1 MLYAERLSGLLWEYL
16 SLNTINAMKNITI
29 IGLTPFEKPDA
40 NLILKLHQAG
50 AFSVLSL
57 GHELATAQE
66 ALDQIDQTDIS
77 SYGIYSSNDKFASLR
92 VSEKVKFAILP
103 FGTLTSNLSNLPI
116 VYQVSSLEEAKEAEQ
131 SGAKGIIIKG
141 NEAGGLVGYES
152 TFVLFQRIIKE
163 INTIPVWVQ
172 GGIGLHTA
180 AAAKALGATGVVLDS
195 QLALFPE
202 SSVPQDV
209 KDLCSKLN
217 GTETKII
224 ANHRVLVR
232 PNSPTLPENVTAEDL
247 KQYFNDLDPSKSYIP
262 MGQDISLATDLYED
276 FKSLKK
282 MIFGFKEA
290 MYGHLKQAKALQV
303 IDENNAL
310 AKQFG
315 LRYPI
320 AQGPMT
326 RVSDVPSF
334 ANAVAEA
341 GALPFVALS
350 LLKGDQA
357 KALVMDTKKL
367 AGEKTWGVGILGFA
381 PQELREEQTSYILEA
396 QPPVVLIAG
405 GRPAQA
411 TVFEKAGIKTF
422 LHVPSPALLD
432 IFLKEGAKNFI
443 FEGRECGGHVGPLS
457 STVLWEKQIERI
469 LKEDHPENI
478 SVFFAGGI
486 HNAFSTAFVSIMAA
500 PLAARGVKVGVLMGT
515 AYLYTQEAV
524 LTGAIQEEF
533 QLQAMQAKD
542 TVLLETAPGHETR
555 CLNTAFA
562 KHFSTEKTKLLAAG
576 MDKKQVWEELEKLNV
591 GRLRIA
597 AKGVD
602 RQGDKLVDIP
612 KSEQLDLGMY
622 MIGQI
627 ATMHDRVISLATL
640 HEDVAVDN
648 FKYIQEASLPEEP
661 LSNEKPLDVAIIGME
676 CIFPGAKNMEEYWRN
691 IILGKDSVTEVPDE
705 RWNKDIYYHPDSD
718 GPDVSHSKWGG
729 FIPKIDFDP
738 LTFGIP
744 PQSLA
749 AIEPTQLLTLLVAK
763 RAMEDAGYGEKQIN
777 RENISVIIGAEG
789 GNDLANSYSFRGYYK
804 QVFGELHDEVK
815 EAFPHTTED
824 SFPGILANVIAGRI
838 TNRLDLGGRNF
849 TVDAACA
856 SSLAAVEL
864 ACQELILGK
873 SDMVLA
879 GGADLHNGINDYLMF
894 SSTHALSRKG
904 RCATFDSEADGIALG
919 EGVAI
924 LVLKRHEDAVRDGD
938 RIYSVIKGV
947 GGSSDGKALG
957 LTAPRKI
964 GQVRA
969 LERAYAQAGIS
980 PASVGLVEAH
990 GTGTV
995 VGDKTE
1001 LSALTN
1007 LFSRSGAIPGQTHLG
1022 SVKTQIGHTKCAA
1035 GLAGLIKAS
1044 LAVYHGVK
1052 PPTLHLQQPNAYYNA
1067 QTSPFAFYAESGLWS
1082 NKNRYAGISA
1092 FGFGGT
1098 NFHTVI
1104 ANHVKQE
1111 DPVILQSWPSELFVF
1126 RGDTYEEAKNQLGQ
1140 ITSLLEI
1147 NDDISLKDIAY
1158 SLTVASEKPIQ
1169 LSIVAD
1175 TAEDLMMKI
1184 ELILSGIETKDT
1196 FTVNKR
1202 AGKVAFLFPGQG
1214 SQRINMARDLF
1225 VVFPAMRKLLEDY
1238 PELEKVVFPS
1248 TTFDPDTLKQQ
1259 KETIKDTRLAQPLL
1273 GIVDLALAKFLQSL
1287 GIVPDMLAGHSY
1299 GELPALCFAGVF
1311 EEEKLVDLSIQRAHA
1326 ILDSVED
1333 GDPGTMLAV
1342 SITQERLHPILE
1354 KVEGCYPVNYNA
1366 PSQCVVA
1373 GSTIAINNLMEVLKQ
1388 EGISAKKLEVA
1399 CAFHSPLV
1407 AKSKGLYDAVLKD
1420 IPFQEMQIP
1429 VWSNTTATKYPTHSS
1444 EIKERLTDHLVQPV
1458 RFVEEIQAMYDDGAR
1473 IFIEVGPGKILTG
1486 LTQSCL
1492 GKDQLTLYVEDNSRN
1507 KFSHLLCMLA
1517 QYLGTGRNFD
1527 LNKLFDGRNARFIQI
1542 DQPDLYKKNPAIWR
1556 VNGQA
1561 AHPTTGTLPANGALP
1576 ILNPLQ
1582 MNNFTNHQAPAT
1594 EQPAAERMLQE
1605 YLNSMKLLIQAQRDV
1620 MLSFLGQN
1628 PQISPAPVYHSP
1640 VTNGTNGA
1648 NGLVTIP
1655 ASQII
1660 TEKPA
1665 VVTQIKQAPTKDI
1678 KTLLLQVV
1686 SEKTGY
1692 PHEMLGMEMD
1702 LEADLSIDSI
1712 KRVEIIGTL
1721 RSELGALTTDSSNED
1736 TVMEQLASIKTL
1748 NGLVSWLTEF
1758 TGASVTSSKTE
1769 TVEIE
1774 KPKNQSSFSLE
1785 ELQKAILDIVSE
1797 KTGYPKEMLGLD
1809 LDMEA
1814 DLSIDSIKRMEII
1827 GDLKTKIGFGQDLE
1841 QADDIMEKL
1850 AAIKTLR
1857 GLASWISELNN
1868 KGGEASHETETT
1880 ISEPE
1885 SKQEQEQA
1893 MLSRLR
1899 FDLTPSDVSAIQ
1911 NTEIIKGKRFAIT
1924 PATIIETLAIKNI
1937 LEKCGAIGE
1946 VIDMENDL
1954 KNFDGLIILD
1964 IFSSEVKNSI
1974 IEYVDLIKK
1983 LDFDKVKWVYLISD
1997 IPAHLQELTD
2007 TRVLRHYQGYPGF
2020 FKSLA
2025 REYEQTSCRLIN
2037 LSTPQDLDQIAEIAL
2052 KEILTTDKPSEV
2064 IYKYDQRHK
2073 VDIIPSPLS
2082 TTLEEAQIQLDQK
2095 SVVLVLGGGQGITA
2109 ELVKHM
2115 SEAYPCTYIL
2125 VGRSADPREEA
2136 SNMKELETMKTK
2148 EEIRAYLIKTAQFN
2162 SPSEIEKETVR
2173 IFKNNQILR
2182 TIRDM
2187 EQLGSTVVYQSLD
2200 LCDEDGLC
2208 DLINNIYE
2216 KYGQLD
2222 GVIHGAGLLE
2232 DKLFKQKTTSSFGR
2246 VFDTKV
2252 KPLRV
2257 LAEQLRE
2264 DCQFVVLFSSIASVY
2279 GNKGQTDYAAAN
2291 SVLDDYA
2298 KALDK
2303 KLKGKVISI
2312 NWGPWKGAGMVS
2324 STLETEYERRGI
2336 SLIPLDQGKEIFLN
2350 EIKYGTESQVLIM
2363 SGNNW

>member
-1 MLYAERLSGLLWEYL
+1 
-16 SLNTINAMKNITI
+16 MKNLTI
-29 IGLTPFEKPDA
+29 IGLTPFEKPDVS
-40 NLILKLHQAG
+40 LMLKLHQAG
-50 AFSVLSL
+50 AFPVLSL
-57 GHELATAQE
+57 GCEPEIAQE
-66 ALDQIDQTDIS
+66 ALDQLDQIDIP
-77 SYGIYSSNDKFASLR
+77 SYGIYSPNDQFGSLQF
-92 VSEKVKFAILP
+92 SEKVNFAILP
-103 FGTLTSNLSNLPI
+103 VGTLINSPSQLSVI
-116 VYQVSSLEEAKEAEQ
+116 YQVCSLEEAIQAEQ
-131 SGAKGIIIKG
+131 LGAMGIIIKG

-152 TFVLFQRIIKE
+152 AFVLFQRVIKE
-163 INTIPVWVQ
+163 IRDIPVWVQ

-180 AAAKALGATGVVLDS
+180 AAVKALGATGIILDS

-202 SSVPQDV
+202 SSVPKEV

-232 PNSPTLPENVTAEDL
+232 PNSPALSDHINSEDL
-247 KQYFNDLDPSKSYIP
+247 RKYFTDLDLTKSYIP
-262 MGQDISLATDLYED
+262 MGQDISLAIDLYED
-276 FKSLKK
+276 FKTLKK
-282 MIFGFKEA
+282 LVFGFRES
-290 MYGHLKQAKALQV
+290 MYGHLKQAKTLQV
-303 IDENNAL
+303 IDENNIL
-310 AKQFG
+310 AKQLG

-326 RVSDVPSF
+326 RVSDVPLF
-334 ANAVAEA
+334 ANSVAEA

-350 LLKGDQA
+350 LLKGNQA

-396 QPPVVLIAG
+396 KPPVVLIAG

-411 TVFEKAGIKTF
+411 KVFEKAGITTF

-457 STVLWEKQIERI
+457 SMVLWEKQIERI

-486 HNAFSTAFVSIMAA
+486 HDAFSTAFVSIMAA

-524 LTGAIQEEF
+524 NDGAIQEEF

-555 CLNTAFA
+555 CLNTVFA
-562 KHFSTEKTKLLAAG
+562 QHFIAEKARLLAAG
-576 MDKKQVWEELEKLNV
+576 MDKKQVWEQLEKLNV

-602 RQGDKLVDIP
+602 RQGDQLVTIP

-622 MIGQI
+622 MIGQV
-627 ATMHDRVISLATL
+627 ATMQNRVMSIADL
-640 HEDVAVDN
+640 HQNVAVDN
-648 FKYIQEASLPEEP
+648 YEYIQNAMLPEAP
-661 LSNEKPLDVAIIGME
+661 SSKEKPLDIAIVGME
-676 CIFPGAKNMEEYWRN
+676 CIFPGAKNLDEYWRN

-705 RWNKDIYYHPDSD
+705 RWNKDLYYDPESD
-718 GPDVSHSKWGG
+718 ASDVSHSKWGG
-729 FIPKIDFDP
+729 FIPKINFDP
-738 LTFGIP
+738 LAFGIP

-763 RAMEDAGYGEKQIN
+763 RAMEDAGYGEKHVN

-804 QVFGELHDEVK
+804 QVFGQLHEEVK

-856 SSLAAVEL
+856 SSLAAIDL
-864 ACQELILGK
+864 ACQELVLGK

-919 EGVAI
+919 EGIAI
-924 LVLKRHEDAVRDGD
+924 LVLKRYEDAVNDGD

-980 PASVGLVEAH
+980 PASVGLIEAH

-1052 PPTLHLQQPNAYYNA
+1052 PPTLHLQKPNAYYNA
-1067 QTSPFAFYAESGLWS
+1067 ETSPFSFYAESGLWAEQ
-1082 NKNRYAGISA
+1082 NRYAGISA

-1104 ANHVKQE
+1104 ANHPKQE
-1111 DPVILQSWPSELFVF
+1111 DSAVLQSWPSELFVF
-1126 RGDTYEEAKNQLGQ
+1126 RGDTYEEALGQLGQ
-1140 ITSLLEI
+1140 IRSLLEI

-1158 SLTVASEKPIQ
+1158 SLIIGSEKPAQ
-1169 LSIVAD
+1169 VSIVAD
-1175 TAEDLMMKI
+1175 TAEDLMIKI
-1184 ELILSGIETKDT
+1184 ELLLSGIESKDT
-1196 FTVNKR
+1196 FIVNKR
-1202 AGKVAFLFPGQG
+1202 EGKVAFLFPGQG

-1225 VVFPAMRKLLEDY
+1225 VVFPSMRNLIDEY

-1248 TTFDPDTLKQQ
+1248 ATFDAEALKKQ
-1259 KETIKDTRLAQPLL
+1259 KDTIKDTRLAQPLL
-1273 GIVDLALAKFLQSL
+1273 GIVDLALAKFLQSM
-1287 GIVPDMLAGHSY
+1287 GITPDMLAGHSY

-1311 EEEKLVDLSIQRAHA
+1311 GEEKLVELSTQRAQA

-1333 GDPGTMLAV
+1333 GDPGTMVAV
-1342 SITQERLHPILE
+1342 NATQENLESILSQ
-1354 KVEGCYPVNYNA
+1354 VEGCYPVNYNT

-1373 GSTIAINNLMEVLKQ
+1373 GTTPAIKKLMEILK
-1388 EGISAKKLEVA
+1388 EKRISAQKLEVA
-1399 CAFHSPLV
+1399 CAFHSPVV
-1407 AKSKGLYDAVLKD
+1407 AKSKELYGNVLKD
-1420 IPFQEMQIP
+1420 VAFEEMQIP
-1429 VWSNTTATKYPTHSS
+1429 VWSNTSASVYPTKES
-1444 EIKERLTDHLVQPV
+1444 EIKERLTNHLVQPV
-1458 RFVEEIQAMYDDGAR
+1458 RFVEELQAMYNDGAR

-1486 LTQSCL
+1486 LTKSCL
-1492 GKDQLTLYVEDNSRN
+1492 DKDQVTLYVEDSSRN
-1507 KFSHLLCMLA
+1507 KLTHLLCMFA
-1517 QYLGTGRNFD
+1517 QYLGTGRNF
-1527 LNKLFDGRNARFIQI
+1527 NVEKLFDGRDAKLIHI
-1542 DQPDLYKKNPAIWR
+1542 DQPELYKKNPAIWR

-1561 AHPTTGTLPANGALP
+1561 ALPTTGTLPANGALP

-1582 MNNFTNHQAPAT
+1582 MNNFTNNQAPAT
-1594 EQPAAERMLQE
+1594 ENQSTAERMLQE
-1605 YLNSMKLLIQAQRDV
+1605 YLNSMKLMIQAQRDV
-1620 MLSFLGQN
+1620 MLSFMGQN
-1628 PQISPAPVYHSP
+1628 PQINPAPVYTSPIPSP
-1640 VTNGTNGA
+1640 VNERLA
-1648 NGLVTIP
+1648 AIP
-1655 ASQII
+1655 ATPVHQ
-1660 TEKPA
+1660 EKPTA
-1665 VVTQIKQAPTKDI
+1665 VLPAQQTPTKDI
-1678 KTLLLQVV
+1678 KSLLLQVV
-1686 SEKTGY
+1686 SDKTGY
-1692 PHEMLGMEMD
+1692 PQEMLGMEMD

-1721 RSELGALTTDSSNED
+1721 RNELGILANGHADED
-1736 TVMEQLASIKTL
+1736 TVMEQLAGIKTL
-1748 NGLVSWLTEF
+1748 NSLVNWLTEY
-1758 TGASVTSSKTE
+1758 TGATAAPEKNGSVQSTTPQASNTSA
-1769 TVEIE
+1769 
-1774 KPKNQSSFSLE
+1774 FSLE

-1809 LDMEA
+1809 LDLEA

-1827 GDLKTKIGFGQDLE
+1827 GDLKTKIGFGEDLE
-1841 QADDIMEKL
+1841 QADDLMEKL
-1850 AAIKTLR
+1850 AAIKTLN
-1857 GLASWISELNN
+1857 GLAVWISEMNGDAEVKEVKN
-1868 KGGEASHETETT
+1868 ETS
-1880 ISEPE
+1880 IAEPE
-1885 SKQEQEQA
+1885 PEQA
-1893 MLSRLR
+1893 LLSRLR
-1899 FDLTPSDVSAIQ
+1899 FDITPTDDSLIQ
-1911 NTEIIKGKRFAIT
+1911 NTEILEGKRFAIT
-1924 PATIIETLAIKNI
+1924 EDNSKQTLVIKNA
-1937 LEKCGAIGE
+1937 LEKYGAIVE
-1946 VIDMENDL
+1946 LVDTEKDL
-1954 KNFDGLIILD
+1954 TSFDGLIMLD
-1964 IFSSEVKNSI
+1964 IFSSSVKHSI
-1974 IEYVDLIKK
+1974 IDHVDLIKR
-1983 LDFDKVKWVYLISD
+1983 LDFDKAKWVYLISD
-1997 IPAHLQELTD
+1997 IPAHLQEITD
-2007 TRVLRHYQGYPGF
+2007 ARVLRHHQGYPGL

-2025 REYEQTSCRLIN
+2025 REFDNTTCRLIS
-2037 LSTPQDLDQIAEIAL
+2037 LSTPQEMDHIAEIAL
-2052 KEILTTDKPSEV
+2052 KEILTTDKPAEI
-2064 IYKYDQRHK
+2064 IYKNDQRHK

-2082 TTLEEAQIQLDQK
+2082 TSLGEANIQLDQK
-2095 SVVLVLGGGQGITA
+2095 SVVLVLGGAQGITS

-2125 VGRSADPREEA
+2125 VGRSADPRNEEH
-2136 SNMKELETMKTK
+2136 SLKEFEKMKTK
-2148 EEIRAYLIKTAQFN
+2148 DEIRSFLIESGKFT
-2162 SPSEIEKETVR
+2162 SPSEIEKETIRV
-2173 IFKNNQILR
+2173 FKNNQILR

-2208 DLINNIYE
+2208 ELINTIYE
-2216 KYGQLD
+2216 KYDRLD

-2257 LAEQLRE
+2257 LAEQLRT

-2298 KALDK
+2298 NALDK

-2336 SLIPLDQGKEIFLN
+2336 SLIPLDQGKETFLN

-2363 SGNNW
+2363 SGSNW

>member
-1 MLYAERLSGLLWEYL
+1 
-16 SLNTINAMKNITI
+16 MKNLTI
-29 IGLTPFEKPDA
+29 IGLTPFEKPDV
-40 NLILKLHQAG
+40 NLMPKLHQAG
-50 AFSVLSL
+50 IFPVLSL
-57 GHELATAQE
+57 GQELTTAQA
-66 ALDQIDQTDIS
+66 ALSQLEETALP
-77 SYGIYSSNDKFASLR
+77 SYGIYVSNEKLSTLQLP
-92 VSEKVKFAILP
+92 EKVRFAILP
-103 FGTLTSNLSNLPI
+103 FGMTVSQHSNLEI
-116 VYQVSSLEEAKEAEQ
+116 IYQITSLEEAKQAEQ

-141 NEAGGLVGYES
+141 NEAGGQIGYES
-152 TFVLFQRIIKE
+152 TFVLFQRIINE
-163 INTIPVWVQ
+163 IKSIPVWVQ

-180 AAAKALGATGVVLDS
+180 SAVKALGATGVVLDS

-202 SSVPQDV
+202 SSVPKDI

-224 ANHRVLVR
+224 ANHRILVR
-232 PNSPTLPENVTAEDL
+232 PNSPSLPDDINAEDL
-247 KQYFNDLDPSKSYIP
+247 KQYFTDLDISKSYIP
-262 MGQDISLATDLYED
+262 MGQDISLATDLYEE
-276 FKSLKK
+276 FRTLKK
-282 MIFGFKEA
+282 LAFGLKEA

-303 IDENNAL
+303 IDQNNPL
-310 AKQFG
+310 AQDLG
-315 LRYPI
+315 LTYPI

-326 RVSDVPSF
+326 RVSDVPGF

-350 LLKGDQA
+350 LLKGNSA
-357 KALVMDTKKL
+357 KSLVMETKEL
-367 AGEKTWGVGILGFA
+367 AGNKTWGVGILGFA
-381 PQELREEQTSYILEA
+381 PQELRDEQTSYILEA

-411 TVFEKAGIKTF
+411 KIFEKAGIKTF

-432 IFLKEGAKNFI
+432 IFLKEGAKSFI

-457 STVLWEKQIERI
+457 SMVLWEKQIERI

-486 HNAFSTAFVSIMAA
+486 HNDFSTAFVSIMAA

-524 LTGAIQEEF
+524 QTGAIQEEF
-533 QLQAMQAKD
+533 QLQAMHAKD

-555 CLNTAFA
+555 CLNTSFA
-562 KHFSTEKTKLLAAG
+562 NHFNSEKAKLLAAG
-576 MDKKQVWEELEKLNV
+576 TDKKEVWEKLEKLNV

-597 AKGVD
+597 AKGIE
-602 RQGDKLVDIP
+602 RQGDQLVNIP
-612 KSEQLDLGMY
+612 KDDQLDLGMY

-627 ATMHDRVISLATL
+627 ATMQNKVLTL
-640 HEDVAVDN
+640 EELHQNVSIGNYE
-648 FKYIQEASLPEEP
+648 YIQNAE
-661 LSNEKPLDVAIIGME
+661 LSEQPTSSEKPLDIAIVGME
-676 CIFPGAKNMEEYWRN
+676 CIFPGAKNLDEFWRN

-705 RWNKDIYYHPDSD
+705 RWNKELYYKPDSD
-718 GPDVSHSKWGG
+718 EADVSHSKWGG

-738 LTFGIP
+738 LAFGIP

-763 RAMEDAGYGEKQIN
+763 RAMEDAGYGEKHIN

-804 QVFGELHDEVK
+804 QVFGELHEEVK

-856 SSLAAVEL
+856 SSLAALDL
-864 ACQELILGK
+864 ACQELVLGK

-919 EGVAI
+919 EGIAI
-924 LVLKRHEDAVRDGD
+924 LVLKRYEDAINDGD

-957 LTAPRKI
+957 LTAPRKV

-969 LERAYAQAGIS
+969 LERAYTQAGIS
-980 PASVGLVEAH
+980 AASVGLVEAH

-1007 LFSRSGAIPGQTHLG
+1007 LFSRSGALPGQTHLG

-1052 PPTLHLQQPNAYYNA
+1052 PPTLHLKNPNAYYNA
-1067 QTSPFAFYAESGLWS
+1067 QTSPFSFHAETGLWTE
-1082 NKNRYAGISA
+1082 KNRYAGISA

-1104 ANHVKQE
+1104 ANHPKK
-1111 DPVILQSWPSELFVF
+1111 DDSIAMQSWPSELFVF
-1126 RGDTYEEAKNQLGQ
+1126 RGDTYEEAKGQ
-1140 ITSLLEI
+1140 SSQIKTLLEI
-1147 NDDISLKDIAY
+1147 NDEVPLKDIAY
-1158 SLTVASEKPIQ
+1158 SLSINSEKPIQ
-1169 LSIVAD
+1169 FSIVAD
-1175 TAEDLMMKI
+1175 TAVDLMMKI
-1184 ELILSGIETKDT
+1184 ELVLLGIETKDT
-1196 FTVNKR
+1196 FTVSKKE
-1202 AGKVAFLFPGQG
+1202 GKVAFTFPGQG

-1225 VVFPAMRKLLEDY
+1225 VVFPAMRQIIDNY
-1238 PELEKVVFPS
+1238 PKLEKVVFPS
-1248 TTFDPDTLKQQ
+1248 TTFNEADLKQQ

-1273 GIVDLALAKFLQSL
+1273 GIVDLALAKFLESL
-1287 GIVPDMLAGHSY
+1287 GIIPDMLAGHSY
-1299 GELPALCFAGVF
+1299 GELPALCFSGVF
-1311 EEEKLVDLSIQRAHA
+1311 SKDKLVDLSIKRAQS
-1326 ILDSVED
+1326 ILDSVEG
-1333 GDPGTMLAV
+1333 GDPGSMLAA
-1342 SITQERLHPILE
+1342 SATHERLQPIIA
-1354 KVEGCYPVNYNA
+1354 KVEGCYPVNFNA
-1366 PSQCVVA
+1366 PTQCVIA
-1373 GSTIAINNLMEVLKQ
+1373 GSTPAINTLLEVLKQ

-1399 CAFHSPLV
+1399 CAFHSPLL
-1407 AKSKGLYDAVLKD
+1407 AKSKGLYADVLKD
-1420 IPFQEMQIP
+1420 VPFQEMQIP
-1429 VWSNTTATKYPTHSS
+1429 VWSNTTAEVYPSNPS
-1444 EIKERLTDHLVQPV
+1444 DIKERLTDHLVQPV
-1458 RFVEEIQAMYDDGAR
+1458 RFVEQMQAMYNDGAR
-1473 IFIEVGPGKILTG
+1473 IFIEVGPGKVLTG
-1486 LTQSCL
+1486 LAKSCIE
-1492 GKDQLTLYVEDNSRN
+1492 KDQLTLYVEDSSRN
-1507 KFSHLLCMLA
+1507 KFTHLLCMLA
-1517 QYLGTGRNFD
+1517 QYLGTGRNF
-1527 LNKLFDGRNARFIQI
+1527 NIEKLFDGRFVQLVDIN
-1542 DQPDLYKKNPAIWR
+1542 QPELYKKSPAIWR

-1561 AHPTTGTLPANGALP
+1561 AHPTTGSLPANGALP
-1576 ILNPLQ
+1576 IINPIP
-1582 MNNFTNHQAPAT
+1582 MNNFINHNTQAPAPEGLST
-1594 EQPAAERMLQE
+1594 AERMLQE
-1605 YLNSMKLLIQAQRDV
+1605 YLNSMKLMIQAQRDV
-1620 MLSFLGQN
+1620 MLSFMGQN
-1628 PQISPAPVYHSP
+1628 PQLNPMPVYNTPMPAPSP
-1640 VTNGTNGA
+1640 ER
-1648 NGLVTIP
+1648 TIP
-1655 ASQII
+1655 VQQVQQA
-1660 TEKPA
+1660 TTVA
-1665 VVTQIKQAPTKDI
+1665 VAATAVAVKAAPTRDI
-1678 KTLLLQVV
+1678 KALLLQVV
-1686 SEKTGY
+1686 SDKTGY
-1692 PHEMLGMEMD
+1692 PQEMLGMEMD

-1721 RSELGALTTDSSNED
+1721 RSELGTLANGNTNED
-1736 TVMEQLASIKTL
+1736 MVMEQLAGIKTL
-1748 NGLVSWLTEF
+1748 SGLVSWLTEF
-1758 TGASVTSSKTE
+1758 SGADATPATPEKNGTSAEATSVPQAKSAL
-1769 TVEIE
+1769 
-1774 KPKNQSSFSLE
+1774 SLE
-1785 ELQKAILDIVSE
+1785 ELQNAILNIVSE

-1809 LDMEA
+1809 LDLEA

-1827 GDLKTKIGFGQDLE
+1827 ADLKNKIGFGENLE

-1857 GLASWISELNN
+1857 GLASWISEMS
-1868 KGGEASHETETT
+1868 GDTTETKNEVKEEVT
-1880 ISEPE
+1880 SEPTNNV
-1885 SKQEQEQA
+1885 
-1893 MLSRLR
+1893 LSRLR
-1899 FDLTPSDVSAIQ
+1899 FDITPTDASSVQ
-1911 NTEIIKGKRFAIT
+1911 NTEVLQGKRFAIT
-1924 PATIIETLAIKNI
+1924 QDDSKQTSAIKAE
-1937 LEKCGAIGE
+1937 LEKHGAIVE
-1946 VIDMENDL
+1946 LVEADKDL
-1954 KNFDGLIILD
+1954 SNVDGLIMLD
-1964 IFSSEVKNSI
+1964 LFSATDKPSI
-1974 IEYVDLIKK
+1974 IDHVDLIKK
-1983 LDFDKVKWVYLISD
+1983 LDFDKAKWVYLISD
-1997 IPAHLQELTD
+1997 IAAHIQEVTD
-2007 TRVLRHYQGYPGF
+2007 VSVLRHHQGYPGL

-2025 REYEQTSCRLIN
+2025 REFDHTTCRFIS
-2037 LSTPQDLDQIAEIAL
+2037 LSTPQEVDQIADITL
-2052 KEILTTDKPSEV
+2052 KEILTNDKPAEV
-2064 IYKYDQRHK
+2064 IYKNEKRHK

-2082 TTLEEAQIQLDQK
+2082 TSLNEAHIQLDQK
-2095 SVVLVLGGGQGITA
+2095 SVVLVLGGAQGITA

-2115 SEAYPCTYIL
+2115 SQAYPCTYIL
-2125 VGRSADPREEA
+2125 VGRSADPRNEA
-2136 SNMKELETMKTK
+2136 SAKEFEGMKTK
-2148 EEIRAYLIKTAQFN
+2148 EEIRAYLIKSGKFT
-2162 SPSEIEKETVR
+2162 SPAEIEKETTKV
-2173 IFKNNQILR
+2173 FKNNQILR

-2187 EQLGSTVVYQSLD
+2187 ESLGNTIIYQSLD
-2200 LCDEDGLC
+2200 LCDEEGLSN
-2208 DLINNIYE
+2208 LISDIYE
-2216 KYGQLD
+2216 KYNRLD

-2257 LAEQLRE
+2257 LAEQLRT

-2298 KALDK
+2298 NALNK
-2303 KLKGKVISI
+2303 RLKGKVISI

-2324 STLETEYERRGI
+2324 STLESEYERRGI
-2336 SLIPLDQGKEIFLN
+2336 SMIPLDEGKEIFLN

>member
-1 MLYAERLSGLLWEYL
+1 
-16 SLNTINAMKNITI
+16 MKNLTI
-29 IGLTPFEKPDA
+29 IGLTPFEKPDV
-40 NLILKLHQAG
+40 NLIPKLHQAG
-50 AFSVLSL
+50 IFPVLSL
-57 GHELATAQE
+57 GQELTNAQA
-66 ALDQIDQTDIS
+66 ALSQLEETDLP
-77 SYGIYSSNDKFASLR
+77 SYGIYVSN
-92 VSEKVKFAILP
+92 EKLSALQLPESVRFAILP
-103 FGTLTSNLSNLPI
+103 FGMKVPQNPELDI
-116 VYQVSSLEEAKEAEQ
+116 IYQVTSLEEARQAEQ
-131 SGAKGIIIKG
+131 SGVKGIIIKG
-141 NEAGGLVGYES
+141 NEAGGQIGYES

-163 INTIPVWVQ
+163 ITSIPVWVQ

-180 AAAKALGATGVVLDS
+180 AAVKALGAAGIVLDS

-202 SSVPQDV
+202 SSVPKDI
-209 KDLCSKLN
+209 KDLSSKLN

-232 PNSPTLPENVTAEDL
+232 PNSPSLPDDINAEDL
-247 KQYFNDLDPSKSYIP
+247 KQYFTDLDISKSYIP
-262 MGQDISLATDLYED
+262 MGQDISLATDLYEE
-276 FKSLKK
+276 FRTLKK
-282 MIFGFKEA
+282 MAFGFKEA

-303 IDENNAL
+303 IDQNNPL
-310 AKQFG
+310 AQELG
-315 LRYPI
+315 LTYPI

-326 RVSDVPSF
+326 RVSDVAGF

-341 GALPFVALS
+341 GALPFIALS
-350 LLKGDQA
+350 LLKGNSA
-357 KALVMDTKKL
+357 KSLVMETKEL
-367 AGEKTWGVGILGFA
+367 AGNKTWGIGILGFA
-381 PQELREEQTSYILEA
+381 PQELRDEQTSYILEA
-396 QPPVVLIAG
+396 QPPAVLIAG

-411 TVFEKAGIKTF
+411 KVFEKAGIKTF

-432 IFLKEGAKNFI
+432 IFLKKGAKNFI

-486 HNAFSTAFVSIMAA
+486 HDDFSTAFVSIMAA

-524 LTGAIQEEF
+524 QTGAIQEEF

-562 KHFSTEKTKLLAAG
+562 NHFNTEKAKLLAAG
-576 MDKKQVWEELEKLNV
+576 TDKKDVWEKLEKLNV

-597 AKGVD
+597 AKGIE
-602 RQGDKLVDIP
+602 RQGDQLVNIP
-612 KSEQLDLGMY
+612 KDDQLDLGMY

-627 ATMHDRVISLATL
+627 ATMQNKVLTL
-640 HEDVAVDN
+640 EELHQNVSIGNYE
-648 FKYIQEASLPEEP
+648 YIQNAELAEQPTS
-661 LSNEKPLDVAIIGME
+661 SEKPLDIAIVGME
-676 CIFPGAKNMEEYWRN
+676 CIFPGAKNLDEFWRN

-705 RWNKDIYYHPDSD
+705 RWNKDLYYKPDSD
-718 GPDVSHSKWGG
+718 EADVSHSKWGG

-738 LTFGIP
+738 LAFGIP

-763 RAMEDAGYGEKQIN
+763 RAMEDAGYGEKHTN

-804 QVFGELHDEVK
+804 QVFGELHEEVK

-856 SSLAAVEL
+856 SSLAAIDL
-864 ACQELILGK
+864 ACQELVLGK

-919 EGVAI
+919 EGIAI
-924 LVLKRHEDAVRDGD
+924 LVLKRYEDAINDGD

-957 LTAPRKI
+957 LTAPRKV

-969 LERAYAQAGIS
+969 LERAYTQAGIS
-980 PASVGLVEAH
+980 AASVGLVEAH

-1007 LFSRSGAIPGQTHLG
+1007 LFSRSGALPGQTHLG

-1052 PPTLHLQQPNAYYNA
+1052 PPTLHLKQPNAYYNA
-1067 QTSPFAFYAESGLWS
+1067 ETSPFSFHAETGLWTE
-1082 NKNRYAGISA
+1082 KNRYAGISA

-1104 ANHVKQE
+1104 ANHPKQ
-1111 DPVILQSWPSELFVF
+1111 DDSIAMQSWPSELFVF
-1126 RGDTYEEAKNQLGQ
+1126 RGDTYEEAKGQ
-1140 ITSLLEI
+1140 SSQIKTLLEI
-1147 NDDISLKDIAY
+1147 NDEIPLKDIAY
-1158 SLTVASEKPIQ
+1158 SLSISSEKPIQ
-1169 LSIVAD
+1169 FSVVAD
-1175 TAEDLMMKI
+1175 NAVDLMMKL
-1184 ELILSGIETKDT
+1184 ELVLLGIETKDT
-1196 FTVNKR
+1196 FTVNKKE
-1202 AGKVAFLFPGQG
+1202 GKVAFTFPGQG

-1225 VVFPAMRKLLEDY
+1225 VVFPTMRKVIDNY

-1248 TTFDPDTLKQQ
+1248 TTFNEADLKQQ

-1273 GIVDLALAKFLQSL
+1273 GIVDLALAKFLESL
-1287 GIVPDMLAGHSY
+1287 GIIPDMLAGHSY
-1299 GELPALCFAGVF
+1299 GELPALCFSGVF
-1311 EEEKLVDLSIQRAHA
+1311 GEDKLVDLSIQRAQS
-1326 ILDSVED
+1326 ILDSVEG
-1333 GDPGTMLAV
+1333 GDPGSMLAA
-1342 SITQERLHPILE
+1342 SATHERLQPIIA
-1354 KVEGCYPVNYNA
+1354 KVEGCYPVNFNA
-1366 PSQCVVA
+1366 PTQCVIA
-1373 GSTIAINNLMEVLKQ
+1373 GSTPAINTLLEVLKQ

-1399 CAFHSPLV
+1399 CAFHSPLL
-1407 AKSKGLYDAVLKD
+1407 AKSKDLYADVLKD
-1420 IPFQEMQIP
+1420 VPFEEMQIP
-1429 VWSNTTATKYPTHSS
+1429 VWSNTTAQVYPSNPS
-1444 EIKERLTDHLVQPV
+1444 DIKERLTDHLVQPV
-1458 RFVEEIQAMYDDGAR
+1458 RFVEQMQAMYNDGAR
-1473 IFIEVGPGKILTG
+1473 IFIEVGPGKVLTG
-1486 LTQSCL
+1486 LAKSCIE
-1492 GKDQLTLYVEDNSRN
+1492 KDQLTLYVEDSSRN
-1507 KFSHLLCMLA
+1507 KFTHLLCMLA
-1517 QYLGTGRNFD
+1517 QYLGTGRNF
-1527 LNKLFDGRNARFIQI
+1527 NIEKLFDGRFVQLVDIN
-1542 DQPDLYKKNPAIWR
+1542 QPELYKKSPAIWR

-1561 AHPTTGTLPANGALP
+1561 AHPTTGSLPANGALP
-1576 ILNPLQ
+1576 IINPIP
-1582 MNNFTNHQAPAT
+1582 MNNFTTHNTQAPAPESLST
-1594 EQPAAERMLQE
+1594 AERMLQE
-1605 YLNSMKLLIQAQRDV
+1605 YLNSMKLMIQAQRDV
-1620 MLSFLGQN
+1620 MLSFMGQN
-1628 PQISPAPVYHSP
+1628 PQVNPMPVYNTPMPAPSP
-1640 VTNGTNGA
+1640 ER
-1648 NGLVTIP
+1648 TIP
-1655 ASQII
+1655 VQQVQQA
-1660 TEKPA
+1660 TTVA
-1665 VVTQIKQAPTKDI
+1665 VTAAAVAVKAAPTRDI
-1678 KTLLLQVV
+1678 KALLLQVV
-1686 SEKTGY
+1686 SDKTGY
-1692 PHEMLGMEMD
+1692 PQEMLGMEMD

-1721 RSELGALTTDSSNED
+1721 RNELGTLAKGNTNED
-1736 TVMEQLASIKTL
+1736 MVMEQLAGIKTL
-1748 NGLVSWLTEF
+1748 SGLVSWLTEF
-1758 TGASVTSSKTE
+1758 SGADAAPATPEKNGTSAEATSTPQAKATL
-1769 TVEIE
+1769 
-1774 KPKNQSSFSLE
+1774 SLE
-1785 ELQKAILDIVSE
+1785 DLQNAILNIVSE

-1809 LDMEA
+1809 LDLEA

-1827 GDLKTKIGFGQDLE
+1827 ADLKNKIGFGKNLE
-1841 QADDIMEKL
+1841 QADDVMEKL

-1857 GLASWISELNN
+1857 GLASWISEMSGDNSEVKN
-1868 KGGEASHETETT
+1868 EVKEETT
-1880 ISEPE
+1880 SE
-1885 SKQEQEQA
+1885 A
-1893 MLSRLR
+1893 TNNVLSRLR
-1899 FDLTPSDVSAIQ
+1899 FDITPTDASSVQ
-1911 NTEIIKGKRFAIT
+1911 NTEVLQGKRFAIT
-1924 PATIIETLAIKNI
+1924 QDDSQQTSAIKAE
-1937 LEKCGAIGE
+1937 LEKHGAIVE
-1946 VIDMENDL
+1946 LVEADKDL
-1954 KNFDGLIILD
+1954 SNVDGLIMLD
-1964 IFSSEVKNSI
+1964 LFSATDKPSI
-1974 IEYVDLIKK
+1974 IDHVDLIKK
-1983 LDFDKVKWVYLISD
+1983 LDFDKAKWVYLISD
-1997 IPAHLQELTD
+1997 IAAHIQEVTD
-2007 TRVLRHYQGYPGF
+2007 VSVLRHHQGYPGL

-2025 REYEQTSCRLIN
+2025 REFDHTTCRLIS
-2037 LSTPQDLDQIAEIAL
+2037 LSTPQEVDQIAEITL
-2052 KEILTTDKPSEV
+2052 KEILTNDKPAEV
-2064 IYKYDQRHK
+2064 IYKNEKRHK

-2082 TTLEEAQIQLDQK
+2082 TSLNEAHIQLDQK
-2095 SVVLVLGGGQGITA
+2095 SVVLVLGGAQGITA

-2115 SEAYPCTYIL
+2115 SQAYPCTYIL
-2125 VGRSADPREEA
+2125 VGRSADPRNEVSA
-2136 SNMKELETMKTK
+2136 KEFEGMKTK
-2148 EEIRAYLIKTAQFN
+2148 EEIRAFLIKSGKFT
-2162 SPSEIEKETVR
+2162 SPAEIEKETTKV
-2173 IFKNNQILR
+2173 FKNNQILR

-2187 EQLGSTVVYQSLD
+2187 EALGNTIIYQSLD
-2200 LCDEDGLC
+2200 LCDEEGLSN
-2208 DLINNIYE
+2208 LISGIYE
-2216 KYGQLD
+2216 KYNRLD

-2257 LAEQLRE
+2257 LAEQLRT

-2298 KALDK
+2298 NALNK
-2303 KLKGKVISI
+2303 RLKGKVISI

-2324 STLETEYERRGI
+2324 STLESEYERRGI
-2336 SLIPLDQGKEIFLN
+2336 SMIPLDEGKEIFLN

>member
-1 MLYAERLSGLLWEYL
+1 
-16 SLNTINAMKNITI
+16 MKNLTI
-29 IGLTPFEKPDA
+29 IGLTPFEKPDVS
-40 NLILKLHQAG
+40 LIPKLHQAG
-50 AFSVLSL
+50 IFPVLSL
-57 GHELATAQE
+57 GQELAAAEE
-66 ALDQIDQTDIS
+66 ALSRLAPSDIPA
-77 SYGIYSSNDKFASLR
+77 YGIHISNPHFSALQFPGN
-92 VSEKVKFAILP
+92 VTFAILP
-103 FGTLTSNLSNLPI
+103 FGMPVHQNSNLDLI
-116 VYQVSSLEEAKEAEQ
+116 YQVTSLEEALQAEQ

-141 NEAGGLVGYES
+141 NEAGGQIGYES
-152 TFVLFQRIIKE
+152 TFVLFQRIIRE
-163 INTIPVWVQ
+163 IKSMPVWVQ

-202 SSVPQDV
+202 SSVPQDI
-209 KDLCSKLN
+209 KDVCSKLN
-217 GTETKII
+217 GTETRII
-224 ANHRVLVR
+224 ADHRVLVR
-232 PNSPTLPENVTAEDL
+232 PNSPSLPDDVTAEDL
-247 KQYFNDLDPSKSYIP
+247 KQYFTDLDISKSYIP
-262 MGQDISLATDLYED
+262 MGQDISLAVDLYEE
-276 FKSLKK
+276 FRTLKK
-282 MIFGFKEA
+282 LAFGLQEA
-290 MYGHLKQAKALQV
+290 MHGHLKQAKALQV
-303 IDENNAL
+303 IDQNNPL
-310 AKQFG
+310 AQELG
-315 LRYPI
+315 LKYPI

-326 RVSDVPSF
+326 RVSDVPGF

-350 LLKGDQA
+350 LLKGNSA
-357 KALVMDTKKL
+357 KSLVMETKEL
-367 AGEKTWGVGILGFA
+367 AGNKTWGVGILGFA
-381 PQELREEQTSYILEA
+381 PQELRDEQTSYILEA
-396 QPPVVLIAG
+396 KPPVVLIAG

-411 TVFEKAGIKTF
+411 KIFEKAGIKTF

-457 STVLWEKQIERI
+457 SMVLWEKQIERI

-486 HNAFSTAFVSIMAA
+486 HNDFSTAFISIMAA

-524 LTGAIQEEF
+524 QTGAIQEEF

-562 KHFSTEKTKLLAAG
+562 NHFNTEKAKLLASG
-576 MDKKQVWEELEKLNV
+576 TDKKEVWEKLEKLNV

-597 AKGVD
+597 AKGIE
-602 RQGDKLVDIP
+602 RQGDQLVNIP
-612 KSEQLDLGMY
+612 KDDQLDLGMY

-627 ATMHDRVISLATL
+627 ATMQNKVLTL
-640 HEDVAVDN
+640 EELHQNVSINNYE
-648 FKYIQEASLPEEP
+648 YIQNAELAELPT
-661 LSNEKPLDVAIIGME
+661 SSEKPLDIAIVGME
-676 CIFPGAKNMEEYWRN
+676 CIFPGAKNLDEFWRN

-705 RWNKDIYYHPDSD
+705 RWNKELYYKPDSD
-718 GPDVSHSKWGG
+718 EADVSHSKWGG

-738 LTFGIP
+738 LAFGIP

-763 RAMEDAGYGEKQIN
+763 RAMEDAGYGEKHIN

-804 QVFGELHDEVK
+804 QVFGELHEEVK

-856 SSLAAVEL
+856 SSLAALDL
-864 ACQELILGK
+864 ACQELVLGK

-919 EGVAI
+919 EGIAI
-924 LVLKRHEDAVRDGD
+924 LVLKRYEDAINDGD

-957 LTAPRKI
+957 LTAPRKV

-969 LERAYAQAGIS
+969 LERAYTQAGIS
-980 PASVGLVEAH
+980 AAAVGLVEAH

-1007 LFSRSGAIPGQTHLG
+1007 LFSRSGALPGQTHLG

-1052 PPTLHLQQPNAYYNA
+1052 PPTLHLKNPNAYYNA
-1067 QTSPFAFYAESGLWS
+1067 QTSPFSFHAETGLWTE
-1082 NKNRYAGISA
+1082 KNRYAGISA

-1104 ANHVKQE
+1104 ANHPKK
-1111 DPVILQSWPSELFVF
+1111 DDSIAMQSWPSELFVF
-1126 RGDTYEEAKNQLGQ
+1126 RGNTYEEAKGQ
-1140 ITSLLEI
+1140 SSQIKTLLEI
-1147 NDDISLKDIAY
+1147 NDEIPLKDIAY
-1158 SLTVASEKPIQ
+1158 SLSINSEKPIQ
-1169 LSIVAD
+1169 FSIVAD
-1175 TAEDLMMKI
+1175 TAVDLMMKI
-1184 ELILSGIETKDT
+1184 ELVLLGIETKDT
-1196 FTVNKR
+1196 FTVSKKE
-1202 AGKVAFLFPGQG
+1202 GKVAFTFPGQG

-1225 VVFPAMRKLLEDY
+1225 VVFPAMRQIIDNY

-1248 TTFDPDTLKQQ
+1248 TKFNEADLKQQ

-1273 GIVDLALAKFLQSL
+1273 GIVDLALAKFLESL
-1287 GIVPDMLAGHSY
+1287 GIIPDMLAGHSY
-1299 GELPALCFAGVF
+1299 GELPALCFSGVF
-1311 EEEKLVDLSIQRAHA
+1311 AENQLVDLSIQRAQS
-1326 ILDSVED
+1326 ILNSVEG
-1333 GDPGTMLAV
+1333 GDPGSMLAA
-1342 SITQERLHPILE
+1342 SATHERLQPIIA
-1354 KVEGCYPVNYNA
+1354 KVEGCYPVNFNA
-1366 PSQCVVA
+1366 PTQCVIA
-1373 GSTIAINNLMEVLKQ
+1373 GSTEAINKLLEVLKQ

-1399 CAFHSPLV
+1399 CAFHSPLL
-1407 AKSKGLYDAVLKD
+1407 AKSKGLYADVLKD
-1420 IPFQEMQIP
+1420 VPFQEMQIP
-1429 VWSNTTATKYPTHSS
+1429 VWSNTTANVYPSNPS
-1444 EIKERLTDHLVQPV
+1444 DIKERLTEHLVQPV
-1458 RFVEEIQAMYDDGAR
+1458 RFVEQMQAMYNDGAR
-1473 IFIEVGPGKILTG
+1473 IFIEVGPGKVLTG
-1486 LTQSCL
+1486 LAKSCL
-1492 GKDQLTLYVEDNSRN
+1492 EKDQLTLYVEDSSRN
-1507 KFSHLLCMLA
+1507 KFTHLLCMLA
-1517 QYLGTGRNFD
+1517 QYLGTGRSFNIE
-1527 LNKLFDGRNARFIQI
+1527 KLFDGRFVQRVDIN
-1542 DQPDLYKKNPAIWR
+1542 QPELYKKSPAIWR

-1561 AHPTTGTLPANGALP
+1561 AHPTTGSLPANGALP
-1576 ILNPLQ
+1576 IINPIP
-1582 MNNFTNHQAPAT
+1582 MNNFTNHNTQAPAPEGLST
-1594 EQPAAERMLQE
+1594 AERMLQE
-1605 YLNSMKLLIQAQRDV
+1605 YLNSMKLMIQAQRDV
-1620 MLSFLGQN
+1620 MLSFMGQN
-1628 PQISPAPVYHSP
+1628 PQVNPMPVYNTSMPAPTP
-1640 VTNGTNGA
+1640 ER
-1648 NGLVTIP
+1648 TIP
-1655 ASQII
+1655 VQ
-1660 TEKPA
+1660 A
-1665 VVTQIKQAPTKDI
+1665 VQQERTVAVAATAVAVKAAPTRDI
-1678 KTLLLQVV
+1678 KALLLQVV
-1686 SEKTGY
+1686 SDKTGY
-1692 PHEMLGMEMD
+1692 PQEMLGMEMD

-1721 RSELGALTTDSSNED
+1721 RGELGTLANGNTNED
-1736 TVMEQLASIKTL
+1736 MVMEQLAAIKTL
-1748 NGLVSWLTEF
+1748 SGLVSWLTEF
-1758 TGASVTSSKTE
+1758 SGAETTTAPEKNGTAAEAVSTPQAKTAL
-1769 TVEIE
+1769 
-1774 KPKNQSSFSLE
+1774 SLE
-1785 ELQKAILDIVSE
+1785 DLQNGILNIVSE

-1809 LDMEA
+1809 LDLEA

-1827 GDLKTKIGFGQDLE
+1827 ADLKNKIGFGENLE
-1841 QADDIMEKL
+1841 QADDVMEKL

-1857 GLASWISELNN
+1857 GLASWISEMS
-1868 KGGEASHETETT
+1868 GDTTETKNEVKEEVT
-1880 ISEPE
+1880 SEPTNNV
-1885 SKQEQEQA
+1885 
-1893 MLSRLR
+1893 LSRLR
-1899 FDLTPSDVSAIQ
+1899 FDITPTDSSSVQ
-1911 NTEIIKGKRFAIT
+1911 NTDVLQGKRFAIT
-1924 PATIIETLAIKNI
+1924 QDDSKQTSAIKTE
-1937 LEKCGAIGE
+1937 LEKHGAIVE
-1946 VIDMENDL
+1946 LVDADKDL
-1954 KNFDGLIILD
+1954 SHVDGLIMLD
-1964 IFSSEVKNSI
+1964 LFSATDKPSI
-1974 IEYVDLIKK
+1974 IDHVDLIKK
-1983 LDFDKVKWVYLISD
+1983 LDFDKAKWVYLISD
-1997 IPAHLQELTD
+1997 IAAHIQEVTD
-2007 TRVLRHYQGYPGF
+2007 VSVLRHHQGYPGL

-2025 REYEQTSCRLIN
+2025 REFDHTTCRFIN
-2037 LSTPQDLDQIAEIAL
+2037 LSTSQEVDRIADITL
-2052 KEILTTDKPSEV
+2052 KEILTNDKPAEV
-2064 IYKYDQRHK
+2064 IYKNEQRHK

-2082 TTLEEAQIQLDQK
+2082 TSLNEAHIQLDQK
-2095 SVVLVLGGGQGITA
+2095 SVVLVLGGAQGITA

-2115 SEAYPCTYIL
+2115 SQAYPCTYIL
-2125 VGRSADPREEA
+2125 VGRSADPRNEA
-2136 SNMKELETMKTK
+2136 SAKEFEGMKTK
-2148 EEIRAYLIKTAQFN
+2148 EEIRAYLIKSGKFT
-2162 SPSEIEKETVR
+2162 SPAEIEKETTKVY
-2173 IFKNNQILR
+2173 KNNQILR

-2187 EQLGSTVVYQSLD
+2187 EALGNTIIYQSLD
-2200 LCDEDGLC
+2200 LCDEEGLSN
-2208 DLINNIYE
+2208 LISSIYE
-2216 KYGQLD
+2216 KYSRLD

-2257 LAEQLRE
+2257 LAEQLRT

-2298 KALDK
+2298 NALNK
-2303 KLKGKVISI
+2303 RLKGKVISI

-2324 STLETEYERRGI
+2324 STLESEYERRGI
-2336 SLIPLDQGKEIFLN
+2336 SMIPLDEGKEIFLN

>member
-1 MLYAERLSGLLWEYL
+1 
-16 SLNTINAMKNITI
+16 MKNLTI
-29 IGLTPFEKPDA
+29 IGLTPFERPDV
-40 NLILKLHQAG
+40 NLMPKMHQAG
-50 AFSVLSL
+50 IFPVLSL
-57 GHELATAQE
+57 GHELSTARE
-66 ALDQIDQTDIS
+66 ALSLLDQSDIP
-77 SYGIYSSNDKFASLR
+77 SYGIHISNEIFLALQFP
-92 VSEKVKFAILP
+92 EKVTFAILP
-103 FGTLTSNLSNLPI
+103 SGMSIKQNSNLDI
-116 VYQVSSLEEAKEAEQ
+116 ICQVTSLEEAKQAEQ

-141 NEAGGLVGYES
+141 NEAGGQIGYES
-152 TFVLFQRIIKE
+152 TFVLFQRIINE
-163 INTIPVWVQ
+163 IKSIPVWVQ

-180 AAAKALGATGVVLDS
+180 AAVKALGAAGIVLDS

-202 SSVPQDV
+202 SSVPKDI

-232 PNSPTLPENVTAEDL
+232 PNSPSLPDDITAEDL
-247 KQYFNDLDPSKSYIP
+247 KKYFTDLDISNSYIP
-262 MGQDISLATDLYED
+262 MGQDISLATDLYEE
-276 FKSLKK
+276 FRTLKK
-282 MIFGFKEA
+282 LAFGLKEA
-290 MYGHLKQAKALQV
+290 MHGHLKQAKALQV
-303 IDENNAL
+303 IDQNNPL
-310 AKQFG
+310 AQELG
-315 LRYPI
+315 LKYPI

-326 RVSDVPSF
+326 RVSDVPGF

-350 LLKGDQA
+350 LLKGNSA
-357 KALVMDTKKL
+357 KSLVMETKEL
-367 AGEKTWGVGILGFA
+367 AGNKTWGVGILGFA
-381 PQELREEQTSYILEA
+381 PQELRDEQTSYILEA

-411 TVFEKAGIKTF
+411 KIFEKAGIKTF

-432 IFLKEGAKNFI
+432 IFLKEGAKSFI

-457 STVLWEKQIERI
+457 SMVLWEKQIERI

-486 HNAFSTAFVSIMAA
+486 HNDFSTAFVSIMAA

-524 LTGAIQEEF
+524 QTGAIQEEF

-555 CLNTAFA
+555 CLNTTFA
-562 KHFSTEKTKLLAAG
+562 NHFNTEKAKLLAAG
-576 MDKKQVWEELEKLNV
+576 TDKKEVWEKLEKLNV

-597 AKGVD
+597 AKGIE
-602 RQGDKLVDIP
+602 RQGDQLVNIP
-612 KSEQLDLGMY
+612 KDDQLDLGMY

-627 ATMHDRVISLATL
+627 ATMHNKVLTL
-640 HEDVAVDN
+640 EELHQNVSIDN
-648 FKYIQEASLPEEP
+648 YEYIQNAELSELPT
-661 LSNEKPLDVAIIGME
+661 SSEKPLDIAIVGME
-676 CIFPGAKNMEEYWRN
+676 CIFPGAKNLDEFWRN

-705 RWNKDIYYHPDSD
+705 RWNKELYYKPDSD
-718 GPDVSHSKWGG
+718 EADVSHSKWGG

-738 LTFGIP
+738 LAFGIP

-763 RAMEDAGYGEKQIN
+763 RAMEDAGYGEKHIN

-804 QVFGELHDEVK
+804 QVFGELHEEVK

-856 SSLAAVEL
+856 SSLAALDL
-864 ACQELILGK
+864 ACQELVLGK

-919 EGVAI
+919 EGIAI
-924 LVLKRHEDAVRDGD
+924 LVLKRYEDAVNDGD

-957 LTAPRKI
+957 LTAPRKV

-969 LERAYAQAGIS
+969 LERAYTQAGIS
-980 PASVGLVEAH
+980 AAAVGLVEAH

-1007 LFSRSGAIPGQTHLG
+1007 LFSRSGALPGQTHLG

-1052 PPTLHLQQPNAYYNA
+1052 PPTLHLKNPNAYYNA
-1067 QTSPFAFYAESGLWS
+1067 QTSPFSFHAETGLWTE
-1082 NKNRYAGISA
+1082 KNRYAGISA

-1104 ANHVKQE
+1104 ANHPKK
-1111 DPVILQSWPSELFVF
+1111 DDSIAMQSWPSELFVF
-1126 RGDTYEEAKNQLGQ
+1126 RGDTYEEAKGQ
-1140 ITSLLEI
+1140 SSQIKTLLEI
-1147 NDDISLKDIAY
+1147 NDEIPLKDIAY
-1158 SLTVASEKPIQ
+1158 SLSISSEKPIQ
-1169 LSIVAD
+1169 FSIVAD
-1175 TAEDLMMKI
+1175 TAVDLMMKI
-1184 ELILSGIETKDT
+1184 ELVLLGIETKDT
-1196 FTVNKR
+1196 FTVSKKE
-1202 AGKVAFLFPGQG
+1202 GKVAFTFPGQG

-1225 VVFPAMRKLLEDY
+1225 VVFPAMRQIIDNY

-1248 TTFDPDTLKQQ
+1248 TTFNEADLKQQ

-1273 GIVDLALAKFLQSL
+1273 GIVDLALAKFLESL
-1287 GIVPDMLAGHSY
+1287 GIIPDMLAGHSY
-1299 GELPALCFAGVF
+1299 GELPALCFSGVF
-1311 EEEKLVDLSIQRAHA
+1311 AEDQLVDLSIQRAQS
-1326 ILDSVED
+1326 ILNSVEG
-1333 GDPGTMLAV
+1333 GDPGSMLAASV
-1342 SITQERLHPILE
+1342 THERLQPIIA
-1354 KVEGCYPVNYNA
+1354 KVEGCYPVNFNA
-1366 PSQCVVA
+1366 PTQCVIA
-1373 GSTIAINNLMEVLKQ
+1373 GSTEAINKLLEVLKQ

-1399 CAFHSPLV
+1399 CAFHSPLL
-1407 AKSKGLYDAVLKD
+1407 AKSKGLYADVLKNV
-1420 IPFQEMQIP
+1420 PFQEMQIP
-1429 VWSNTTATKYPTHSS
+1429 VWSNTTANVYPSNPS
-1444 EIKERLTDHLVQPV
+1444 DIKERLTDHLVQPV
-1458 RFVEEIQAMYDDGAR
+1458 RFVEQMQAMYNDGAR
-1473 IFIEVGPGKILTG
+1473 IFIEVGPGKVLTG
-1486 LTQSCL
+1486 LAKSCIE
-1492 GKDQLTLYVEDNSRN
+1492 KDQLTLYVEDSSRN
-1507 KFSHLLCMLA
+1507 KFTHLLCMLA
-1517 QYLGTGRNFD
+1517 QYLGTGRSFNIE
-1527 LNKLFDGRNARFIQI
+1527 KLFDGRFVQLVDIN
-1542 DQPDLYKKNPAIWR
+1542 QPELYKKSPAIWR

-1561 AHPTTGTLPANGALP
+1561 AHPTTGSLPANGALP
-1576 ILNPLQ
+1576 IINPIP
-1582 MNNFTNHQAPAT
+1582 MNNFTTHNTQAPAPESLST
-1594 EQPAAERMLQE
+1594 AERMLQE
-1605 YLNSMKLLIQAQRDV
+1605 YLNSMKLMIQAQRDV
-1620 MLSFLGQN
+1620 MLSFMGQN
-1628 PQISPAPVYHSP
+1628 PQVNPMPVYNTPMPAPVP
-1640 VTNGTNGA
+1640 ER
-1648 NGLVTIP
+1648 TIP
-1655 ASQII
+1655 VQ
-1660 TEKPA
+1660 A
-1665 VVTQIKQAPTKDI
+1665 VQQERTVAVAATAVAVKAAPTRDI
-1678 KTLLLQVV
+1678 KALLLQVV
-1686 SEKTGY
+1686 SDKTGY
-1692 PHEMLGMEMD
+1692 PQEMLGMEMD

-1721 RSELGALTTDSSNED
+1721 RSELGTLANGNTNED
-1736 TVMEQLASIKTL
+1736 MVMEQLAAIKTL
-1748 NGLVSWLTEF
+1748 SGLVSWLTEF
-1758 TGASVTSSKTE
+1758 SGAEATTAPEKTGIVAEAVSTPQAKSAL
-1769 TVEIE
+1769 
-1774 KPKNQSSFSLE
+1774 SLE
-1785 ELQKAILDIVSE
+1785 NLQNDILNIVSE

-1809 LDMEA
+1809 LDLEA

-1827 GDLKTKIGFGQDLE
+1827 ADLKNKIGFGENLE
-1841 QADDIMEKL
+1841 QADDVMEKL

-1857 GLASWISELNN
+1857 GLASWISEMS
-1868 KGGEASHETETT
+1868 GETNETKNEVKEEVT
-1880 ISEPE
+1880 SEPTNNV
-1885 SKQEQEQA
+1885 
-1893 MLSRLR
+1893 LSRLR
-1899 FDLTPSDVSAIQ
+1899 FDITPTDASSVQ
-1911 NTEIIKGKRFAIT
+1911 NTEVLQGKRFAIT
-1924 PATIIETLAIKNI
+1924 QDDTQQTSAIKTE
-1937 LEKCGAIGE
+1937 LEKHGAIVE
-1946 VIDMENDL
+1946 LVDAD
-1954 KNFDGLIILD
+1954 KNLSHVDGLIMLD
-1964 IFSSEVKNSI
+1964 LFSATDKPSI
-1974 IEYVDLIKK
+1974 IDHVDLIKK
-1983 LDFDKVKWVYLISD
+1983 LDFDKAKWVYLISD
-1997 IPAHLQELTD
+1997 IAAHIQEVTD
-2007 TRVLRHYQGYPGF
+2007 VSVLRHHQGYPGL

-2025 REYEQTSCRLIN
+2025 REFDHTTCRFIS
-2037 LSTPQDLDQIAEIAL
+2037 LSTPQEVDQIADITL
-2052 KEILTTDKPSEV
+2052 KEILTNDKPAEV
-2064 IYKYDQRHK
+2064 IYKNEQRHK

-2082 TTLEEAQIQLDQK
+2082 TSLNEAHIQLDQK
-2095 SVVLVLGGGQGITA
+2095 SVVLVLGGAQGITA

-2115 SEAYPCTYIL
+2115 SQAYPCTYIL
-2125 VGRSADPREEA
+2125 VGRSADPRNEA
-2136 SNMKELETMKTK
+2136 SAKEFEGMKTK
-2148 EEIRAYLIKTAQFN
+2148 EEIRAYLIKSGKFT
-2162 SPSEIEKETVR
+2162 SPAEIEKETTKVY
-2173 IFKNNQILR
+2173 KNNQILR

-2187 EQLGSTVVYQSLD
+2187 EALGNTIIYQSLD
-2200 LCDEDGLC
+2200 LCDEEGLRN
-2208 DLINNIYE
+2208 LISSIYE
-2216 KYGQLD
+2216 KYSRLD

-2257 LAEQLRE
+2257 LAEQLRT

-2298 KALDK
+2298 NALNK
-2303 KLKGKVISI
+2303 RLQGKVISI

-2324 STLETEYERRGI
+2324 STLESEYERRGI
-2336 SLIPLDQGKEIFLN
+2336 SMIPLDEGKEIFLN

>member
-1 MLYAERLSGLLWEYL
+1 M
-16 SLNTINAMKNITI
+16 NNFTI
-29 IGLTPFEKPDA
+29 IGVTPFEKPDI
-40 NLILKLHQAG
+40 NLILKLHQAD
-50 AFSVLSL
+50 AFPVLSI
-57 GHELATAQE
+57 GHDLTAAQKALNE
-66 ALDQIDQTDIS
+66 LDQKDVP
-77 SYGIYSSNDKFASLR
+77 SYGIYCTTDQFASLQIP
-92 VSEKVKFAILP
+92 EKVSFAILP
-103 FGTLTSNLSNLPI
+103 FGTPVNTPHNTSI
-116 VYQVSSLEEAKEAEQ
+116 VYQVNSLEEARLAEQ
-131 SGAKGIIIKG
+131 LGANGIIVKG

-152 TFVLFQRIIKE
+152 TFVLFQRVIKE
-163 INTIPVWVQ
+163 IHTLPVWVQ

-180 AAAKALGATGVVLDS
+180 AALKALGATGVILDS

-202 SSVPQDV
+202 SSIPQEL

-232 PNSPTLPENVTAEDL
+232 PNSPTLPENTTAEDL
-247 KQYFNDLDPSKSYIP
+247 KPYFNNLDISKSYIP

-303 IDENNAL
+303 IDQDNPL

-350 LLKGDQA
+350 LLKGEQA
-357 KALVMDTKKL
+357 KALVMETKKL

-381 PQELREEQTSYILEA
+381 PQVLRDEQTSYILEA
-396 QPPVVLIAG
+396 KPPVVLIAG

-411 TVFEKAGIKTF
+411 KVFEKAGIQTF
-422 LHVPSPALLD
+422 LHVPSSALLD
-432 IFLKEGAKNFI
+432 IFLKEGARNFI

-457 STVLWEKQIERI
+457 SMALWEKQIERI
-469 LKEDHPENI
+469 LKEDHPEKI

-486 HNAFSTAFVSIMAA
+486 HNAFSSAFVSIMAA

-524 LTGAIQEEF
+524 ISGAIQEEF
-533 QLQAMQAKD
+533 QLQALQAKD

-555 CLNTAFA
+555 CLNTAFSQ
-562 KHFSTEKTKLLAAG
+562 HFNNEKTKLLAAG
-576 MDKKQVWEELEKLNV
+576 VDKKEVWEQLEKLNV

-602 RQGDKLVDIP
+602 RQGDKLVSIP

-627 ATMHDRVISLATL
+627 ATMHDRVISLAEL
-640 HEDVAVDN
+640 HHDVAIDN
-648 FKYIQEASLPEEP
+648 NEYIQQATLPEEA
-661 LSNEKPLDVAIIGME
+661 SSTEKPLDVAIIGME
-676 CIFPGAKNMEEYWRN
+676 CIFPGAKNLEEYWRN

-705 RWNKDIYYHPDSD
+705 RWNKDIYYQPDSD

-738 LTFGIP
+738 LAFGIP

-763 RAMEDAGYGEKQIN
+763 RAMEDAGYGEKHVN

-856 SSLAAVEL
+856 SSLAAIDL

-924 LVLKRHEDAVRDGD
+924 LVLKRYEDAVRDGD

-969 LERAYAQAGIS
+969 LERAYTQAGIS
-980 PASVGLVEAH
+980 PSLVGLVEAH

-1007 LFSRSGAIPGQTHLG
+1007 LFSRSGALPGQTHLG

-1052 PPTLHLQQPNAYYNA
+1052 PPTLHLQQPNAYYNVE
-1067 QTSPFAFYAESGLWS
+1067 TSPFAFYAESGLWGQ
-1082 NKNRYAGISA
+1082 KNRYAGISA

-1104 ANHVKQE
+1104 SNHPKEE
-1111 DPVILQSWPSELFVF
+1111 DSVVLQSWPSELFVF
-1126 RGDTYEEAKNQLGQ
+1126 RGDTYEEAKNQFGQ
-1140 ITSLLEI
+1140 IRSLLEI

-1158 SLTVASEKPIQ
+1158 SLAVGSEKPIQ

-1202 AGKVAFLFPGQG
+1202 DGKVAFLFPGQG

-1225 VVFPAMRKLLEDY
+1225 VVFPAMRKLMEDY

-1248 TTFDPDTLKQQ
+1248 ATFDADALKQQ

-1273 GIVDLALAKFLQSL
+1273 GIIDLALAKFLQSL
-1287 GIVPDMLAGHSY
+1287 GIIPDMLAGHSY

-1311 EEEKLVDLSIQRAHA
+1311 EEEKLVELSTQRAQA
-1326 ILDSVED
+1326 ILNSVEG

-1342 SITQERLHPILE
+1342 NTTKEQLQSILA

-1373 GSTIAINNLMEVLKQ
+1373 GRTSAINELREILKQ
-1388 EGISAKKLEVA
+1388 ERISAQKLEVA
-1399 CAFHSPLV
+1399 CAFHSPVV
-1407 AKSKGLYDAVLKD
+1407 AKSKGLYAEVLKD
-1420 IPFQEMQIP
+1420 VPFQEMQIP
-1429 VWSNTTATKYPTHSS
+1429 VWSNTTATTYPTKAS
-1444 EIKERLTDHLVQPV
+1444 EIKDRLTDHLVQPV
-1458 RFVEEIQAMYDDGAR
+1458 KFVEEIQAMYADGAR

-1486 LTQSCL
+1486 LTKSCL
-1492 GKDQLTLYVEDNSRN
+1492 DKDQLTLYVEDSNRN
-1507 KFSHLLCMLA
+1507 KLTHLLCMLA
-1517 QYLGTGRNFD
+1517 QYLSTGRNFNLD
-1527 LNKLFDGRNARFIQI
+1527 QLFDGRNTKFIHI

-1561 AHPTTGTLPANGALP
+1561 AHPTTGTLPSNGALP
-1576 ILNPLQ
+1576 ILTPIH
-1582 MNNFTNHQAPAT
+1582 MNNSTNHQVTTT
-1594 EQPAAERMLQE
+1594 ESQLAAERMLHE

-1628 PQISPAPVYHSP
+1628 PQINPAPVYQSSVPSP
-1640 VTNGTNGA
+1640 VNDR
-1648 NGLVTIP
+1648 LVTIP
-1655 ASQII
+1655 ATPIHQ
-1660 TEKPA
+1660 EKPEP
-1665 VVTQIKQAPTKDI
+1665 VITQTKQAPSKDI
-1678 KTLLLQVV
+1678 KSLLLKVV
-1686 SEKTGY
+1686 SDKTGY

-1721 RSELGALTTDSSNED
+1721 RSELGILTTDHANED
-1736 TVMEQLASIKTL
+1736 TIMEQLAAIKTL
-1748 NGLVSWLTEF
+1748 NGLVAWLTEY
-1758 TGASVTSSKTE
+1758 TGTSADSEKNAVTENPVSK
-1769 TVEIE
+1769 
-1774 KPKNQSSFSLE
+1774 PQNQSVFSLE

-1797 KTGYPKEMLGLD
+1797 KTGYPQEMLGLD

-1827 GDLKTKIGFGQDLE
+1827 ADLKTKIGFGQDLE
-1841 QADDIMEKL
+1841 QADDLMEKM
-1850 AAIKTLR
+1850 AAIKTLK
-1857 GLASWISELNN
+1857 GLANWINEISNTN
-1868 KGGEASHETETT
+1868 VDAETSTNTIVESTT
-1880 ISEPE
+1880 NV
-1885 SKQEQEQA
+1885 
-1893 MLSRLR
+1893 LSRLR
-1899 FDLTPSDVSAIQ
+1899 FELTPSDVSLTQ
-1911 NTEIIKGKRFAIT
+1911 NTEVLKGKRFAIT
-1924 PATIIETLAIKNI
+1924 QDNSKQTLAIKNE
-1937 LEKCGAIGE
+1937 LEKYGAIAE
-1946 VIDMENDL
+1946 LVHIEKDL
-1954 KNFDGLIILD
+1954 THYDGLIILD
-1964 IFSSEVKNSI
+1964 LFSSPIKHSI
-1974 IEYVDLIKK
+1974 IDHVDLIKK
-1983 LDFDKVKWVYLISD
+1983 LDLDKTKWVYLISD
-1997 IPAHLQELTD
+1997 IPAHLEELSD
-2007 TRVLRHYQGYPGF
+2007 ARVLRHYQGYSGL

-2025 REYEQTSCRLIN
+2025 REFEQTTYRLIS
-2037 LSTPQDLDQIAEIAL
+2037 LSTPQETHQIADIAL

-2064 IYKYDQRHK
+2064 VYKQEQRYK

-2082 TTLEEAQIQLDQK
+2082 TSLEEAQIQLDQE
-2095 SVVLVLGGGQGITA
+2095 SVVLVLGGAQGITS
-2109 ELVKHM
+2109 ELSKHM

-2125 VGRSADPREEA
+2125 VGRSADPRDETA
-2136 SNMKELETMKTK
+2136 NLKEVEDMTTK
-2148 EEIRAYLIKTAQFN
+2148 DEIRSYLIKMPEFTSPAQ
-2162 SPSEIEKETVR
+2162 IEKETVR

-2187 EQLGSTVVYQSLD
+2187 ERLGSTVVYQSLD
-2200 LCDEDGLC
+2200 LCDETGLSN
-2208 DLINNIYE
+2208 LLHNIYE
-2216 KYGQLD
+2216 KYDRLD

-2232 DKLFKQKTTSSFGR
+2232 DKLFKQKTTTSFGR

-2257 LAEQLRE
+2257 LAEQLRA

-2298 KALDK
+2298 RALDK

-2324 STLETEYERRGI
+2324 PTLETEYERRGI

-2363 SGNNW
+2363 SGSNW

>member
-1 MLYAERLSGLLWEYL
+1 
-16 SLNTINAMKNITI
+16 MKNLTI
-29 IGLTPFEKPDA
+29 IGLTPFERPDV
-40 NLILKLHQAG
+40 NLMPKMHQAG
-50 AFSVLSL
+50 IFPVLSL
-57 GHELATAQE
+57 GHELSTAEE
-66 ALDQIDQTDIS
+66 ALSLLDQLDIP
-77 SYGIYSSNDKFASLR
+77 SYGIYISNEIFLALQFP
-92 VSEKVKFAILP
+92 EKVTFAILP
-103 FGTLTSNLSNLPI
+103 SGMSINQNSNLNLI
-116 VYQVSSLEEAKEAEQ
+116 CQVTSLEEARQAEQ
-131 SGAKGIIIKG
+131 AGAKGIIIKG
-141 NEAGGLVGYES
+141 NEAGGQIGYES

-163 INTIPVWVQ
+163 IKSIPVWVQ

-180 AAAKALGATGVVLDS
+180 AAVKALGATGVVLDS

-202 SSVPQDV
+202 SSVPQDI
-209 KDLCSKLN
+209 KDLSSKLN

-232 PNSPTLPENVTAEDL
+232 PNSPSLPEDITAEEL
-247 KQYFNDLDPSKSYIP
+247 KSYFTGLDVSKNYIP
-262 MGQDISLATDLYED
+262 MGQDISLAVDLYEE
-276 FKSLKK
+276 FRTLKK
-282 MIFGFKEA
+282 LTFGLKEA

-303 IDENNAL
+303 IDQNNPL
-310 AKQFG
+310 AQELG
-315 LRYPI
+315 LTYPI

-326 RVSDVPSF
+326 RVSDVPGF

-350 LLKGDQA
+350 LLKGNSA
-357 KALVMDTKKL
+357 KSLVMETKEL
-367 AGEKTWGVGILGFA
+367 AGNKTWGVGILGFA
-381 PQELREEQTSYILEA
+381 PQELRDEQTSYILEA
-396 QPPVVLIAG
+396 KPPVVLIAG

-411 TVFEKAGIKTF
+411 KVFEKAGIKTF

-432 IFLKEGAKNFI
+432 IFLKEGAKSFI

-457 STVLWEKQIERI
+457 SMVLWEKQIERI

-486 HNAFSTAFVSIMAA
+486 HNDFSTAFVSIMAA

-524 LTGAIQEEF
+524 QTGAIQEEF

-562 KHFSTEKTKLLAAG
+562 NHFNTEKAKLLAAG
-576 MDKKQVWEELEKLNV
+576 TDKKEVWEKLEKLNV

-597 AKGVD
+597 AKGIE
-602 RQGDKLVDIP
+602 RQGDQLVNIP
-612 KSEQLDLGMY
+612 KDDQLDLGMY

-627 ATMHDRVISLATL
+627 ATMHNKVLTL
-640 HEDVAVDN
+640 EELHQNVSINNYE
-648 FKYIQEASLPEEP
+648 YIQNAELSELPT
-661 LSNEKPLDVAIIGME
+661 SSEKPLDIAIVGME
-676 CIFPGAKNMEEYWRN
+676 CIFPGAKNLDEFWRN
-691 IILGKDSVTEVPDE
+691 IILGKDSVAEVPDE
-705 RWNKDIYYHPDSD
+705 RWNKELYYKPDSD
-718 GPDVSHSKWGG
+718 EADVSHSKWGG

-738 LTFGIP
+738 LAFGIP

-763 RAMEDAGYGEKQIN
+763 RAMEDAGYGEKHIN

-804 QVFGELHDEVK
+804 QVFGELHEEVK

-856 SSLAAVEL
+856 SSLAALDL
-864 ACQELILGK
+864 ACQELVLGK

-919 EGVAI
+919 EGIAI
-924 LVLKRHEDAVRDGD
+924 LVLKRYEDAINDGD

-957 LTAPRKI
+957 LTAPRKV

-969 LERAYAQAGIS
+969 LERAYTQAGIS
-980 PASVGLVEAH
+980 AAAVGLVEAH

-1007 LFSRSGAIPGQTHLG
+1007 LFSRSGALPGQTHLG

-1052 PPTLHLQQPNAYYNA
+1052 PPTLHLKKPNAYYNA
-1067 QTSPFAFYAESGLWS
+1067 QTSPFSFHAETGLWTE
-1082 NKNRYAGISA
+1082 KNRYAGISA

-1104 ANHVKQE
+1104 ANHPKK
-1111 DPVILQSWPSELFVF
+1111 DDSIAMQSWPSELFVF
-1126 RGDTYEEAKNQLGQ
+1126 RGDTYEEAKEQSSQ
-1140 ITSLLEI
+1140 IKTLLEI
-1147 NDDISLKDIAY
+1147 NDEIPLKDIAY
-1158 SLTVASEKPIQ
+1158 SLSIASEKPIQ
-1169 LSIVAD
+1169 FSIVAD
-1175 TAEDLMMKI
+1175 NAVDLMMKL
-1184 ELILSGIETKDT
+1184 ELVLLGIETKDT
-1196 FTVNKR
+1196 FTVNKKE
-1202 AGKVAFLFPGQG
+1202 GKVAFTFPGQG

-1225 VVFPAMRKLLEDY
+1225 VVFPAMRQIIDNY

-1248 TTFDPDTLKQQ
+1248 TTFNEADLKQQ

-1273 GIVDLALAKFLQSL
+1273 GIVDLALAKFLESL
-1287 GIVPDMLAGHSY
+1287 GIIPDMLAGHSY
-1299 GELPALCFAGVF
+1299 GELPALCFSGVF
-1311 EEEKLVDLSIQRAHA
+1311 AEDQLVDLSIQRAQS
-1326 ILDSVED
+1326 ILNSVEG
-1333 GDPGTMLAV
+1333 GDPGSMLAA
-1342 SITQERLHPILE
+1342 SATHERLQPIIA
-1354 KVEGCYPVNYNA
+1354 KVEGCYPVNFNA
-1366 PSQCVVA
+1366 PTQCVIA
-1373 GSTIAINNLMEVLKQ
+1373 GSTEAINKLLEVLKQ

-1399 CAFHSPLV
+1399 CAFHSPLL
-1407 AKSKGLYDAVLKD
+1407 AKSKGLYADVLKD
-1420 IPFQEMQIP
+1420 VPFQEMQIP
-1429 VWSNTTATKYPTHSS
+1429 VWSNTTAEVYPSNPS
-1444 EIKERLTDHLVQPV
+1444 DIKERLTDHLVQPV
-1458 RFVEEIQAMYDDGAR
+1458 RFVEQMQAMYNDGAR
-1473 IFIEVGPGKILTG
+1473 IFIEVGPGKVLTG
-1486 LTQSCL
+1486 LAKSCL
-1492 GKDQLTLYVEDNSRN
+1492 EKDQLTLYVEDSSRN
-1507 KFSHLLCMLA
+1507 KFTHLLCMLA
-1517 QYLGTGRNFD
+1517 QYLGTGRSFNIE
-1527 LNKLFDGRNARFIQI
+1527 KLFDGRFVQRVDIN
-1542 DQPDLYKKNPAIWR
+1542 QPELYKKSPAIWR

-1561 AHPTTGTLPANGALP
+1561 AHPTTGSLPANGALP
-1576 ILNPLQ
+1576 IINPIP
-1582 MNNFTNHQAPAT
+1582 MNNFTTHNTQAPAPEGLST
-1594 EQPAAERMLQE
+1594 AERMLQE
-1605 YLNSMKLLIQAQRDV
+1605 YLNSMKLMIQAQRDV
-1620 MLSFLGQN
+1620 MLSFMGQN
-1628 PQISPAPVYHSP
+1628 PQVNPMPVYNTPMPAPTP
-1640 VTNGTNGA
+1640 ER
-1648 NGLVTIP
+1648 TIP
-1655 ASQII
+1655 VQ
-1660 TEKPA
+1660 A
-1665 VVTQIKQAPTKDI
+1665 VQQERTVAVAATAVAVKAAPTRDI
-1678 KTLLLQVV
+1678 KALLLQVV
-1686 SEKTGY
+1686 SDKTGY
-1692 PHEMLGMEMD
+1692 PQEMLGMEMD

-1721 RSELGALTTDSSNED
+1721 RSELGTLANGNTNED
-1736 TVMEQLASIKTL
+1736 MVMEQLAAIKTL
-1748 NGLVSWLTEF
+1748 SGLVSWLTEF
-1758 TGASVTSSKTE
+1758 SGAEATAAP
-1769 TVEIE
+1769 E
-1774 KPKNQSSFSLE
+1774 KNGTAAEVVSTPQAKSTLSLE
-1785 ELQKAILDIVSE
+1785 DLQNGILNIVSE

-1809 LDMEA
+1809 LDLEA

-1827 GDLKTKIGFGQDLE
+1827 ADLKNKIGFGENLE
-1841 QADDIMEKL
+1841 QADDVMEKL

-1857 GLASWISELNN
+1857 GLASWISEMS
-1868 KGGEASHETETT
+1868 GDTTETKNEVKEEIT
-1880 ISEPE
+1880 SEPTNNV
-1885 SKQEQEQA
+1885 
-1893 MLSRLR
+1893 LSRLR
-1899 FDLTPSDVSAIQ
+1899 FDITPTDASSVQ
-1911 NTEIIKGKRFAIT
+1911 NTEVLQGKRFAIT
-1924 PATIIETLAIKNI
+1924 QDDTQQTSAIKTE
-1937 LEKCGAIGE
+1937 LEKHGAIVE
-1946 VIDMENDL
+1946 LVDADKDL
-1954 KNFDGLIILD
+1954 SHVDGLIMLD
-1964 IFSSEVKNSI
+1964 LFSATDKPSI
-1974 IEYVDLIKK
+1974 IDHVDLIKK
-1983 LDFDKVKWVYLISD
+1983 LDFDKAKWVYLISD
-1997 IPAHLQELTD
+1997 IAAHIQEVTD
-2007 TRVLRHYQGYPGF
+2007 VSVLRHHQGYPGL

-2025 REYEQTSCRLIN
+2025 REFDHTTCRFIS
-2037 LSTPQDLDQIAEIAL
+2037 LSTPQEVDQIADITL
-2052 KEILTTDKPSEV
+2052 KEILTNDKPAEV
-2064 IYKYDQRHK
+2064 IYKNEQRHK

-2082 TTLEEAQIQLDQK
+2082 TSLNEAHIQLDQK
-2095 SVVLVLGGGQGITA
+2095 SVVLVLGGAQGITA

-2115 SEAYPCTYIL
+2115 SQAYPCTYIL
-2125 VGRSADPREEA
+2125 VGRSADPRNEA
-2136 SNMKELETMKTK
+2136 SAKEFEGMKTK
-2148 EEIRAYLIKTAQFN
+2148 EEIRAYLIKSGKFN
-2162 SPSEIEKETVR
+2162 SPAEIEKETTK
-2173 IFKNNQILR
+2173 IYKNNQILR

-2187 EQLGSTVVYQSLD
+2187 EALGNTIIYQSLD
-2200 LCDEDGLC
+2200 LCDEEGLSN
-2208 DLINNIYE
+2208 LISGIYE
-2216 KYGQLD
+2216 KYSRLD

-2257 LAEQLRE
+2257 LAEQLRT

-2298 KALDK
+2298 NALNK
-2303 KLKGKVISI
+2303 RLKGKVISI

-2324 STLETEYERRGI
+2324 STLESEYERRGI
-2336 SLIPLDQGKEIFLN
+2336 SMIPLDEGKEIFLN

>member
-1 MLYAERLSGLLWEYL
+1 
-16 SLNTINAMKNITI
+16 MKNLTI
-29 IGLTPFEKPDA
+29 IGLTPFEKPDVS
-40 NLILKLHQAG
+40 LIIRLHQAG
-50 AFSVLSL
+50 AFPILSL
-57 GHELATAQE
+57 GKEANTAQE
-66 ALDQIDQTDIS
+66 ALNQLDQTDVP
-77 SYGIYSSNDKFASLR
+77 SYGISFSNNELTSLQIP
-92 VSEKVKFAILP
+92 EKVSFAILP
-103 FGTLTSNLSNLPI
+103 SGCSVKVSSDLPV
-116 VYQVSSLEEAKEAEQ
+116 VYQVSSLEEALQAEQ

-163 INTIPVWVQ
+163 IQSIPVWVQ

-180 AAAKALGATGVVLDS
+180 AAVKALGATGIVLDS

-202 SSVPQDV
+202 SSVSQDV
-209 KDLCSKLN
+209 KDICSKLN
-217 GTETKII
+217 GTETKVI

-232 PNSPTLPENVTAEDL
+232 PNSPALPENITAEEL
-247 KQYFNDLDPSKSYIP
+247 QKYFTDLDISKSYIP
-262 MGQDISLATDLYED
+262 MGQDISLAIDLYED
-276 FKSLKK
+276 FKTLKK
-282 MIFGFKEA
+282 LVFGLKEA

-303 IDENNAL
+303 IDKDNAIAQEL
-310 AKQFG
+310 G

-350 LLKGDQA
+350 LLKGESA
-357 KALVMDTKKL
+357 KSLVEETKRL

-396 QPPVVLIAG
+396 KPPVVLIAG

-411 TVFEKAGIKTF
+411 KVFEKAGIKSF

-486 HNAFSTAFVSIMAA
+486 HNAFSTAFVSIMTA

-515 AYLYTQEAV
+515 AYLYTHEAV
-524 LTGAIQEEF
+524 ETGAIQEEF

-562 KHFSTEKTKLLAAG
+562 NHFNTEKAKLLAAG
-576 MDKKQVWEELEKLNV
+576 TDKKEVWEQLEKLNV

-597 AKGVD
+597 AKGIE
-602 RQGDKLVDIP
+602 RQGDKLVNIP
-612 KSEQLDLGMY
+612 KDEQLDLGMY
-622 MIGQI
+622 MIGQV
-627 ATMHDRVISLATL
+627 ATMHNTIISLEDL
-640 HEDVAVDN
+640 HQSVVDN
-648 FKYIQEASLPEEP
+648 YEYVQNAALPEEP
-661 LSNEKPLDVAIIGME
+661 TSTEKPLDIAIVGME
-676 CIFPGAKNMEEYWRN
+676 CIFPGAKNLEEYWRN

-705 RWNKDIYYHPDSD
+705 RWNKDLYYHPDSD

-763 RAMEDAGYGEKQIN
+763 RAMEDAGYGEKHIN
-777 RENISVIIGAEG
+777 RDNISVIIGAEG

-804 QVFGELHDEVK
+804 QVFGELHPEVQ

-856 SSLAAVEL
+856 SSLAAIDL
-864 ACQELILGK
+864 ACQELVLGK

-904 RCATFDSEADGIALG
+904 RCATFDSDADGIALG
-919 EGVAI
+919 EGIAI
-924 LVLKRHEDAVRDGD
+924 LVLKRYEDAVNDGD

-969 LERAYAQAGIS
+969 LERAYNQAGIS
-980 PASVGLVEAH
+980 PAAVGLVEAH

-1007 LFSRSGAIPGQTHLG
+1007 LFSRSGALPGQTHLG

-1052 PPTLHLQQPNAYYNA
+1052 PPTLHLQKPNAYYNS

-1082 NKNRYAGISA
+1082 EKNRYAGISA

-1104 ANHVKQE
+1104 ANHPKQE
-1111 DPVILQSWPSELFVF
+1111 ESIAMQSWPSELFVF
-1126 RGDTYEEAKNQLGQ
+1126 RGNTYEEAKGQ
-1140 ITSLLEI
+1140 SSQIKALLEI
-1147 NDDISLKDIAY
+1147 NDGIALKDIAY
-1158 SLTVASEKPIQ
+1158 SLSISSEKPIQ
-1169 LSIVAD
+1169 FSIVAD
-1175 TAEDLMMKI
+1175 TAEDLMMKL
-1184 ELILSGIETKDT
+1184 ELVLLGIETKDT
-1196 FTVNKR
+1196 FTVNKKE
-1202 AGKVAFLFPGQG
+1202 GKVAFLFPGQG

-1225 VVFPAMRKLLEDY
+1225 VVFPAMRNLIDQY

-1248 TTFDPDTLKQQ
+1248 TTFDEAALKKQ

-1273 GIVDLALAKFLQSL
+1273 GIVDLALAKFLESL
-1287 GIVPDMLAGHSY
+1287 DIVPDMLAGHSY

-1311 EEEKLVDLSIQRAHA
+1311 DEEKLVDLSIKRAQS
-1326 ILDSVED
+1326 ILNSVEG
-1333 GDPGTMLAV
+1333 GDPGSMLAA
-1342 SITQERLHPILE
+1342 SATYERLQPILA
-1354 KVEGCYPVNYNA
+1354 KVEGCYPVNFNA
-1366 PSQCVVA
+1366 PTQCVIA
-1373 GSTIAINNLMEVLKQ
+1373 GSTAAIVKLLEVLKQ

-1399 CAFHSPLV
+1399 CAFHSPLL
-1407 AKSKGLYDAVLKD
+1407 AKSKGLYAEVLKD
-1420 IPFQEMQIP
+1420 VSFGEMQIP
-1429 VWSNTTATKYPTHSS
+1429 VWSNTTATLYPTQPS

-1458 RFVEEIQAMYDDGAR
+1458 RYVEQLQAMYNDGAR
-1473 IFIEVGPGKILTG
+1473 IFIEVGPGKVLTG
-1486 LTQSCL
+1486 LTKSCIE
-1492 GKDQLTLYVEDNSRN
+1492 KDHLSLYAEDNSHN
-1507 KFSHLLCMLA
+1507 KFTHLLCMLA
-1517 QYLGTGRNFD
+1517 QYLGTGRNFNI
-1527 LNKLFDGRNARFIQI
+1527 NKLFDGRHVQLINI
-1542 DQPDLYKKNPAIWR
+1542 DQPELYKKSPAIWR
-1556 VNGQA
+1556 VNGQT
-1561 AHPTTGTLPANGALP
+1561 AHPTTGNLPSNGALP
-1576 ILNPLQ
+1576 ILNPIQ
-1582 MNNFTNHQAPAT
+1582 MNSFTNQQAPAAEGQST
-1594 EQPAAERMLQE
+1594 AERMLQE
-1605 YLNSMKLLIQAQRDV
+1605 YLNSMKLMIQAQRDV
-1620 MLSFLGQN
+1620 MLSFMGQN
-1628 PQISPAPVYHSP
+1628 PQVQPAPVYTTPISAP
-1640 VTNGTNGA
+1640 VA
-1648 NGLVTIP
+1648 QQVAAIP
-1655 ASQII
+1655 AQ
-1660 TEKPA
+1660 PA
-1665 VVTQIKQAPTKDI
+1665 YQQAPVAVAAPVQQAPVRDI
-1678 KTLLLQVV
+1678 KSLLLQVV
-1686 SEKTGY
+1686 SDKTGY
-1692 PHEMLGMEMD
+1692 PQEMLGMEMD

-1721 RSELGALTTDSSNED
+1721 RSELGSLANGNANED
-1736 TVMEQLASIKTL
+1736 TVMEQLAGIKTL
-1748 NGLVSWLTEF
+1748 SGLVSWLTEF
-1758 TGASVTSSKTE
+1758 TGTPGTAAPEKNGPVAEPAAST
-1769 TVEIE
+1769 
-1774 KPKNQSSFSLE
+1774 PQAQAGFSLE
-1785 ELQKAILDIVSE
+1785 DLQNAILNIVSE

-1809 LDMEA
+1809 LDLEA

-1827 GDLKTKIGFGQDLE
+1827 ADLKTKIGFGENLE

-1857 GLASWISELNN
+1857 GLAGWISEMNGETSEIPAEAKEANAPEGANN
-1868 KGGEASHETETT
+1868 V
-1880 ISEPE
+1880 
-1885 SKQEQEQA
+1885 
-1893 MLSRLR
+1893 LSRLR
-1899 FDLTPSDVSAIQ
+1899 FDITPTDASLVQ
-1911 NTEIIKGKRFAIT
+1911 NTEVLQGKRFAIT
-1924 PATIIETLAIKNI
+1924 QDNSKQTSAIKAE
-1937 LEKCGAIGE
+1937 LEKHGAIVE
-1946 VIDMENDL
+1946 LVDAEKDL
-1954 KNFDGLIILD
+1954 SNFDGLIMLD
-1964 IFSSEVKNSI
+1964 IFSSSDKPSI
-1974 IEYVDLIKK
+1974 IDHVDLIKK
-1983 LDFDKVKWVYLISD
+1983 LDFEKAKWVYLISD
-1997 IPAHLQELTD
+1997 ISANLQEISD
-2007 TRVLRHYQGYPGF
+2007 ARILRHHQGYPGL

-2025 REYEQTSCRLIN
+2025 REFDNTICRLIS
-2037 LSTPQDLDQIAEIAL
+2037 LSTPQEMDQIAEITL
-2052 KEILTTDKPSEV
+2052 KEILTNDKPAEV
-2064 IYKYDQRHK
+2064 IYKNEKRHK

-2082 TTLEEAQIQLDQK
+2082 TSLEEAHIQLDSS

-2115 SEAYPCTYIL
+2115 SQAYPCTYIL

-2136 SNMKELETMKTK
+2136 ENLKEFENMKSK
-2148 EEIRAYLIKTAQFN
+2148 EEIRAYLIKSGQFTSPAQ
-2162 SPSEIEKETVR
+2162 IEKETVR

-2187 EQLGSTVVYQSLD
+2187 EDLGNTIIYKSLD
-2200 LCDEDGLC
+2200 LCDEEGLST
-2208 DLINNIYE
+2208 LISSIYE
-2216 KYGQLD
+2216 KYDRLD

-2257 LAEQLRE
+2257 LAEQLRS

-2298 KALDK
+2298 NALNK
-2303 KLKGKVISI
+2303 RLKGKVLSI

-2336 SLIPLDQGKEIFLN
+2336 SMIPLDEGKEIFLN

>member
-1 MLYAERLSGLLWEYL
+1 
-16 SLNTINAMKNITI
+16 MKNLTI
-29 IGLTPFEKPDA
+29 IGLTPFERPDV
-40 NLILKLHQAG
+40 NLMPKMHQAG
-50 AFSVLSL
+50 IFPVLSL
-57 GHELATAQE
+57 GHELSTAEE
-66 ALDQIDQTDIS
+66 ALSLLDQLDIP
-77 SYGIYSSNDKFASLR
+77 SYGIYISNEIFLALQFP
-92 VSEKVKFAILP
+92 EKVTFAILP
-103 FGTLTSNLSNLPI
+103 SGMSINQNSNLNLI
-116 VYQVSSLEEAKEAEQ
+116 CQVTSLEEARQAEQ
-131 SGAKGIIIKG
+131 AGAKGIIIKG
-141 NEAGGLVGYES
+141 NEAGGQIGYES

-163 INTIPVWVQ
+163 IKSIPVWVQ

-180 AAAKALGATGVVLDS
+180 AAVKALGATGVVLDS

-202 SSVPQDV
+202 SSVPQDI
-209 KDLCSKLN
+209 KDLSSKLN

-232 PNSPTLPENVTAEDL
+232 PNSPSLPEDITAEEL
-247 KQYFNDLDPSKSYIP
+247 KSYFTGLDVSKNYIP
-262 MGQDISLATDLYED
+262 MGQDISLAVDLYEE
-276 FKSLKK
+276 FRTLKK
-282 MIFGFKEA
+282 LTFGLKEA

-303 IDENNAL
+303 IDQNNPL
-310 AKQFG
+310 AQELG
-315 LRYPI
+315 LTYPI

-326 RVSDVPSF
+326 RVSDVPGF

-350 LLKGDQA
+350 LLKGNSA
-357 KALVMDTKKL
+357 KSLVMETKEL
-367 AGEKTWGVGILGFA
+367 AGNKTWGVGILGFA
-381 PQELREEQTSYILEA
+381 PQELRDEQTSYILEA
-396 QPPVVLIAG
+396 KPPVVLIAG

-411 TVFEKAGIKTF
+411 KVFEKAGIKTF

-432 IFLKEGAKNFI
+432 IFLKEGAKSFI

-457 STVLWEKQIERI
+457 SMVLWEKQIERI

-486 HNAFSTAFVSIMAA
+486 HNDFSTAFVSIMAA

-524 LTGAIQEEF
+524 QTGAIQEEF

-562 KHFSTEKTKLLAAG
+562 NHFNTEKAKLLAART
-576 MDKKQVWEELEKLNV
+576 DKKEVWEKLEKLNV

-597 AKGVD
+597 AKGIE
-602 RQGDKLVDIP
+602 RQGDQLVNIP
-612 KSEQLDLGMY
+612 KDDQLDLGMY

-627 ATMHDRVISLATL
+627 ATMHNKVLTL
-640 HEDVAVDN
+640 EELHQNVSINNYE
-648 FKYIQEASLPEEP
+648 YIQNAELSELPT
-661 LSNEKPLDVAIIGME
+661 SSEKPLDIAIVGME
-676 CIFPGAKNMEEYWRN
+676 CIFPGAKNLDEFWRN

-705 RWNKDIYYHPDSD
+705 RWNKELYYKPDSD
-718 GPDVSHSKWGG
+718 EADVSHSKWGG

-738 LTFGIP
+738 LAFGIP

-763 RAMEDAGYGEKQIN
+763 RAMEDAGYGEKHIN

-804 QVFGELHDEVK
+804 QVFGELHEEVK

-856 SSLAAVEL
+856 SSLAALDL
-864 ACQELILGK
+864 ACQELVLGK

-919 EGVAI
+919 EGIAI
-924 LVLKRHEDAVRDGD
+924 LVLKRYEDAINDGD

-957 LTAPRKI
+957 LTAPRKV

-969 LERAYAQAGIS
+969 LERAYTQAGIS
-980 PASVGLVEAH
+980 AAAVGLVEAH

-1007 LFSRSGAIPGQTHLG
+1007 LFSRSGALPGQTHLG

-1052 PPTLHLQQPNAYYNA
+1052 PPTLHLKKPNAYYNV
-1067 QTSPFAFYAESGLWS
+1067 QTSPFSFHAETGLWTE
-1082 NKNRYAGISA
+1082 KNRYAGISA

-1104 ANHVKQE
+1104 ANHPKK
-1111 DPVILQSWPSELFVF
+1111 DDSIAMQSWPSELFVF
-1126 RGDTYEEAKNQLGQ
+1126 RGDTYEEAKEQSSQ
-1140 ITSLLEI
+1140 IKTLLEI
-1147 NDDISLKDIAY
+1147 NDEIPLKDIAY
-1158 SLTVASEKPIQ
+1158 SLSIASEKPIQ
-1169 LSIVAD
+1169 FSIVAD
-1175 TAEDLMMKI
+1175 NAVDLMMKL
-1184 ELILSGIETKDT
+1184 ELVLLGIETKDT
-1196 FTVNKR
+1196 FTVNKKE
-1202 AGKVAFLFPGQG
+1202 GKVAFTFPGQG

-1225 VVFPAMRKLLEDY
+1225 VVFPAMRQIIDNY

-1248 TTFDPDTLKQQ
+1248 TTFNEADLKQQ

-1273 GIVDLALAKFLQSL
+1273 GIVDLALAKFLESL
-1287 GIVPDMLAGHSY
+1287 GIIPDMLAGHSY
-1299 GELPALCFAGVF
+1299 GELPALCFSGVF
-1311 EEEKLVDLSIQRAHA
+1311 AEDQLVDLSIQRAQS
-1326 ILDSVED
+1326 ILNSVEG
-1333 GDPGTMLAV
+1333 GDPGSMLAA
-1342 SITQERLHPILE
+1342 SATHERLQPIIA
-1354 KVEGCYPVNYNA
+1354 KVEGCYPVNFNA
-1366 PSQCVVA
+1366 PTQCVIA
-1373 GSTIAINNLMEVLKQ
+1373 GSTEAINKLLEVLKQ

-1399 CAFHSPLV
+1399 CAFHSPLL
-1407 AKSKGLYDAVLKD
+1407 AKSKDLYADVLKD
-1420 IPFQEMQIP
+1420 VPFQEMQIP
-1429 VWSNTTATKYPTHSS
+1429 VWSNTTAEVYPSNPS
-1444 EIKERLTDHLVQPV
+1444 DIKERLTDHLVQPV
-1458 RFVEEIQAMYDDGAR
+1458 RFVEQIQAMYNDGAR
-1473 IFIEVGPGKILTG
+1473 IFIEVGPGKVLTG
-1486 LTQSCL
+1486 LAKSCL
-1492 GKDQLTLYVEDNSRN
+1492 EKDQLTLYVEDSSRN
-1507 KFSHLLCMLA
+1507 KFTHLLCMLA
-1517 QYLGTGRNFD
+1517 QYLGTGRSFNIE
-1527 LNKLFDGRNARFIQI
+1527 KLFDGRFVQRVDIN
-1542 DQPDLYKKNPAIWR
+1542 QPELYKKSPAIWR

-1561 AHPTTGTLPANGALP
+1561 AHPTTGSLPANGALP
-1576 ILNPLQ
+1576 IINPIP
-1582 MNNFTNHQAPAT
+1582 MNNFTTHNTQAPAPEGLST
-1594 EQPAAERMLQE
+1594 AERMLQE
-1605 YLNSMKLLIQAQRDV
+1605 YLNSMKLMIQAQRDV
-1620 MLSFLGQN
+1620 MLSFMGQN
-1628 PQISPAPVYHSP
+1628 PQVNPMPVYNTPMPAPTP
-1640 VTNGTNGA
+1640 ER
-1648 NGLVTIP
+1648 TIP
-1655 ASQII
+1655 VQ
-1660 TEKPA
+1660 A
-1665 VVTQIKQAPTKDI
+1665 VQQERTVAVAATAVAVKAAPTRDI
-1678 KTLLLQVV
+1678 KALLLQVV
-1686 SEKTGY
+1686 SDKTGY
-1692 PHEMLGMEMD
+1692 PQEMLGMEMD

-1721 RSELGALTTDSSNED
+1721 RSELGTLANGNTNED
-1736 TVMEQLASIKTL
+1736 MVMEQLAAIKTL
-1748 NGLVSWLTEF
+1748 SGLVSWLTEF
-1758 TGASVTSSKTE
+1758 SGAE
-1769 TVEIE
+1769 TTTAPE
-1774 KPKNQSSFSLE
+1774 KNGTAAEVVSTPQAKSTLSLE
-1785 ELQKAILDIVSE
+1785 DLQNGILNIVSE

-1809 LDMEA
+1809 LDLEA

-1827 GDLKTKIGFGQDLE
+1827 ADLKNKIGFGENLE
-1841 QADDIMEKL
+1841 QADDVMEKL

-1857 GLASWISELNN
+1857 GLASWISEMS
-1868 KGGEASHETETT
+1868 GDTTETKNEVKEEIT
-1880 ISEPE
+1880 SEPTNNV
-1885 SKQEQEQA
+1885 
-1893 MLSRLR
+1893 LSRLR
-1899 FDLTPSDVSAIQ
+1899 FDITPTDASSVQ
-1911 NTEIIKGKRFAIT
+1911 NTDVLQGKRFAIT
-1924 PATIIETLAIKNI
+1924 QDDSKQTSAIKTE
-1937 LEKCGAIGE
+1937 LEKHGAIVE
-1946 VIDMENDL
+1946 LVDADKDL
-1954 KNFDGLIILD
+1954 SHVDGLIMLD
-1964 IFSSEVKNSI
+1964 LFSATDKPSI
-1974 IEYVDLIKK
+1974 IDHVDLIKK
-1983 LDFDKVKWVYLISD
+1983 LDFDKAKWVYLISD
-1997 IPAHLQELTD
+1997 IAAHIQEVTD
-2007 TRVLRHYQGYPGF
+2007 VSVLRHHQGYPGL

-2025 REYEQTSCRLIN
+2025 REFDHTTCRLIS
-2037 LSTPQDLDQIAEIAL
+2037 LSTPQEVDQIADITL
-2052 KEILTTDKPSEV
+2052 KEILTNDKPAEV
-2064 IYKYDQRHK
+2064 IYKNETRHK

-2082 TTLEEAQIQLDQK
+2082 TSLNEAHIQLDQK
-2095 SVVLVLGGGQGITA
+2095 SVILVLGGAQGITA

-2115 SEAYPCTYIL
+2115 SQAYPCTYIL
-2125 VGRSADPREEA
+2125 VGRSADPRNEA
-2136 SNMKELETMKTK
+2136 SAKEFEGMKTK
-2148 EEIRAYLIKTAQFN
+2148 EEIRAYLIKSGKFT
-2162 SPSEIEKETVR
+2162 SPAEIEKETTK
-2173 IFKNNQILR
+2173 IYKNNQILR

-2187 EQLGSTVVYQSLD
+2187 EALGNTIIYQSLD
-2200 LCDEDGLC
+2200 LCDEEGLSN
-2208 DLINNIYE
+2208 LISSIYE
-2216 KYGQLD
+2216 KYSRLD

-2257 LAEQLRE
+2257 LAEQLRT

-2298 KALDK
+2298 NALNK
-2303 KLKGKVISI
+2303 RLKGKVISI

-2324 STLETEYERRGI
+2324 STLESEYERRGI
-2336 SLIPLDQGKEIFLN
+2336 SMIPLDEGKEIFLN

>member
-1 MLYAERLSGLLWEYL
+1 MHD
-16 SLNTINAMKNITI
+16 MKNLTI
-29 IGLTPFEKPDA
+29 IGLTPFEKPDVS
-40 NLILKLHQAG
+40 LIIRLHQAG
-50 AFSVLSL
+50 AFPILSL
-57 GHELATAQE
+57 GKEANTAQE
-66 ALDQIDQTDIS
+66 ALNQLDQTDVP
-77 SYGIYSSNDKFASLR
+77 SYGISFSNNELTSLQIP
-92 VSEKVKFAILP
+92 EKVSFAILP
-103 FGTLTSNLSNLPI
+103 SGCSVKVSSDLPV
-116 VYQVSSLEEAKEAEQ
+116 VYQVSSLEEALQAEQ

-163 INTIPVWVQ
+163 IQSIPVWVQ

-180 AAAKALGATGVVLDS
+180 AAVKALGATGIVLDS

-202 SSVPQDV
+202 SSVSQDV
-209 KDLCSKLN
+209 KDICSKLN
-217 GTETKII
+217 GTETKVI

-232 PNSPTLPENVTAEDL
+232 PNSPALPENITAEEL
-247 KQYFNDLDPSKSYIP
+247 QKYFTDLDISKSYIP
-262 MGQDISLATDLYED
+262 MGQDISLAIDLYED
-276 FKSLKK
+276 FKTLKK
-282 MIFGFKEA
+282 LVFGLKEA

-303 IDENNAL
+303 IDKDNAIAQEL
-310 AKQFG
+310 G

-350 LLKGDQA
+350 LLKGESA
-357 KALVMDTKKL
+357 KSLVEETKRL

-396 QPPVVLIAG
+396 KPPVVLIAG

-411 TVFEKAGIKTF
+411 KVFEKAGIKSF

-486 HNAFSTAFVSIMAA
+486 HNAFSTAFVSIMTA

-515 AYLYTQEAV
+515 AYLYTHEAV
-524 LTGAIQEEF
+524 ETGAIQEEF

-562 KHFSTEKTKLLAAG
+562 NHFNTEKAKLLAAG
-576 MDKKQVWEELEKLNV
+576 TDKKEVWEQLEKLNV

-597 AKGVD
+597 AKGIE
-602 RQGDKLVDIP
+602 RQGDKLVNIP
-612 KSEQLDLGMY
+612 KDEQLDLGMY
-622 MIGQI
+622 MIGQV
-627 ATMHDRVISLATL
+627 ATMHNTIISLEDL
-640 HEDVAVDN
+640 HQSVVDN
-648 FKYIQEASLPEEP
+648 YEYVQNAALPEEP
-661 LSNEKPLDVAIIGME
+661 TSTEKPLDIAIVGME
-676 CIFPGAKNMEEYWRN
+676 CIFPGAKNLEEYWRN

-705 RWNKDIYYHPDSD
+705 RWNKDLYYHPDSD

-763 RAMEDAGYGEKQIN
+763 RAMEDAGYGEKHIN
-777 RENISVIIGAEG
+777 RDNISVIIGAEG

-804 QVFGELHDEVK
+804 QVFGELHPEVQ

-856 SSLAAVEL
+856 SSLAAIDL
-864 ACQELILGK
+864 ACQELVLGK

-904 RCATFDSEADGIALG
+904 RCATFDSDADGIALG
-919 EGVAI
+919 EGIAI
-924 LVLKRHEDAVRDGD
+924 LVLKRYEDAVNDGD

-969 LERAYAQAGIS
+969 LERAYNQAGIS
-980 PASVGLVEAH
+980 PAAVGLVEAH

-1007 LFSRSGAIPGQTHLG
+1007 LFSRSGALPGQTHLG

-1052 PPTLHLQQPNAYYNA
+1052 PPTLHLQKPNAYYNS

-1082 NKNRYAGISA
+1082 EKNRYAGISA

-1104 ANHVKQE
+1104 ANHPKQE
-1111 DPVILQSWPSELFVF
+1111 ESIAMQSWPSELFVF
-1126 RGDTYEEAKNQLGQ
+1126 RGNTYEEAKGQ
-1140 ITSLLEI
+1140 SSQIKALLEI
-1147 NDDISLKDIAY
+1147 NDGIALKDIAY
-1158 SLTVASEKPIQ
+1158 SLSISSEKPIQ
-1169 LSIVAD
+1169 FSIVAD
-1175 TAEDLMMKI
+1175 TAEDLMMKL
-1184 ELILSGIETKDT
+1184 ELVLLGIETKDT
-1196 FTVNKR
+1196 FTVNKKE
-1202 AGKVAFLFPGQG
+1202 GKVAFLFPGQG

-1225 VVFPAMRKLLEDY
+1225 VVFPAMRNLIDQY

-1248 TTFDPDTLKQQ
+1248 TTFDEAALKKQ

-1273 GIVDLALAKFLQSL
+1273 GIVDLALAKFLESL
-1287 GIVPDMLAGHSY
+1287 DIVPDMLAGHSY

-1311 EEEKLVDLSIQRAHA
+1311 DEEKLVDLSIKRAQS
-1326 ILDSVED
+1326 ILNSVEG
-1333 GDPGTMLAV
+1333 GDPGSMLAA
-1342 SITQERLHPILE
+1342 SATYERLQPILA
-1354 KVEGCYPVNYNA
+1354 KVEGCYPVNFNA
-1366 PSQCVVA
+1366 PTQCVIA
-1373 GSTIAINNLMEVLKQ
+1373 GSTAAIVKLLEVLKQ

-1399 CAFHSPLV
+1399 CAFHSPLL
-1407 AKSKGLYDAVLKD
+1407 AKSKGLYAEVLKD
-1420 IPFQEMQIP
+1420 VSFGEMQIP
-1429 VWSNTTATKYPTHSS
+1429 VWSNTTATLYPTQPS

-1458 RFVEEIQAMYDDGAR
+1458 RYVEQLQAMYNDGAR
-1473 IFIEVGPGKILTG
+1473 IFIEVGPGKVLTG
-1486 LTQSCL
+1486 LTKSCIE
-1492 GKDQLTLYVEDNSRN
+1492 KDHLSLYAEDNSHN
-1507 KFSHLLCMLA
+1507 KFTHLLCMLA
-1517 QYLGTGRNFD
+1517 QYLGTGRNFNI
-1527 LNKLFDGRNARFIQI
+1527 NKLFDGRHVQLINI
-1542 DQPDLYKKNPAIWR
+1542 DQPELYKKSPAIWR
-1556 VNGQA
+1556 VNGQT
-1561 AHPTTGTLPANGALP
+1561 AHPTTGNLPSNGALP
-1576 ILNPLQ
+1576 ILNPIQ
-1582 MNNFTNHQAPAT
+1582 MNSFTNQQAPAAEGQST
-1594 EQPAAERMLQE
+1594 AERMLQE
-1605 YLNSMKLLIQAQRDV
+1605 YLNSMKLMIQAQRDV
-1620 MLSFLGQN
+1620 MLSFMGQN
-1628 PQISPAPVYHSP
+1628 PQVQPAPVYTTPISAP
-1640 VTNGTNGA
+1640 VA
-1648 NGLVTIP
+1648 QQVAAIP
-1655 ASQII
+1655 AQ
-1660 TEKPA
+1660 PA
-1665 VVTQIKQAPTKDI
+1665 YQQAPVAVAAPVQQAPVRDI
-1678 KTLLLQVV
+1678 KSLLLQVV
-1686 SEKTGY
+1686 SDKTGY
-1692 PHEMLGMEMD
+1692 PQEMLGMEMD

-1721 RSELGALTTDSSNED
+1721 RSELGSLANGNANED
-1736 TVMEQLASIKTL
+1736 TVMEQLAGIKTL
-1748 NGLVSWLTEF
+1748 SGLVSWLTEF
-1758 TGASVTSSKTE
+1758 TGTPGTAAPEKNGPVAEPAAST
-1769 TVEIE
+1769 
-1774 KPKNQSSFSLE
+1774 PQAQAGFSLE
-1785 ELQKAILDIVSE
+1785 DLQNAILNIVSE

-1809 LDMEA
+1809 LDLEA

-1827 GDLKTKIGFGQDLE
+1827 ADLKTKIGFGENLE

-1857 GLASWISELNN
+1857 GLAGWISEMNGETSEIPAEAKEANAPEGANN
-1868 KGGEASHETETT
+1868 V
-1880 ISEPE
+1880 
-1885 SKQEQEQA
+1885 
-1893 MLSRLR
+1893 LSRLR
-1899 FDLTPSDVSAIQ
+1899 FDITPTDASLVQ
-1911 NTEIIKGKRFAIT
+1911 NTEVLQGKRFAIT
-1924 PATIIETLAIKNI
+1924 QDNSKQTSAIKAE
-1937 LEKCGAIGE
+1937 LEKHGAIVE
-1946 VIDMENDL
+1946 LVDAEKDL
-1954 KNFDGLIILD
+1954 SNFDGLIMLD
-1964 IFSSEVKNSI
+1964 IFSSSDKPSI
-1974 IEYVDLIKK
+1974 IDHVDLIKK
-1983 LDFDKVKWVYLISD
+1983 LDFEKAKWVYLISD
-1997 IPAHLQELTD
+1997 ISANLQEISD
-2007 TRVLRHYQGYPGF
+2007 ARILRHHQGYPGL

-2025 REYEQTSCRLIN
+2025 REFDNTICRLIS
-2037 LSTPQDLDQIAEIAL
+2037 LSTPQEMDQIAEITL
-2052 KEILTTDKPSEV
+2052 KEILTNDKPAEV
-2064 IYKYDQRHK
+2064 IYKNEKRHK

-2082 TTLEEAQIQLDQK
+2082 TSLEEAHIQLDSS

-2115 SEAYPCTYIL
+2115 SQAYPCTYIL

-2136 SNMKELETMKTK
+2136 ENLKEFENMKSK
-2148 EEIRAYLIKTAQFN
+2148 EEIRAYLIKSGQFTSPAQ
-2162 SPSEIEKETVR
+2162 IEKETVR

-2187 EQLGSTVVYQSLD
+2187 EDLGNTIIYKSLD
-2200 LCDEDGLC
+2200 LCDEEGLST
-2208 DLINNIYE
+2208 LISSIYE
-2216 KYGQLD
+2216 KYDRLD

-2257 LAEQLRE
+2257 LAEQLRS

-2298 KALDK
+2298 NALNK
-2303 KLKGKVISI
+2303 RLKGKVLSI

-2336 SLIPLDQGKEIFLN
+2336 SMIPLDEGKEIFLN

>member
-1 MLYAERLSGLLWEYL
+1 
-16 SLNTINAMKNITI
+16 MKNLTI
-29 IGLTPFEKPDA
+29 IGLTPFEKPDV
-40 NLILKLHQAG
+40 NLISKLHEAG
-50 AFSVLSL
+50 AFPVLSL
-57 GHELATAQE
+57 GHELVTAQE
-66 ALDQIDQTDIS
+66 SLSLLDKADIPY
-77 SYGIYSSNDKFASLR
+77 YGIHISNARLKSLTFSDKVQF
-92 VSEKVKFAILP
+92 VILP
-103 FGTLTSNLSNLPI
+103 IQISVNPSWNQSVI
-116 VYQVSSLEEAKEAEQ
+116 YQVNSLDDAKKAEQ
-131 SGAKGIIIKG
+131 LGATGIIIKG

-152 TFVLFQRIIKE
+152 TFVLFQRVIKE
-163 INTIPVWVQ
+163 IKSIPVWVQ

-180 AAAKALGATGVVLDS
+180 AAAKSLGATGIVLDS

-202 SSVPQDV
+202 TSVPKEI
-209 KDLCSKLN
+209 KDLSSKLN

-232 PNSPTLPENVTAEDL
+232 PNSPTLPENITAEEL
-247 KQYFNDLDPSKSYIP
+247 MEYFTDLDINKSYIP
-262 MGQDISLATDLYED
+262 MGQDISLAIDLYED
-276 FKSLKK
+276 FKNLKK
-282 MIFGFKEA
+282 LVFGFKEA
-290 MYGHLKQAKALQV
+290 MYGHLKQAKALQ
-303 IDENNAL
+303 IINKENIL
-310 AKQFG
+310 AKD
-315 LRYPI
+315 LNLKYPI

-326 RVSDVPSF
+326 RVSDVPAF

-350 LLKGDQA
+350 LLKGNAA
-357 KALVMDTKKL
+357 KSLVFDTKNL

-381 PQELREEQTSYILEA
+381 PQELRDEQTSYILEA
-396 QPPVVLIAG
+396 KPPVVLIAG

-411 TVFEKAGIKTF
+411 KVFEKAGIKTF

-432 IFLKEGAKNFI
+432 IFLKEGATNFI

-457 STVLWEKQIERI
+457 SMVLWEKQIERI

-486 HNAFSTAFVSIMAA
+486 HNDFSTAFVSIMAA
-500 PLAARGVKVGVLMGT
+500 PLAARGVKVGVLIGT

-524 LTGAIQEEF
+524 SCGAIQEGF
-533 QLQAMQAKD
+533 QLQALQAKE

-555 CLNTAFA
+555 CLDTSFA
-562 KHFSTEKTKLLAAG
+562 QYFNEEKAKLIAAG
-576 MDKKQVWEELEKLNV
+576 TDKKEVWEQLEKLNV

-597 AKGVD
+597 AKGVE
-602 RQGDKLVDIP
+602 RQGDQLVNIP
-612 KSEQLDLGMY
+612 KEDQLDLGMY
-622 MIGQI
+622 MIGQV
-627 ATMHDRVISLATL
+627 ATMHDKVISLDEL
-640 HEDVAVDN
+640 HENVSIN
-648 FKYIQEASLPEEP
+648 NQKYIQEAE
-661 LSNEKPLDVAIIGME
+661 LSEAPISVEKPLDIAIVGME
-676 CIFPGAKNMEEYWRN
+676 CIFPDAKNLDEYWRN
-691 IILGKDSVTEVPDE
+691 IVLGKDSVTEVPDE
-705 RWNKDIYYHPDSD
+705 RWNKELYYKPDSNEA
-718 GPDVSHSKWGG
+718 DVSHSKWGG

-738 LTFGIP
+738 LEFGIP

-763 RAMEDAGYGEKQIN
+763 RAMENAGYDEKHTS

-789 GNDLANSYSFRGYYK
+789 GNDLANSYSFRGFYK
-804 QVFGELHDEVK
+804 QVFGELHEEVK

-838 TNRLDLGGRNF
+838 TNRLDLGGRNY

-856 SSLAAVEL
+856 SSLAALEL
-864 ACQELILGK
+864 ACQELVLGK

-924 LVLKRHEDAVRDGD
+924 LVLKRYEDAVKDGD

-969 LERAYAQAGIS
+969 LERAYTQAGIS

-1007 LFSRSGAIPGQTHLG
+1007 LFSRSGALPGQTHLG

-1082 NKNRYAGISA
+1082 EENRYAGISA

-1104 ANHVKQE
+1104 ANHSKE
-1111 DPVILQSWPSELFVF
+1111 DDSAVLQSWPSELFVF
-1126 RGDTYEEAKNQLGQ
+1126 RGDTYEEAKIQLNQ
-1140 ITSLLEI
+1140 IKSLLEV
-1147 NDDISLKDIAY
+1147 NDSIALKDIAY
-1158 SLTVASEKPIQ
+1158 SLATSSEKQVQ

-1175 TAEDLMMKI
+1175 TAEHLMMNI
-1184 ELILSGIETKDT
+1184 ELALSGIESKDT
-1196 FTVNKR
+1196 FTVNKKE
-1202 AGKVAFLFPGQG
+1202 GKVAFLFPGQG

-1225 VVFPAMRKLLEDY
+1225 VAFPEMRKLIDSY
-1238 PELEKVVFPS
+1238 PELEKVIFPS
-1248 TTFDPDTLKQQ
+1248 KTFNEVDLKQQ

-1273 GIVDLALAKFLQSL
+1273 GIVDLALAKFLQSI

-1311 EEEKLVDLSIQRAHA
+1311 EEEKLVDLSIKRAQS
-1326 ILDSVED
+1326 ILNSVEG
-1333 GDPGTMLAV
+1333 GDPGSMIAV
-1342 SITQERLHPILE
+1342 SSTRENLQPILAQ
-1354 KVEGCYPVNYNA
+1354 VEGCYPVNYNA
-1366 PSQCVVA
+1366 PTQCVVA
-1373 GSTIAINNLMEVLKQ
+1373 GSTEAINKLMEVLKQ
-1388 EGISAKKLEVA
+1388 ERISAKKLEVA
-1399 CAFHSPLV
+1399 CAFHSPLL
-1407 AKSKGLYDAVLKD
+1407 AKSKGLYQTVLENVL
-1420 IPFQEMQIP
+1420 FNEMQIP
-1429 VWSNTTATKYPTHSS
+1429 VWSNTTAEIYPTNVSD
-1444 EIKERLTDHLVQPV
+1444 IKERLTDHLVQPV
-1458 RFVEEIQAMYDDGAR
+1458 RFVEEVQAMYNDGAR
-1473 IFIEVGPGKILTG
+1473 IFIEVGPGKVLTG
-1486 LTQSCL
+1486 LTKSCL
-1492 GKDQLTLYVEDNSRN
+1492 EKDQLTLFVEDNNTN
-1507 KFSHLLCMLA
+1507 KLTHLLSTLA
-1517 QYLGTGRNFD
+1517 QYLGTGRSFNIA
-1527 LNKLFDGRNARFIQI
+1527 KLFDGRNAKSIQI
-1542 DQPDLYKKNPAIWR
+1542 DQPELYKKSPAIWR
-1556 VNGQA
+1556 VNGQT
-1561 AHPTTGTLPANGALP
+1561 AHPTTGSLPVNGALP
-1576 ILNPLQ
+1576 IINPLQ
-1582 MNNFTNHQAPAT
+1582 MNNFTQNTQTPVAENQT
-1594 EQPAAERMLQE
+1594 NAERMLQE
-1605 YLNSMKLLIQAQRDV
+1605 YLNSMKMMIQAQRDV

-1628 PQISPAPVYHSP
+1628 PQVHQAPVYQAPIQNPPTQNIPTP
-1640 VTNGTNGA
+1640 VVSTSTNDGA
-1648 NGLVTIP
+1648 EKTVVIP
-1655 ASQII
+1655 A
-1660 TEKPA
+1660 K
-1665 VVTQIKQAPTKDI
+1665 KAPTKDI

-1686 SEKTGY
+1686 SDKTGY

-1721 RSELGALTTDSSNED
+1721 KAELGSFSSSTANED
-1736 TVMEQLASIKTL
+1736 TIMEQLAGIKTL
-1748 NGLVSWLTEF
+1748 NGLVSWLTEYSG
-1758 TGASVTSSKTE
+1758 TSNTTEKVGVTEIQASNSQA
-1769 TVEIE
+1769 
-1774 KPKNQSSFSLE
+1774 QSGFSLE
-1785 ELQKAILDIVSE
+1785 ELQTAILNIVSD

-1809 LDMEA
+1809 LDLEA

-1827 GDLKTKIGFGQDLE
+1827 GDMKTKIGFGGDME
-1841 QADDIMEKL
+1841 QADDLMEKL
-1850 AAIKTLR
+1850 AAIKTLN
-1857 GLASWISELNN
+1857 GLASWI
-1868 KGGEASHETETT
+1868 HEMSGNAY
-1880 ISEPE
+1880 SEPE
-1885 SKQEQEQA
+1885 QSS
-1893 MLSRLR
+1893 LSRLR
-1899 FDLTPSDVSAIQ
+1899 FDLTPTNVSLIE
-1911 NTEIIKGKRFAIT
+1911 NNEILQGKRFAIT
-1924 PATIIETLAIKNI
+1924 QNESSQTLAIKNE
-1937 LEKCGAIGE
+1937 LEKHGAISE
-1946 VIDMENDL
+1946 LVDTDKDL
-1954 KNFDGLIILD
+1954 SDFDGLIILD
-1964 IFSSEVKNSI
+1964 LFSSSVKHNI
-1974 IEYVDLIKK
+1974 IDHVDMIKK
-1983 LDFDKVKWVYLISD
+1983 MDLDKAKWIYLISD
-1997 IPAHLQELTD
+1997 TPAHVQELTD
-2007 TRVLRHYQGYPGF
+2007 TTLLRHYKGHPGL

-2025 REYEQTSCRLIN
+2025 REFEQTNCRLIS
-2037 LSTPQDLDQIAEIAL
+2037 LTSPQQIDQIAEIAL
-2052 KEILTTDKPSEV
+2052 KEILSTDKPSEV
-2064 IYKYDQRHK
+2064 IYKNDQRHK

-2082 TTLEEAQIQLDQK
+2082 TGLSEAQIQLDK
-2095 SVVLVLGGGQGITA
+2095 DSVVLVLGGAQGITS
-2109 ELVKHM
+2109 ELAKHM
-2115 SEAYPCTYIL
+2115 SQTYPCTYIL
-2125 VGRSADPREEA
+2125 VGRSEDPRNQA
-2136 SNMKELETMKTK
+2136 VHKELEVMKTK
-2148 EEIRAYLIKTAQFN
+2148 EEIRAYLIKSGTFT
-2162 SPSEIEKETVR
+2162 SPAEIEKETIK

-2187 EQLGSTVVYQSLD
+2187 EQLGNTIVYQSLD
-2200 LCDEDGLC
+2200 LCDENGLSE
-2208 DLINNIYE
+2208 LINNIYE
-2216 KYGQLD
+2216 KHNRLD

-2257 LAEQLRE
+2257 LAEQLRT

-2298 KALDK
+2298 NALNK

-2324 STLETEYERRGI
+2324 PTLETEYERRGI
-2336 SLIPLDQGKEIFLN
+2336 SLIPLEQGKEIFLN

-2363 SGNNW
+2363 SGTNW

>member
-1 MLYAERLSGLLWEYL
+1 
-16 SLNTINAMKNITI
+16 MKNLTI
-29 IGLTPFEKPDA
+29 IGLTPFEKPDVS
-40 NLILKLHQAG
+40 LMLKLHQAG
-50 AFSVLSL
+50 AFPILSL
-57 GHELATAQE
+57 GHDSTEAQE
-66 ALDQIDQTDIS
+66 ALNQLNQTDIP
-77 SYGIYSSNDKFASLR
+77 SYGIYLPNDQFISLQIP
-92 VSEKVKFAILP
+92 EKVKFAILP
-103 FGTLTSNLSNLPI
+103 SGTSMDVMPDLPT
-116 VYQVSSLEEAKEAEQ
+116 VYQVSSLDEARLAEQ
-131 SGAKGIIIKG
+131 SGAQGIIIKG

-152 TFVLFQRIIKE
+152 TFVLFQRVIREIKSV
-163 INTIPVWVQ
+163 PVWVQ
-172 GGIGLHTA
+172 GGVGLHTA
-180 AAAKALGATGVVLDS
+180 AAVKALGAAGVVLDS
-195 QLALFPE
+195 QLSLFPE
-202 SSVPQDV
+202 SSVPQEI

-232 PNSPTLPENVTAEDL
+232 PNSPVLPENVSSKEL
-247 KQYFNDLDPSKSYIP
+247 RQYFSGFDLSKNYIP
-262 MGQDISLATDLYED
+262 MGQDISLAVDLYED
-276 FKSLKK
+276 FKTLKK
-282 MIFGFKEA
+282 MVFGFKEA

-303 IDENNAL
+303 ISEDNIM
-310 AKQFG
+310 AKQLG

-326 RVSDVPSF
+326 RVSDVPLF
-334 ANAVAEA
+334 ANAVADA

-350 LLKGDQA
+350 LLKGKQA
-357 KALVMDTKKL
+357 KDLVMETKKL

-396 QPPVVLIAG
+396 KPPVVLIAG

-411 TVFEKAGIKTF
+411 KIFEKAGITTF

-432 IFLKEGAKNFI
+432 IFLKEGATHFI

-457 STVLWEKQIERI
+457 SMVLWEKQIERI

-500 PLAARGVKVGVLMGT
+500 PLAARGVKVGVLIGT
-515 AYLYTQEAV
+515 AYLYTEEAV
-524 LTGAIQEEF
+524 RTGAIQEEF
-533 QLQAMQAKD
+533 QAQAMQAKD

-562 KHFSTEKTKLLAAG
+562 RHFTTEKSKLLAAG
-576 MDKKQVWEELEKLNV
+576 VDKKEIWEQLEKLNV

-597 AKGVD
+597 AKGID
-602 RQGDKLVDIP
+602 RQGDKLVNIP
-612 KSEQLDLGMY
+612 KNEQLDLGMY
-622 MIGQI
+622 MIGQV
-627 ATMHDRVISLATL
+627 ATMQNRVISLAAL
-640 HEDVAVDN
+640 HQNVSIDN
-648 FKYIQEASLPEEP
+648 YEYIQQAALPEEP
-661 LSNEKPLDVAIIGME
+661 VSVEKPLDVAIIGME
-676 CIFPGAKNMEEYWRN
+676 CIFPGAKNLEEYWRN
-691 IILGKDSVTEVPDE
+691 IILGKDNVTEVPDE
-705 RWNKDIYYHPDSD
+705 RWNKELYYHPDSD

-738 LTFGIP
+738 LAFGIP

-763 RAMEDAGYGEKQIN
+763 RAMEDAGYGEKNFN
-777 RENISVIIGAEG
+777 RENVSVIIGAEG

-804 QVFGELHDEVK
+804 QVFGELHEEVK

-838 TNRLDLGGRNF
+838 TNRLDLGGRNY

-856 SSLAAVEL
+856 SSLAAIDL
-864 ACQELILGK
+864 ACQELVLGK

-904 RCATFDSEADGIALG
+904 RCATFDGEADGIALG

-924 LVLKRHEDAVRDGD
+924 LVLKRYEDALHDGD

-969 LERAYAQAGIS
+969 LERAYTQAGIS
-980 PASVGLVEAH
+980 PAAVGLVEAH

-1007 LFSRSGAIPGQTHLG
+1007 LFSRSGAIPAQTHLG

-1052 PPTLHLQQPNAYYNA
+1052 PPTLHLKQPNTYYNT

-1082 NKNRYAGISA
+1082 EKNRYAGISA

-1104 ANHVKQE
+1104 ANHPKQ
-1111 DPVILQSWPSELFVF
+1111 DDSAVLQSWPSELFVF

-1140 ITSLLEI
+1140 IKSLLET
-1147 NDDISLKDIAY
+1147 NDEIPLKNIAY
-1158 SLTVASEKPIQ
+1158 SLAVGSEKPVQ
-1169 LSIVAD
+1169 LSIVGD
-1175 TAEDLMMKI
+1175 TVEDLMMKI
-1184 ELILSGIETKDT
+1184 ELVLLGIETKDT
-1196 FTVNKR
+1196 FTVNKKE
-1202 AGKVAFLFPGQG
+1202 GKVAFLFPGQG

-1225 VVFPAMRKLLEDY
+1225 VAFPSMRNLIDSY

-1248 TTFDPDTLKQQ
+1248 AVFNEAALKQQ

-1273 GIVDLALAKFLQSL
+1273 GIVDMALAKFLKSL
-1287 GIVPDMLAGHSY
+1287 DIVPDMLAGHSY

-1311 EEEKLVDLSIQRAHA
+1311 GEDQLVDLSIKRAQS
-1326 ILDSVED
+1326 ILDSVD
-1333 GDPGTMLAV
+1333 GGDPGSMVAV
-1342 SITQERLHPILE
+1342 STTKELLQPVLD

-1366 PSQCVVA
+1366 PGQCVVA
-1373 GSTIAINNLMEVLKQ
+1373 GSTKAINTLMEVLKQ
-1388 EGISAKKLEVA
+1388 ERISAKKLEVA
-1399 CAFHSPLV
+1399 CAFHSPLL
-1407 AKSKGLYDAVLKD
+1407 AKSKGLYETVLKD

-1429 VWSNTTATKYPTHSS
+1429 VWSNTTAETYPAAPS

-1458 RFVEEIQAMYDDGAR
+1458 RYVEEIQAMYNEGAR

-1486 LTQSCL
+1486 LTNSCL
-1492 GKDQLTLYVEDNSRN
+1492 DKDQLTLYVEDSSRN
-1507 KFSHLLCMLA
+1507 KMSHFLCMLA
-1517 QYLGTGRNFD
+1517 QYLGTGRNFSIE
-1527 LNKLFDGRNARFIQI
+1527 KLFDGRHVKLIHI
-1542 DQPDLYKKNPAIWR
+1542 DQPELYKKNPAIWR
-1556 VNGQA
+1556 VNGQT
-1561 AHPTTGTLPANGALP
+1561 AHPTTGALPANGALP
-1576 ILNPLQ
+1576 ILNPIA
-1582 MNNFTNHQAPAT
+1582 MNNFTNNHQTPAA
-1594 EQPAAERMLQE
+1594 EHQPAERMLQE
-1605 YLNSMKLLIQAQRDV
+1605 YLNTMKQLIQAQRDV

-1628 PQISPAPVYHSP
+1628 PQISPAPVYVSAVPAP
-1640 VTNGTNGA
+1640 VNERVA
-1648 NGLVTIP
+1648 AVP
-1655 ASQII
+1655 VQAAVQ
-1660 TEKPA
+1660 EKPVA
-1665 VVTQIKQAPTKDI
+1665 IPVKQAPVKDI

-1686 SEKTGY
+1686 SDKTGY

-1721 RSELGALTTDSSNED
+1721 RSELGAFTSDQGNED
-1736 TVMEQLASIKTL
+1736 TVMEQLAGIKTL
-1748 NGLVSWLTEF
+1748 SGLVSWLTECM
-1758 TGASVTSSKTE
+1758 GANTASEKTE
-1769 TVEIE
+1769 AVEITA
-1774 KPKNQSSFSLE
+1774 PKSQKKAGFTLE
-1785 ELQKAILDIVSE
+1785 ELQQAILNIVSE

-1809 LDMEA
+1809 LDLEA

-1827 GDLKTKIGFGQDLE
+1827 ADLKTKIGFGENLD
-1841 QADDIMEKL
+1841 QADDVMEKM
-1850 AAIKTLR
+1850 AAIKTLN
-1857 GLASWISELNN
+1857 GLASWINEMSGN
-1868 KGGEASHETETT
+1868 TDTP
-1880 ISEPE
+1880 EPV
-1885 SKQEQEQA
+1885 QNL
-1893 MLSRLR
+1893 LSRLR
-1899 FDLTPSDVSAIQ
+1899 FDLTPTDVSPGQ
-1911 NTEIIKGKRFAIT
+1911 NTEILNGKRFAIT
-1924 PATIIETLAIKNI
+1924 QDNSRQTLAIKNA
-1937 LEKCGAIGE
+1937 LEKFGAVAE
-1946 VIDMENDL
+1946 LVDAEKDL
-1954 KNFDGLIILD
+1954 KDFDGLIILD
-1964 IFSSEVKNSI
+1964 LFSSAVKHSI
-1974 IEYVDLIKK
+1974 IDHVDLIKK
-1983 LDFDKVKWVYLISD
+1983 MDLDKAKWIYLISD
-1997 IPAHLQELTD
+1997 IPAHVQELKD
-2007 TRVLRHYQGYPGF
+2007 TTLLRHYKGHPGL

-2025 REYEQTSCRLIN
+2025 REFEQTSCRLISLN
-2037 LSTPQDLDQIAEIAL
+2037 TPQEVDQIAEIAL

-2064 IYKYDQRHK
+2064 IYKNDQRHR

-2082 TTLEEAQIQLDQK
+2082 TSLQEAHIQLDQK
-2095 SVVLVLGGGQGITA
+2095 SVVLVLGGAQGITS

-2115 SEAYPCTYIL
+2115 SGTYPCTYIL
-2125 VGRSADPREEA
+2125 VGRSADPRDEVSRLKEA
-2136 SNMKELETMKTK
+2136 EAMKTK
-2148 EEIRAYLIKTAQFN
+2148 EEIRSYLIKSGTFT
-2162 SPSEIEKETVR
+2162 SPAEIEKETVR
-2173 IFKNNQILR
+2173 VFKNNQILR

-2187 EQLGSTVVYQSLD
+2187 EQLGSKVVYQSLD
-2200 LCDEDGLC
+2200 LCDEEGLS
-2208 DLINNIYE
+2208 DLIQNIYE
-2216 KYGQLD
+2216 TYGRLD

-2232 DKLFKQKTTSSFGR
+2232 DKLFKQKTSSSFER

-2257 LAEQLRE
+2257 LAEQLRA

-2298 KALDK
+2298 KALNK

-2363 SGNNW
+2363 SGSNW

>member
-1 MLYAERLSGLLWEYL
+1 
-16 SLNTINAMKNITI
+16 MKNLTI
-29 IGLTPFEKPDA
+29 IGLTPFEKPDV
-40 NLILKLHQAG
+40 NLMPKLHQAG
-50 AFSVLSL
+50 AFPVLSL
-57 GHELATAQE
+57 GHNLANAQE
-66 ALDQIDQTDIS
+66 ALNQLDQTALFT
-77 SYGIYSSNDKFASLR
+77 YGIYFPNDKLLSLEIP
-92 VSEKVKFAILP
+92 EKVSVIILP
-103 FGTLTSNLSNLPI
+103 FGSPAPTAPHLSI
-116 VYQVSSLEEAKEAEQ
+116 VYQVSTMEEAKQAEQ
-131 SGAKGIIIKG
+131 LNAKGIIIKG
-141 NEAGGLVGYES
+141 NEAGGVVGYES

-163 INTIPVWVQ
+163 IQSIPVWVQ

-180 AAAKALGATGVVLDS
+180 AAAKSLGATGIVLDS

-202 SSVPQDV
+202 SAVPQDF
-209 KDLCSKLN
+209 KTLCGKLN

-232 PNSPTLPENVTAEDL
+232 PNSPALSDQVDTTELRAYFTDL
-247 KQYFNDLDPSKSYIP
+247 NPAMSYIP
-262 MGQDISLATDLYED
+262 MGQDISLAIDLYED
-276 FKSLKK
+276 FRTLKK
-282 MIFGFKEA
+282 LVFGFKEA
-290 MYGHLKQAKALQV
+290 MYGHLKQAKALQP
-303 IDENNAL
+303 IDRDNEL
-310 AKQFG
+310 AKQLG

-326 RVSDVPSF
+326 RVSDVPAF

-350 LLKGDQA
+350 LIRGEQA
-357 KALVMDTKKL
+357 KTLVMETKQL
-367 AGEKTWGVGILGFA
+367 AGNKAWGVGILGFA
-381 PQELREEQTSYILEA
+381 PQELREEQTAYILEA
-396 QPPVVLIAG
+396 KPPVVLIAG

-411 TVFEKAGIKTF
+411 KVFEKAGITTF

-432 IFLKEGAKNFI
+432 MFLKEGAKNFI

-469 LKEDHPENI
+469 LKEDHPEQI

-486 HNAFSTAFVSIMAA
+486 HDAFSSAFVSIMAA

-524 LTGAIQEEF
+524 STGAIQEEF
-533 QLQAMQAKD
+533 QRQAMQAKD

-562 KHFSTEKTKLLAAG
+562 QHFNQEKSKLLAAG
-576 MDKKQVWEELEKLNV
+576 VDKKEVWEKLEKLNV

-602 RQGDKLVDIP
+602 RQGDKLVTIP
-612 KSEQLDLGMY
+612 KSKQLDLGMY

-627 ATMHDRVISLATL
+627 ATMHDRVISLESL
-640 HEDVAVDN
+640 HQYVSIDN
-648 FKYIQEASLPEEP
+648 QQYIQNALLPEEP
-661 LSNEKPLDVAIIGME
+661 LSSEKPLDVAIVGMD
-676 CIFPGAKNMEEYWRN
+676 CIFPGAKNLEEYWRN

-705 RWNKDIYYHPDSD
+705 RWNKELYYKPDSD

-738 LTFGIP
+738 LAFGIP

-804 QVFGELHDEVK
+804 QVFGELHEEVK
-815 EAFPHTTED
+815 EALPHTTED

-856 SSLAAVEL
+856 SSLAAIDL

-904 RCATFDSEADGIALG
+904 RCATFDSDADGIALG

-924 LVLKRHEDAVRDGD
+924 LVLKRYEDAIRDGD

-969 LERAYAQAGIS
+969 LERAYNQAGIS
-980 PASVGLVEAH
+980 AASVGLVEAH

-1007 LFSRSGAIPGQTHLG
+1007 LFSRSGALPAQTHLG

-1044 LAVYHGVK
+1044 LAVFHGVK

-1067 QTSPFAFYAESGLWS
+1067 QTSPFAFHAKTGLWCE
-1082 NKNRYAGISA
+1082 KRRYAGISA

-1098 NFHTVI
+1098 NFHAVI
-1104 ANHVKQE
+1104 ANHPQE
-1111 DPVILQSWPSELFVF
+1111 DRTIALQSWPSELFVF
-1126 RGDTYEEAKNQLGQ
+1126 RGDSYDEAKGQLGQ
-1140 ITSLLEI
+1140 VKALLDI
-1147 NDDISLKDIAY
+1147 NDSLPLKDIAY
-1158 SLTVASEKPIQ
+1158 SLAVASEKTIQ

-1184 ELILSGIETKDT
+1184 ELVLSGIESKDT
-1196 FTVNKR
+1196 FIVNKR
-1202 AGKVAFLFPGQG
+1202 EGKTAFLFPGQG

-1225 VVFPAMRKLLEDY
+1225 VVFPEMRKLISQY
-1238 PELEKVVFPS
+1238 PELEKVLFPS
-1248 TTFDPDTLKQQ
+1248 TRFDADSLKQQ

-1273 GIVDLALAKFLQSL
+1273 GIVDLALAKFLHSL

-1311 EEEKLVDLSIQRAHA
+1311 DEDQLVELSSKRAQS
-1326 ILDSVED
+1326 ILDSVEN
-1333 GDPGTMLAV
+1333 GDPGTMVAV
-1342 SITQERLHPILE
+1342 NADAERLKILLGR
-1354 KVEGCYPVNYNA
+1354 VEGVYPVNYNA
-1366 PSQCVVA
+1366 PTQCVVA
-1373 GSTIAINNLMEVLKQ
+1373 GSTAAIGKLMELLKQ
-1388 EGISAKKLEVA
+1388 ERVSAKKLEVA

-1407 AKSKGLYDAVLKD
+1407 AKSKQLYANVLKD
-1420 IPFQEMQIP
+1420 VPFQEMRLP
-1429 VWSNTTATKYPTHSS
+1429 VWSNTTTSLYPTSAS
-1444 EIKERLTDHLVQPV
+1444 EIKARLTEHLVQPV
-1458 RFVEEIQAMYDDGAR
+1458 RFVEELQAMYADGAR
-1473 IFIEVGPGKILTG
+1473 IFIEVGPGKVLTG
-1486 LTQSCL
+1486 LTKSCL
-1492 GKDQLTLYVEDNSRN
+1492 EQDQITLYVEDSNRN
-1507 KFSHLLCMLA
+1507 KLTHLLCMLA
-1517 QYLGTGRNFD
+1517 QYLGTGRNFAID
-1527 LNKLFDGRNARFIQI
+1527 KLFEGRQVQPIQL
-1542 DQPDLYKKNPAIWR
+1542 DQPNLYKKNPTIWR

-1561 AHPTTGTLPANGALP
+1561 AHPTTGSLPVNGALP
-1576 ILNPLQ
+1576 IISPIKMSNLNNPI
-1582 MNNFTNHQAPAT
+1582 AAT
-1594 EQPAAERMLQE
+1594 TEAQPAAERMLQE
-1605 YLNSMKLLIQAQRDV
+1605 YLNSMKMLIQAQRDV
-1620 MLSFLGQN
+1620 MLSFLGQT
-1628 PQISPAPVYHSP
+1628 PQVAPMPIYSSPTPNVTVDLSSP
-1640 VTNGTNGA
+1640 
-1648 NGLVTIP
+1648 
-1655 ASQII
+1655 I
-1660 TEKPA
+1660 TVQPTLSENSTVATA
-1665 VVTQIKQAPTKDI
+1665 VQTPMKDI

-1686 SEKTGY
+1686 SDKTGY

-1721 RSELGALTTDSSNED
+1721 RTELGTLKFDHTNED
-1736 TVMEQLASIKTL
+1736 MIMEQLAAIKTL

-1758 TGASVTSSKTE
+1758 SGTTTESATSIQTAVSPPT
-1769 TVEIE
+1769 TS
-1774 KPKNQSSFSLE
+1774 NQSALSLA
-1785 ELQKAILDIVSE
+1785 ELQTAILDIVSE

-1809 LDMEA
+1809 LDLEA

-1827 GDLKTKIGFGQDLE
+1827 AELKTKIGFGKDLE
-1841 QADDIMEKL
+1841 HAEDLMETL
-1850 AAIKTLR
+1850 AAIKTLN
-1857 GLASWISELNN
+1857 GLASWISEV
-1868 KGGEASHETETT
+1868 SETA
-1880 ISEPE
+1880 PE
-1885 SKQEQEQA
+1885 QRL
-1893 MLSRLR
+1893 LSRLR
-1899 FDLTPSDVSAIQ
+1899 FDLTPADAASAQ
-1911 NTEIIKGKRFAIT
+1911 DTEILQGKRFAIA
-1924 PATIIETLAIKNI
+1924 PDHGQQTLAIKTM
-1937 LEKCGAIGE
+1937 LEKHGAIAE
-1946 VIDMENDL
+1946 LVNPEQDL
-1954 KNFDGLIILD
+1954 AVFDGLIITD
-1964 IFSSEVKNSI
+1964 TYSAAIKHNI
-1974 IEYVDLIKK
+1974 IDQVDLIKK
-1983 LDFDKVKWVYLISD
+1983 MDLDRAKWVYLISD
-1997 IPAHLQELTD
+1997 IPAHVEKTND
-2007 TRVLRHYQGYPGF
+2007 THALRHYQGYPGL

-2025 REYEQTSCRLIN
+2025 REFEQTNCRLIS
-2037 LSTPQDLDQIAEIAL
+2037 LSTPQETDQIAEIAL
-2052 KEILTTDKPSEV
+2052 KEILTTDKTVEV
-2064 IYKYDQRHK
+2064 IYKNEQRHT

-2082 TTLEEAQIQLDQK
+2082 TGSEEVQIQLDEK

-2115 SEAYPCTYIL
+2115 SASYPCTYIL
-2125 VGRSADPREEA
+2125 VGRSADPRKDTPIP
-2136 SNMKELETMKTK
+2136 KELETMTSK
-2148 EEIRAYLIKTAQFN
+2148 EQIRAHLIQSGLFHAPAQ
-2162 SPSEIEKETVR
+2162 IEKETLR
-2173 IFKNNQILR
+2173 IYKNNQILR

-2187 EQLGSTVVYQSLD
+2187 ERLGNTVIYESLD
-2200 LCDEDGLC
+2200 LCDEAGLTA
-2208 DLINNIYE
+2208 LLHQIYE
-2216 KYGQLD
+2216 QYGQLD

-2257 LAEQLRE
+2257 LAEQLRS

-2298 KALDK
+2298 NVLNKR
-2303 KLKGKVISI
+2303 LKGKVISI

-2324 STLETEYERRGI
+2324 QTLETEYERRGI
-2336 SLIPLDQGKEIFLN
+2336 SLIPLDEGKEIFLN
-2350 EIKYGTESQVLIM
+2350 EIRYGTESQVLIM

>member
-1 MLYAERLSGLLWEYL
+1 
-16 SLNTINAMKNITI
+16 MKNLTI
-29 IGLTPFEKPDA
+29 FGLTPFEKPDA
-40 NLILKLHQAG
+40 TLVLAIHQAG
-50 AFSVLSL
+50 AFPILSL
-57 GHELATAQE
+57 GHELTTAQQ
-66 ALDQIDQTDIS
+66 ALNQLEQADIPS
-77 SYGIYSSNDKFASLR
+77 FGICFSNNKLTSLQL
-92 VSEKVKFAILP
+92 SEKVKFVILP
-103 FGTLTSNLSNLPI
+103 FGTTVNSISDLSI
-116 VYQVSSLEEAKEAEQ
+116 IYQVTSLKEAREAEK

-152 TFVLFQRIIKE
+152 TFILFQRIIKE
-163 INTIPVWVQ
+163 IKSIPVWVQ

-202 SSVPQDV
+202 SSVPKDT

-232 PNSPTLPENVTAEDL
+232 PNSPALPENIAAEDL
-247 KQYFNDLDPSKSYIP
+247 KKYFTDLDITKSYIP

-276 FKSLKK
+276 FKNLKK
-282 MIFGFKEA
+282 MVFGFKEA
-290 MYGHLKQAKALQV
+290 MYGHLRQAKALQV
-303 IDENNAL
+303 IDQDNIL
-310 AKQFG
+310 AKELG
-315 LRYPI
+315 LKYPI

-326 RVSDVPSF
+326 RVSDVPAF

-350 LLKGDQA
+350 LLKGNAA
-357 KALVMDTKKL
+357 KSLVFDTKNL

-396 QPPVVLIAG
+396 KPPVVLIAG

-411 TVFEKAGIKTF
+411 KVFEKAGIKTF

-432 IFLKEGAKNFI
+432 IFLKEGATNFI

-486 HNAFSTAFVSIMAA
+486 HNDFSTAFISIMAA
-500 PLAARGVKVGVLMGT
+500 PLAARGVKVGVLIGT
-515 AYLYTQEAV
+515 AYLYTKEAV
-524 LTGAIQEEF
+524 SCCAIQEEF
-533 QLQAMQAKD
+533 QVQALQAEE

-555 CLNTAFA
+555 CLDTAFA
-562 KHFSTEKTKLLAAG
+562 QHFNNEKAKLIAAG
-576 MDKKQVWEELEKLNV
+576 TDKKEVWEQLEKLNV

-597 AKGVD
+597 AKGVE
-602 RQGDKLVDIP
+602 RQGDQLVTIP
-612 KSEQLDLGMY
+612 KEEQLDLGMY
-622 MIGQI
+622 MIGQV
-627 ATMHDRVISLATL
+627 ATMHDKVISLDEL
-640 HEDVAVDN
+640 HENVSIN
-648 FKYIQEASLPEEP
+648 NQKYIQEAE
-661 LSNEKPLDVAIIGME
+661 LSEAPISVEKPLDIAIIGME
-676 CIFPGAKNMEEYWRN
+676 CIFPDAKNLEEYWRN

-705 RWNKDIYYHPDSD
+705 RWNKELYYHPDSNES
-718 GPDVSHSKWGG
+718 DVSHSKWGG

-738 LTFGIP
+738 LEFGIP

-763 RAMEDAGYGEKQIN
+763 RAMENAGYDEKHTN

-789 GNDLANSYSFRGYYK
+789 GNDLANSYSFRGFYK
-804 QVFGELHDEVK
+804 QVFGELHEEVK

-838 TNRLDLGGRNF
+838 TNRLDLGGRNY

-856 SSLAAVEL
+856 SSLAALEL
-864 ACQELILGK
+864 ACQELILNK

-924 LVLKRHEDAVRDGD
+924 LVLKRYDDAVRDGD

-969 LERAYAQAGIS
+969 LERAYTQAGIS

-1007 LFSRSGAIPGQTHLG
+1007 LFSRSGALPGQTHLG

-1052 PPTLHLQQPNAYYNA
+1052 PPTLHLQKPNAYYNA

-1082 NKNRYAGISA
+1082 DKNRYAGISA

-1104 ANHVKQE
+1104 ANHPKQ
-1111 DPVILQSWPSELFVF
+1111 DDSAVLQSWPSELFVF
-1126 RGDTYEEAKNQLGQ
+1126 RGDTYEEAKIQLNQ
-1140 ITSLLEI
+1140 IKSLLEV
-1147 NDDISLKDIAY
+1147 NDSIALKDIAY
-1158 SLTVASEKPIQ
+1158 SLATSSEKQVQ

-1175 TAEDLMMKI
+1175 TTEHLMMNI
-1184 ELILSGIETKDT
+1184 ELALSGIESKDT
-1196 FTVNKR
+1196 FTVNKKE
-1202 AGKVAFLFPGQG
+1202 GKVAFLFPGQG

-1225 VVFPAMRKLLEDY
+1225 VAFPEMRKLIDSY
-1238 PELEKVVFPS
+1238 PELEKVIFPS
-1248 TTFDPDTLKQQ
+1248 KTFDEATLTQQ

-1273 GIVDLALAKFLQSL
+1273 GIVDLALAKLLQSI

-1311 EEEKLVDLSIQRAHA
+1311 EEEKLVDLSIKRAQS
-1326 ILDSVED
+1326 ILDSVEG
-1333 GDPGTMLAV
+1333 GDPGTMIAV
-1342 SITQERLHPILE
+1342 SSTRENLQPILDT
-1354 KVEGCYPVNYNA
+1354 VEGCYPVNYNA
-1366 PSQCVVA
+1366 PTQCVVA
-1373 GSTIAINNLMEVLKQ
+1373 GTTDAINKLMEILKQ
-1388 EGISAKKLEVA
+1388 ERISAKKLEVA
-1399 CAFHSPLV
+1399 CAFHSPLL
-1407 AKSKGLYDAVLKD
+1407 AKSKDFYETVLQD
-1420 IPFQEMQIP
+1420 IPFEEMQIP
-1429 VWSNTTATKYPTHSS
+1429 VWSNTTATTYPTAVS
-1444 EIKERLTDHLVQPV
+1444 EIKERLTDHLIQPV
-1458 RFVEEIQAMYDDGAR
+1458 RFVEELQAMYEDGAR
-1473 IFIEVGPGKILTG
+1473 IFIEVGPGKVLAG
-1486 LTQSCL
+1486 LAKSCL
-1492 GKDQLTLYVEDNSRN
+1492 DKEHLTLSVEDTNGN
-1507 KFSHLLCMLA
+1507 KLTYLLSMLA
-1517 QYLGTGRNFD
+1517 QYLGTGRNF
-1527 LNKLFDGRNARFIQI
+1527 NIAKLFDGRNVQLIQI
-1542 DQPDLYKKNPAIWR
+1542 DQPELYKKNPAIWR

-1561 AHPTTGTLPANGALP
+1561 AHPTTGTMPANGALP
-1576 ILNPLQ
+1576 IINPLQ
-1582 MNNFTNHQAPAT
+1582 MNNFTNN
-1594 EQPAAERMLQE
+1594 QPPVIETQSNTERMLQE
-1605 YLNSMKLLIQAQRDV
+1605 YLDSMKMMIQAQRDV
-1620 MLSFLGQN
+1620 MLTFLGQN
-1628 PQISPAPVYHSP
+1628 PQVSPAPVYVSSVPTHSNGHAPIISAPNNDGAEKMVIIP
-1640 VTNGTNGA
+1640 VK
-1648 NGLVTIP
+1648 
-1655 ASQII
+1655 
-1660 TEKPA
+1660 E
-1665 VVTQIKQAPTKDI
+1665 APTKNI

-1686 SEKTGY
+1686 SDKTGY

-1721 RSELGALTTDSSNED
+1721 KSELGSFSSNNANED
-1736 TVMEQLASIKTL
+1736 TIMEQLASIKTL
-1748 NGLVSWLTEF
+1748 NGLVSWLTEYS
-1758 TGASVTSSKTE
+1758 GASNTSEKAVVTE
-1769 TVEIE
+1769 T
-1774 KPKNQSSFSLE
+1774 PTSTPQNQTGFSLQ
-1785 ELQKAILDIVSE
+1785 ELQTAILDIVSD

-1809 LDMEA
+1809 LDLEA

-1827 GDLKTKIGFGQDLE
+1827 GELKTKIGFGEDLE
-1841 QADDIMEKL
+1841 QADDLMEKL
-1850 AAIKTLR
+1850 AAIKTLN
-1857 GLASWISELNN
+1857 GLASWINEMSGNN
-1868 KGGEASHETETT
+1868 TP
-1880 ISEPE
+1880 EPI
-1885 SKQEQEQA
+1885 QNL
-1893 MLSRLR
+1893 LSRLR
-1899 FDLTPSDVSAIQ
+1899 FDLTPTDVSLIE
-1911 NTEIIKGKRFAIT
+1911 NSEILQGKRFAIT
-1924 PATIIETLAIKNI
+1924 QDNSNQTLAIKNA
-1937 LEKCGAIGE
+1937 LEKHGAIAE
-1946 VIDMENDL
+1946 LVDADKDL
-1954 KNFDGLIILD
+1954 TNFDGLIILD
-1964 IFSSEVKNSI
+1964 LFSSPVKQNI
-1974 IEYVDLIKK
+1974 IDHVDLIKR
-1983 LDFDKVKWVYLISD
+1983 LDLDKAQWIYLISD
-1997 IPAHLQELTD
+1997 IPAHVQELTD
-2007 TRVLRHYQGYPGF
+2007 TTLLRHYKGHPGL

-2025 REYEQTSCRLIN
+2025 REFENTNCRLISLN
-2037 LSTPQDLDQIAEIAL
+2037 SPQQVDQIADIIL

-2064 IYKYDQRHK
+2064 IYKNDQRHK

-2082 TTLEEAQIQLDQK
+2082 TGLSEAQIQLDK
-2095 SVVLVLGGGQGITA
+2095 DSVVLVLGGAQGITS
-2109 ELVKHM
+2109 ELAKHM
-2115 SEAYPCTYIL
+2115 SQAYPCTYIL
-2125 VGRSADPREEA
+2125 VGRSADPRNQA
-2136 SNMKELETMKTK
+2136 IHKELEVMKTK
-2148 EEIRAYLIKTAQFN
+2148 EEIRAYLIKSGTFT
-2162 SPSEIEKETVR
+2162 SPSEIEKETIKV
-2173 IFKNNQILR
+2173 FKNNQILR

-2187 EQLGSTVVYQSLD
+2187 EQMGNTIIYQSLD
-2200 LCDEDGLC
+2200 LCDENGLSE
-2208 DLINNIYE
+2208 LINSIYE
-2216 KYGQLD
+2216 KYNRLD

-2257 LAEQLRE
+2257 LAEKLRT

-2298 KALDK
+2298 NALNK

-2336 SLIPLDQGKEIFLN
+2336 SLIPLEQGKEIFLN

-2363 SGNNW
+2363 SGSNW

>member
-1 MLYAERLSGLLWEYL
+1 
-16 SLNTINAMKNITI
+16 MKNLTI
-29 IGLTPFEKPDA
+29 IGLTPFERPDV
-40 NLILKLHQAG
+40 NLMPKMHQAG
-50 AFSVLSL
+50 IFPVVSL
-57 GHELATAQE
+57 GHELSTARE
-66 ALDQIDQTDIS
+66 ALSLLDQSDIP
-77 SYGIYSSNDKFASLR
+77 SYGIHMSDEIFLALQFP
-92 VSEKVKFAILP
+92 EKVTFAILP
-103 FGTLTSNLSNLPI
+103 SGMSVEQNSNLNI
-116 VYQVSSLEEAKEAEQ
+116 IYQVTSLEEARQAEQ
-131 SGAKGIIIKG
+131 SGAKGIIVKG
-141 NEAGGLVGYES
+141 NEAGGQIGYES
-152 TFVLFQRIIKE
+152 TFVLFQRIISE
-163 INTIPVWVQ
+163 IKSIPVWVQ

-180 AAAKALGATGVVLDS
+180 AAVKALGAAGVVLDS

-202 SSVPQDV
+202 SSVPKDI
-209 KDLCSKLN
+209 KDLSSKLN

-232 PNSPTLPENVTAEDL
+232 PNSPSLPDDITAEDL
-247 KQYFNDLDPSKSYIP
+247 KSYFTGFDISKSYIP
-262 MGQDISLATDLYED
+262 MGQDISLATDLYEE
-276 FKSLKK
+276 FRTLKK
-282 MIFGFKEA
+282 LAFGLKEA

-303 IDENNAL
+303 IDQNNSL
-310 AKQFG
+310 AQELG
-315 LRYPI
+315 LKYPI

-326 RVSDVPSF
+326 RVSDVPGF

-350 LLKGDQA
+350 LLKGNSA
-357 KALVMDTKKL
+357 KSLVMETKEL
-367 AGEKTWGVGILGFA
+367 AGNKTWGVGILGFA
-381 PQELREEQTSYILEA
+381 PQELRDEQTSYILEA

-411 TVFEKAGIKTF
+411 KVFEKAGIKTF

-457 STVLWEKQIERI
+457 SMVLWEKQIERI

-486 HNAFSTAFVSIMAA
+486 HNDFSTAFVSIMAA

-524 LTGAIQEEF
+524 QTGAIQEEF
-533 QLQAMQAKD
+533 QVQAMQAKD

-562 KHFSTEKTKLLAAG
+562 NYFNTEKAKLLAAG
-576 MDKKQVWEELEKLNV
+576 TDKKEVWEKLEKLNV

-597 AKGVD
+597 AKGIE
-602 RQGDKLVDIP
+602 RQGDQLVNIP
-612 KSEQLDLGMY
+612 KDDQLDLGMY

-627 ATMHDRVISLATL
+627 ATMHNKVLTL
-640 HEDVAVDN
+640 EELHQNVSINNYE
-648 FKYIQEASLPEEP
+648 YIQNAE
-661 LSNEKPLDVAIIGME
+661 LSEQPTSSEKPLDIAIVGME
-676 CIFPGAKNMEEYWRN
+676 CIFPGAKNLDEFWRN

-705 RWNKDIYYHPDSD
+705 RWNKDLYYKPDSD
-718 GPDVSHSKWGG
+718 EADVSHSKWGG

-738 LTFGIP
+738 LAFGIP

-763 RAMEDAGYGEKQIN
+763 RAMEDAGYGEKNIN

-804 QVFGELHDEVK
+804 QVFGELHEEVK

-856 SSLAAVEL
+856 SSLAAIDL
-864 ACQELILGK
+864 ACQELVLGK

-919 EGVAI
+919 EGIAI
-924 LVLKRHEDAVRDGD
+924 LVLKRYEDAINDGD

-957 LTAPRKI
+957 LTAPRKV

-969 LERAYAQAGIS
+969 LERAYTQAGIS
-980 PASVGLVEAH
+980 AASVGLVEAH

-995 VGDKTE
+995 VGDRTE

-1007 LFSRSGAIPGQTHLG
+1007 LFSRSGALPGQTHLG

-1052 PPTLHLQQPNAYYNA
+1052 PPTLHLKQPNAYYNA
-1067 QTSPFAFYAESGLWS
+1067 QTSPFSFHAETGLWTE
-1082 NKNRYAGISA
+1082 KNRYAGISA

-1104 ANHVKQE
+1104 ANHPKQ
-1111 DPVILQSWPSELFVF
+1111 DNSIAMQSWPSELFVF
-1126 RGDTYEEAKNQLGQ
+1126 RGDTYEEAKGQ
-1140 ITSLLEI
+1140 SSQIKTLLEI
-1147 NDDISLKDIAY
+1147 NDEIPLKDIAY
-1158 SLTVASEKPIQ
+1158 SLSISSEKPIQ
-1169 LSIVAD
+1169 FSIVAD
-1175 TAEDLMMKI
+1175 TAVDLMMKI
-1184 ELILSGIETKDT
+1184 ELVLVGIETKDT
-1196 FTVNKR
+1196 FTVSKKE
-1202 AGKVAFLFPGQG
+1202 GKVAFTFPGQG

-1225 VVFPAMRKLLEDY
+1225 VVFPAMRKVIDNY

-1248 TTFDPDTLKQQ
+1248 TTFNEADLKQQ

-1273 GIVDLALAKFLQSL
+1273 GIVDLALAKFLESL
-1287 GIVPDMLAGHSY
+1287 GIIPDMLAGHSY
-1299 GELPALCFAGVF
+1299 GELPALCFSGVF
-1311 EEEKLVDLSIQRAHA
+1311 GEDKLVDLSIQRAQS
-1326 ILDSVED
+1326 ILNSVEG
-1333 GDPGTMLAV
+1333 GDPGSMLAA
-1342 SITQERLHPILE
+1342 SATHERLQPIIA
-1354 KVEGCYPVNYNA
+1354 KVEGCYPVNFNA
-1366 PSQCVVA
+1366 PTQCVIA
-1373 GSTIAINNLMEVLKQ
+1373 GTTDAINKLLEVLKQ

-1399 CAFHSPLV
+1399 CAFHSPLL
-1407 AKSKGLYDAVLKD
+1407 AKSKELYAEVLKD
-1420 IPFQEMQIP
+1420 VPFHEMQIP
-1429 VWSNTTATKYPTHSS
+1429 VWSNTTAQVYPSKPS
-1444 EIKERLTDHLVQPV
+1444 DIKERLTEHLVQPV
-1458 RFVEEIQAMYDDGAR
+1458 RFVEQMQAMYNDGAR
-1473 IFIEVGPGKILTG
+1473 IFIEVGPGKVLTG
-1486 LTQSCL
+1486 LAKSCIE
-1492 GKDQLTLYVEDNSRN
+1492 KDQLTLYVEDSSRN
-1507 KFSHLLCMLA
+1507 KFTHLLCMLA
-1517 QYLGTGRNFD
+1517 QYLGTGRSFNIE
-1527 LNKLFDGRNARFIQI
+1527 KLFDGRFVQLVDIN
-1542 DQPDLYKKNPAIWR
+1542 QPELYKKSPAIWR

-1561 AHPTTGTLPANGALP
+1561 AHPTTGSLPANGALP
-1576 ILNPLQ
+1576 IINPIP
-1582 MNNFTNHQAPAT
+1582 MNNFTTHNTQAPAPESLST
-1594 EQPAAERMLQE
+1594 AERMLQE
-1605 YLNSMKLLIQAQRDV
+1605 YLNSMKLMIQAQRDV
-1620 MLSFLGQN
+1620 MLSFMGQN
-1628 PQISPAPVYHSP
+1628 PQVNPLPVYNTPMPAPGP
-1640 VTNGTNGA
+1640 ER
-1648 NGLVTIP
+1648 TIP
-1655 ASQII
+1655 VQQVQQTA
-1660 TEKPA
+1660 TVA
-1665 VVTQIKQAPTKDI
+1665 VAATAVAVKAAPTRDI
-1678 KTLLLQVV
+1678 KALLLQVV
-1686 SEKTGY
+1686 SDKTGY
-1692 PHEMLGMEMD
+1692 PQEMLGMEMD

-1721 RSELGALTTDSSNED
+1721 RNELGTLAKGNTNED
-1736 TVMEQLASIKTL
+1736 MVMEQLAGIKTL
-1748 NGLVSWLTEF
+1748 SGLVSWLTEF
-1758 TGASVTSSKTE
+1758 SGADTAAATPEKNGTAPEVASKPQA
-1769 TVEIE
+1769 
-1774 KPKNQSSFSLE
+1774 KSALSLE
-1785 ELQKAILDIVSE
+1785 DLQNAILNIVSE

-1809 LDMEA
+1809 LDLEA

-1827 GDLKTKIGFGQDLE
+1827 ADLKNKIGFGENLE
-1841 QADDIMEKL
+1841 QADDVMEKL

-1857 GLASWISELNN
+1857 GLASWISEMS
-1868 KGGEASHETETT
+1868 GETNETKNEVKEEVT
-1880 ISEPE
+1880 SEPTNNV
-1885 SKQEQEQA
+1885 
-1893 MLSRLR
+1893 LSRLR
-1899 FDLTPSDVSAIQ
+1899 FDITPTDASSVQ
-1911 NTEIIKGKRFAIT
+1911 NTDILQGKRFAIT
-1924 PATIIETLAIKNI
+1924 QDDTQQTSAIKNE
-1937 LEKCGAIGE
+1937 LEKHGAIVE
-1946 VIDMENDL
+1946 LVNADKDL
-1954 KNFDGLIILD
+1954 SNVDGLIMLD
-1964 IFSSEVKNSI
+1964 LFSATDKPSI
-1974 IEYVDLIKK
+1974 IDHVDLIKK
-1983 LDFDKVKWVYLISD
+1983 LDFDKAKWVYLISD
-1997 IPAHLQELTD
+1997 IAAHIQEIND
-2007 TRVLRHYQGYPGF
+2007 VSVLRHHQGYPGL

-2025 REYEQTSCRLIN
+2025 REFDHTTCRLIS
-2037 LSTPQDLDQIAEIAL
+2037 LSTPQEVDQIADITL
-2052 KEILTTDKPSEV
+2052 KEILTNDKPAEV
-2064 IYKYDQRHK
+2064 IYKNEKRHK

-2082 TTLEEAQIQLDQK
+2082 TSLNEAHIQLDQK
-2095 SVVLVLGGGQGITA
+2095 SVVLVLGGAQGITA

-2115 SEAYPCTYIL
+2115 SQAYPCTYIL
-2125 VGRSADPREEA
+2125 VGRSADPRNEA
-2136 SNMKELETMKTK
+2136 SAKEFEGMKTK
-2148 EEIRAYLIKTAQFN
+2148 EEIRAYLIKSGKFT
-2162 SPSEIEKETVR
+2162 SPAEIEKETTK

-2187 EQLGSTVVYQSLD
+2187 EALGNTIIYQSLD
-2200 LCDEDGLC
+2200 LCDEEGLSN
-2208 DLINNIYE
+2208 LISSIYE
-2216 KYGQLD
+2216 KYNRLD

-2257 LAEQLRE
+2257 LAEQLRT

-2298 KALDK
+2298 NALNK
-2303 KLKGKVISI
+2303 RLQGKVISI

-2324 STLETEYERRGI
+2324 STLESEYERRGI
-2336 SLIPLDQGKEIFLN
+2336 SMIPLDEGKEIFLN

>member
-1 MLYAERLSGLLWEYL
+1 
-16 SLNTINAMKNITI
+16 MKNLTI
-29 IGLTPFEKPDA
+29 IGLTPFERPDV
-40 NLILKLHQAG
+40 NLMPKMHQAG
-50 AFSVLSL
+50 IFPVLSL
-57 GHELATAQE
+57 GHELSTAEE
-66 ALDQIDQTDIS
+66 ALSLLDQLDIP
-77 SYGIYSSNDKFASLR
+77 SYGIYISNEIFLALQFP
-92 VSEKVKFAILP
+92 EKVTFAILP
-103 FGTLTSNLSNLPI
+103 SGMSINQNSNLNLI
-116 VYQVSSLEEAKEAEQ
+116 CQVTSLEEARQAEQ
-131 SGAKGIIIKG
+131 AGAKGIIIKG
-141 NEAGGLVGYES
+141 NEAGGQIGYES

-163 INTIPVWVQ
+163 IKSIPVWVQ

-180 AAAKALGATGVVLDS
+180 AAVKALGATGVVLDS

-202 SSVPQDV
+202 SSVPRDI
-209 KDLCSKLN
+209 KDLSSKLN

-232 PNSPTLPENVTAEDL
+232 PNSPSLPEDITAEEL
-247 KQYFNDLDPSKSYIP
+247 KSYFTGLDVSKNYIP
-262 MGQDISLATDLYED
+262 MGQDISLAVDLYEE
-276 FKSLKK
+276 FRTLKK
-282 MIFGFKEA
+282 LTFGLKEA

-303 IDENNAL
+303 IDQNNPL
-310 AKQFG
+310 AQELG
-315 LRYPI
+315 LTYPI

-326 RVSDVPSF
+326 RVSDVPGF

-350 LLKGDQA
+350 LLKGNSA
-357 KALVMDTKKL
+357 KSLVMETKEL
-367 AGEKTWGVGILGFA
+367 AGNKTWGVGILGFA
-381 PQELREEQTSYILEA
+381 PQELRDEQTSYILEA
-396 QPPVVLIAG
+396 KPPVVLIAG

-411 TVFEKAGIKTF
+411 KVFEKAGIKTF

-432 IFLKEGAKNFI
+432 IFLKEGAKSFI

-457 STVLWEKQIERI
+457 SMVLWEKQIERI

-486 HNAFSTAFVSIMAA
+486 HNDFSTAFVSIMAA

-524 LTGAIQEEF
+524 QTGAIQEEF

-562 KHFSTEKTKLLAAG
+562 NHFNTEKAKLLAAG
-576 MDKKQVWEELEKLNV
+576 TDKKEVWEKLEKLNV

-597 AKGVD
+597 AKGIE
-602 RQGDKLVDIP
+602 RQGDQLVNIP
-612 KSEQLDLGMY
+612 KDDQLDLGMY

-627 ATMHDRVISLATL
+627 ATMHNKVLTL
-640 HEDVAVDN
+640 EELHQNVSINNYE
-648 FKYIQEASLPEEP
+648 YIQNAELSELPT
-661 LSNEKPLDVAIIGME
+661 SSEKPLDIAIVGME
-676 CIFPGAKNMEEYWRN
+676 CIFPGAKNLDEFWRN

-705 RWNKDIYYHPDSD
+705 RWNKELYYKPDSD
-718 GPDVSHSKWGG
+718 EADVSHSKWGG

-738 LTFGIP
+738 LAFGIP

-763 RAMEDAGYGEKQIN
+763 RAMEDAGYGEKHIN

-804 QVFGELHDEVK
+804 QVFGELHEEVK

-856 SSLAAVEL
+856 SSLAALDL
-864 ACQELILGK
+864 ACQELVLGK

-919 EGVAI
+919 EGIAI
-924 LVLKRHEDAVRDGD
+924 LVLKRYEDAINDGD

-957 LTAPRKI
+957 LTAPRKV

-969 LERAYAQAGIS
+969 LERAYTQAGIS
-980 PASVGLVEAH
+980 AAAVGLVEAH

-1007 LFSRSGAIPGQTHLG
+1007 LFSRSGALPGQTHLG

-1052 PPTLHLQQPNAYYNA
+1052 PPTLHLKKPNAYYNA
-1067 QTSPFAFYAESGLWS
+1067 QTSPFSFHAETGLWTE
-1082 NKNRYAGISA
+1082 KNRYAGISA

-1104 ANHVKQE
+1104 ANHPKK
-1111 DPVILQSWPSELFVF
+1111 DDSIAMQSWPSELFVF
-1126 RGDTYEEAKNQLGQ
+1126 RGDTYEEAKEQSSQ
-1140 ITSLLEI
+1140 IKTLLEI
-1147 NDDISLKDIAY
+1147 NDEIPLKDIAY
-1158 SLTVASEKPIQ
+1158 SLSIASEKPIQ
-1169 LSIVAD
+1169 FSIVAD
-1175 TAEDLMMKI
+1175 NAVDLMMKL
-1184 ELILSGIETKDT
+1184 ELVLLGIETKDT
-1196 FTVNKR
+1196 FTVNKKE
-1202 AGKVAFLFPGQG
+1202 GKVAFTFPGQG

-1225 VVFPAMRKLLEDY
+1225 VVFPAMRQIIDNY

-1248 TTFDPDTLKQQ
+1248 TTFNEADLKQQ

-1273 GIVDLALAKFLQSL
+1273 GIVDLALAKFLESL
-1287 GIVPDMLAGHSY
+1287 GIIPDMLAGHSY
-1299 GELPALCFAGVF
+1299 GELPALCFSGVF
-1311 EEEKLVDLSIQRAHA
+1311 AEDQLVDLSIQRAQS
-1326 ILDSVED
+1326 ILNSVEG
-1333 GDPGTMLAV
+1333 GDPGSMLAA
-1342 SITQERLHPILE
+1342 SATHERLQPIIA
-1354 KVEGCYPVNYNA
+1354 KVEGCYPVNFNA
-1366 PSQCVVA
+1366 PTQCVIA
-1373 GSTIAINNLMEVLKQ
+1373 GSTEAINKLLEVLKQ

-1399 CAFHSPLV
+1399 CAFHSPLL
-1407 AKSKGLYDAVLKD
+1407 AKSKDLYADVLKD
-1420 IPFQEMQIP
+1420 VPFQEMQIP
-1429 VWSNTTATKYPTHSS
+1429 VWSNTTANVYPSNPS
-1444 EIKERLTDHLVQPV
+1444 DIKERLTDHLVQPV
-1458 RFVEEIQAMYDDGAR
+1458 RFVEQMQAMYNDGAR
-1473 IFIEVGPGKILTG
+1473 IFIEVGPGKVLTG
-1486 LTQSCL
+1486 LAKSCL
-1492 GKDQLTLYVEDNSRN
+1492 EKDQLTLYVEDSSRN
-1507 KFSHLLCMLA
+1507 KFTHLLCMLA
-1517 QYLGTGRNFD
+1517 QYLGTGRSFNIE
-1527 LNKLFDGRNARFIQI
+1527 KLFDGRFVQRVDIN
-1542 DQPDLYKKNPAIWR
+1542 QPELYKKSPAIWR

-1561 AHPTTGTLPANGALP
+1561 AHPTTGSLPANGALP
-1576 ILNPLQ
+1576 IINPIP
-1582 MNNFTNHQAPAT
+1582 MNNFTTHNTQAPAPEGLST
-1594 EQPAAERMLQE
+1594 AERMLQE
-1605 YLNSMKLLIQAQRDV
+1605 YLNSMKLMIQAQRDV
-1620 MLSFLGQN
+1620 MLSFMGQN
-1628 PQISPAPVYHSP
+1628 PQVNPMPVYNTPMPAPTP
-1640 VTNGTNGA
+1640 ER
-1648 NGLVTIP
+1648 TIP
-1655 ASQII
+1655 VQ
-1660 TEKPA
+1660 A
-1665 VVTQIKQAPTKDI
+1665 VQQERTVAVAATAVAVKAAPTRDI
-1678 KTLLLQVV
+1678 KALLLQVV
-1686 SEKTGY
+1686 SDKTGY
-1692 PHEMLGMEMD
+1692 PQEMLGMEMD

-1721 RSELGALTTDSSNED
+1721 RSELGTLANGNTNED
-1736 TVMEQLASIKTL
+1736 MVMEQLAAIKTL
-1748 NGLVSWLTEF
+1748 SGLVSWLTEF
-1758 TGASVTSSKTE
+1758 SGAE
-1769 TVEIE
+1769 TTTAHE
-1774 KPKNQSSFSLE
+1774 KNGTAAEVVSTPQAKSTLSLE
-1785 ELQKAILDIVSE
+1785 DLQNGILNIVSE

-1809 LDMEA
+1809 LDLEA

-1827 GDLKTKIGFGQDLE
+1827 ADLKNKIGFGENLE
-1841 QADDIMEKL
+1841 QADDVMEKL

-1857 GLASWISELNN
+1857 GLASWISEMS
-1868 KGGEASHETETT
+1868 GDTTETKNEVKEEIT
-1880 ISEPE
+1880 SEPTNNV
-1885 SKQEQEQA
+1885 
-1893 MLSRLR
+1893 LSRLR
-1899 FDLTPSDVSAIQ
+1899 FDITPTDASSVQ
-1911 NTEIIKGKRFAIT
+1911 NTDVLQGKRFAIT
-1924 PATIIETLAIKNI
+1924 QDDSKQTSAIKTE
-1937 LEKCGAIGE
+1937 LEKHGAIVE
-1946 VIDMENDL
+1946 LVDADKDL
-1954 KNFDGLIILD
+1954 SHVDGLIMLD
-1964 IFSSEVKNSI
+1964 LFSATDKPSI
-1974 IEYVDLIKK
+1974 IDHVDLIKK
-1983 LDFDKVKWVYLISD
+1983 LDFDKAKWVYLISD
-1997 IPAHLQELTD
+1997 IAAHIQEITD
-2007 TRVLRHYQGYPGF
+2007 VSVLRHHQGYSGL

-2025 REYEQTSCRLIN
+2025 REFDHTTCRFISLN
-2037 LSTPQDLDQIAEIAL
+2037 TPQEVDQIADITL
-2052 KEILTTDKPSEV
+2052 KEILTNDKPAEV
-2064 IYKYDQRHK
+2064 IYKNEQRHK

-2082 TTLEEAQIQLDQK
+2082 TSLNEAHIQLDQK
-2095 SVVLVLGGGQGITA
+2095 SVVLVLGGAQGITA

-2115 SEAYPCTYIL
+2115 SQAYPCTYIL
-2125 VGRSADPREEA
+2125 VGRSADPRNEVSA
-2136 SNMKELETMKTK
+2136 KEFEGMKTK
-2148 EEIRAYLIKTAQFN
+2148 EEIRAYLIKSGKFT
-2162 SPSEIEKETVR
+2162 SPAEIEKETTK
-2173 IFKNNQILR
+2173 IYKNNQILR

-2187 EQLGSTVVYQSLD
+2187 EALGNTIIYQSLD
-2200 LCDEDGLC
+2200 LCDEEGLSN
-2208 DLINNIYE
+2208 LISSIYE
-2216 KYGQLD
+2216 KYNRLD

-2257 LAEQLRE
+2257 LAEQLRT

-2298 KALDK
+2298 NALNK
-2303 KLKGKVISI
+2303 RLKGKVISI

-2324 STLETEYERRGI
+2324 STLESEYERRGI
-2336 SLIPLDQGKEIFLN
+2336 SMIPLDEGKEIFLN

>member
-1 MLYAERLSGLLWEYL
+1 
-16 SLNTINAMKNITI
+16 MKNLTI
-29 IGLTPFEKPDA
+29 FGLTPFEKPDA
-40 NLILKLHQAG
+40 NLMLAMQQAG
-50 AFSVLSL
+50 AFPILSL
-57 GHELATAQE
+57 GHQLTTAQQ
-66 ALDQIDQTDIS
+66 ALNQLEQADIP
-77 SYGIYSSNDKFASLR
+77 SYGICFSNDKLTSLQL
-92 VSEKVKFAILP
+92 SEKVTFAILP
-103 FGTLTSNLSNLPI
+103 FGSRFNSNSEVSI
-116 VYQVSSLEEAKEAEQ
+116 IYQVTSLQEAKKAEQ

-152 TFVLFQRIIKE
+152 TFILFQRIIKE
-163 INTIPVWVQ
+163 IKNIPVWVQ

-180 AAAKALGATGVVLDS
+180 AAVKALGATGIVLDS

-202 SSVPQDV
+202 SSVPKDI

-232 PNSPTLPENVTAEDL
+232 PNSPALPENITAEDL
-247 KQYFNDLDPSKSYIP
+247 RKHFTDLNITKSYIP

-276 FKSLKK
+276 FKNLKK
-282 MIFGFKEA
+282 MVFGFKEA
-290 MYGHLKQAKALQV
+290 MYGHLKQAKVLQV
-303 IDENNAL
+303 INQDNIL
-310 AKQFG
+310 AKDLG
-315 LRYPI
+315 LKYPI

-350 LLKGDQA
+350 LLKGQQA

-396 QPPVVLIAG
+396 KPPVVLIAG

-411 TVFEKAGIKTF
+411 KIFEKAGIKTF

-432 IFLKEGAKNFI
+432 IFLKEGATNFI

-469 LKEDHPENI
+469 LKEEHPENI

-486 HNAFSTAFVSIMAA
+486 HNDFSTAFVSIMAA
-500 PLAARGVKVGVLMGT
+500 PLAARGVKVGVLIGT

-524 LTGAIQEEF
+524 TCGAIQEEF
-533 QLQAMQAKD
+533 QVQALQAEE

-555 CLNTAFA
+555 CLDTAFA
-562 KHFSTEKTKLLAAG
+562 QHFNNEKAKLIAAG
-576 MDKKQVWEELEKLNV
+576 TDKKEVWEKLEKLNV

-597 AKGVD
+597 AKGVE
-602 RQGDKLVDIP
+602 RQGDQLVTIP
-612 KSEQLDLGMY
+612 KEEQLDLGMY
-622 MIGQI
+622 MIGQV
-627 ATMHDRVISLATL
+627 ATMHEKVITL
-640 HEDVAVDN
+640 DELHQNVSIDN
-648 FKYIQEASLPEEP
+648 HQYIQNAALPEEP
-661 LSNEKPLDVAIIGME
+661 TSNEKALDIAIVGME
-676 CIFPGAKNMEEYWRN
+676 CIFPDAKNLEEYWRN

-705 RWNKDIYYHPDSD
+705 RWNKELYYHPDSNES
-718 GPDVSHSKWGG
+718 DVSHSKWGG

-738 LTFGIP
+738 LEFGIP

-763 RAMEDAGYGEKQIN
+763 RAMENAGYGDKHTN

-789 GNDLANSYSFRGYYK
+789 GNDLANSYSFRGFYK
-804 QVFGELHDEVK
+804 QVFGELHQEVK

-856 SSLAAVEL
+856 SSLAALEL
-864 ACQELILGK
+864 ACQELILNK

-904 RCATFDSEADGIALG
+904 RCATFDSDADGIALG

-924 LVLKRHEDAVRDGD
+924 IVLKRYDDAVRDGD

-1007 LFSRSGAIPGQTHLG
+1007 LFSRSGALPGQTHLG

-1052 PPTLHLQQPNAYYNA
+1052 PPTLHLQHPNAYYNA

-1082 NKNRYAGISA
+1082 EKNRYAGISA

-1098 NFHTVI
+1098 NFHAVI
-1104 ANHVKQE
+1104 ANHPKQ
-1111 DPVILQSWPSELFVF
+1111 DDSAVLQSWPSELFVF
-1126 RGDTYEEAKNQLGQ
+1126 RGETYDEAKIQLNQ
-1140 ITSLLEI
+1140 IKSLLEV
-1147 NDDISLKDIAY
+1147 NDTISLKNIAY
-1158 SLTVASEKPIQ
+1158 SLAVSSEKQVQ

-1175 TAEDLMMKI
+1175 TTEHLMMNI
-1184 ELILSGIETKDT
+1184 ELALSGIESKDT
-1196 FTVNKR
+1196 FTINKR
-1202 AGKVAFLFPGQG
+1202 DGKVAFLFPGQG

-1225 VVFPAMRKLLEDY
+1225 VAFPEMRKLINSY

-1248 TTFDPDTLKQQ
+1248 TTFNEATLKQQ

-1273 GIVDLALAKFLQSL
+1273 GIVDLALAKLLQSI

-1311 EEEKLVDLSIQRAHA
+1311 EEEKLVDLSIKRAQS
-1326 ILDSVED
+1326 ILDSVEG
-1333 GDPGTMLAV
+1333 GDPGTMIAV
-1342 SITQERLHPILE
+1342 SSTRENLQPILDT
-1354 KVEGCYPVNYNA
+1354 VEGCYPVNYNA
-1366 PSQCVVA
+1366 PTQCVVA
-1373 GSTIAINNLMEVLKQ
+1373 GSTEAINKLMEILKQ
-1388 EGISAKKLEVA
+1388 ERISAKKLEVA
-1399 CAFHSPLV
+1399 CAFHSPLL
-1407 AKSKGLYDAVLKD
+1407 AKSKRLYETVLQGVS
-1420 IPFQEMQIP
+1420 FEEMQIP
-1429 VWSNTTATKYPTHSS
+1429 VWSNTTATTYPTAVS
-1444 EIKERLTDHLVQPV
+1444 EIKERLTNHLVQPV
-1458 RFVEEIQAMYDDGAR
+1458 RFVEELQAMYEDGAR
-1473 IFIEVGPGKILTG
+1473 IFIEVGPGKVLAG
-1486 LTQSCL
+1486 LTKSCL
-1492 GKDQLTLYVEDNSRN
+1492 DKEHVTLSVEDSNGN
-1507 KFSHLLCMLA
+1507 KLTYLLSMLA
-1517 QYLGTGRNFD
+1517 QYLGTGRNF
-1527 LNKLFDGRNARFIQI
+1527 NIAKLFEGRNVQVIQI
-1542 DQPDLYKKNPAIWR
+1542 DQPELYKKSPAIWR

-1576 ILNPLQ
+1576 IITPIQ
-1582 MNNFTNHQAPAT
+1582 MNNFTNNQAPVIET
-1594 EQPAAERMLQE
+1594 QSNTERMLQE
-1605 YLNSMKLLIQAQRDV
+1605 YLNSMQLMIQAQRDV
-1620 MLSFLGQN
+1620 MLTFLGQN
-1628 PQISPAPVYHSP
+1628 PQVSPSPVYVSQVPAHSNSHAPIISAPLNDGVEKTIIIP
-1640 VTNGTNGA
+1640 V
-1648 NGLVTIP
+1648 
-1655 ASQII
+1655 
-1660 TEKPA
+1660 
-1665 VVTQIKQAPTKDI
+1665 KQAPTKDI

-1686 SEKTGY
+1686 SDKTGY

-1721 RSELGALTTDSSNED
+1721 KSELGSFSSNSTNED
-1736 TVMEQLASIKTL
+1736 TIMEQLASIKTL
-1748 NGLVSWLTEF
+1748 NGLVSWLTEYS
-1758 TGASVTSSKTE
+1758 GASNTSEKVTPVE
-1769 TVEIE
+1769 TTASTAQN
-1774 KPKNQSSFSLE
+1774 KSAFSLE
-1785 ELQKAILDIVSE
+1785 ELQTAILDIVSE

-1809 LDMEA
+1809 LDLEA

-1827 GDLKTKIGFGQDLE
+1827 GELKTKIGFGEDLE
-1841 QADDIMEKL
+1841 QADDLMEKL
-1850 AAIKTLR
+1850 AAIKTLS
-1857 GLASWISELNN
+1857 GLASWINEMSGNN
-1868 KGGEASHETETT
+1868 TP
-1880 ISEPE
+1880 EPI
-1885 SKQEQEQA
+1885 QNL
-1893 MLSRLR
+1893 LSRLR
-1899 FDLTPSDVSAIQ
+1899 FDLTPTDVSLIE
-1911 NTEIIKGKRFAIT
+1911 NNEILQGKRFAIT
-1924 PATIIETLAIKNI
+1924 QDNSNQNLAIKNA
-1937 LEKCGAIGE
+1937 LEKHGAIAE
-1946 VIDMENDL
+1946 LVDTDKDL
-1954 KNFDGLIILD
+1954 TNFDGLIILD
-1964 IFSSEVKNSI
+1964 LFSSAVKQNI
-1974 IEYVDLIKK
+1974 IDHVDLIKR
-1983 LDFDKVKWVYLISD
+1983 LDLDKTQWIYLISD
-1997 IPAHLQELTD
+1997 IPAHVQELTD
-2007 TRVLRHYQGYPGF
+2007 TTLLRHYKGYPGF

-2025 REYEQTSCRLIN
+2025 REFENTNCRLISLN
-2037 LSTPQDLDQIAEIAL
+2037 SPQQVDQIADIIL

-2064 IYKYDQRHK
+2064 IYKNDQRHK
-2073 VDIIPSPLS
+2073 INIIPSPLATGLS
-2082 TTLEEAQIQLDQK
+2082 EAHIQLDK
-2095 SVVLVLGGGQGITA
+2095 DSVVLVLGGAQGITS
-2109 ELVKHM
+2109 ELAKHM
-2115 SEAYPCTYIL
+2115 SQAYPCTYIL
-2125 VGRSADPREEA
+2125 VGRSEDPRNQA
-2136 SNMKELETMKTK
+2136 TNKELEAFKSK
-2148 EEIRAYLIKTAQFN
+2148 EEIRAYLIKSGTFT
-2162 SPSEIEKETVR
+2162 SPSEIEKETIKV
-2173 IFKNNQILR
+2173 FKNNQILR

-2187 EQLGSTVVYQSLD
+2187 EQMGNTIVYQSLD
-2200 LCDEDGLC
+2200 LCDEDRLSE
-2208 DLINNIYE
+2208 LINSIYE
-2216 KYGQLD
+2216 KYNRLD

-2257 LAEQLRE
+2257 LAEKLRT

-2298 KALDK
+2298 NALNK

-2336 SLIPLDQGKEIFLN
+2336 SLIPLEQGKEIFLN

>member
-1 MLYAERLSGLLWEYL
+1 MCYHI
-16 SLNTINAMKNITI
+16 SLPILFQIINVMKNVTI
-29 IGLTPFEKPDA
+29 IGLTPFEKPDV
-40 NLILKLHQAG
+40 NLMLALHQAG
-50 AFSVLSL
+50 AFPILSL
-57 GHELATAQE
+57 GHELAIAQE
-66 ALDQIDQTDIS
+66 ALDQINNTNIP
-77 SYGIYSSNDKFASLR
+77 SYGVYFPNDSLI
-92 VSEKVKFAILP
+92 SLQIPEKVTVAILP
-103 FGTLTSNLSNLPI
+103 FGTSMNLLPNLPVI
-116 VYQVSSLEEAKEAEQ
+116 YQVCSLEEALKAEQ
-131 SGAKGIIIKG
+131 SGATGIIIKG

-163 INTIPVWVQ
+163 IHSIPVWLQ

-180 AAAKALGATGVVLDS
+180 AAAKALGATGIVLDS

-202 SSVPQDV
+202 SSVS
-209 KDLCSKLN
+209 KEIKELCSKLN

-232 PNSPTLPENVTAEDL
+232 PNSPTLSENITTEEL
-247 KQYFNDLDPSKSYIP
+247 REYFKDLDINKSYIP
-262 MGQDISLATDLYED
+262 MGQDISLAIDFYED
-276 FKSLKK
+276 FKNLKK
-282 MIFGFKEA
+282 LVFGFKEA
-290 MYGHLKQAKALQV
+290 MYGHLRQAKALQI
-303 IDENNAL
+303 IDENNIL
-310 AKQFG
+310 AKDLG
-315 LRYPI
+315 LKYPI

-326 RVSDVPSF
+326 RVSDVPEF

-350 LLKGDQA
+350 LLKGNQA
-357 KALVMDTKKL
+357 KSLVFDTKNL

-381 PQELREEQTSYILEA
+381 PQELRDEQTSYILEA
-396 QPPVVLIAG
+396 KPPVVLIAG

-411 TVFEKAGIKTF
+411 KVFEKAGIKTF

-432 IFLKEGAKNFI
+432 IFLKEGATNFI

-486 HNAFSTAFVSIMAA
+486 HNDFSTAFVSIMAA

-524 LTGAIQEEF
+524 EYGAIQEEF
-533 QLQAMQAKD
+533 QLQAMQAKE

-555 CLNTAFA
+555 CLDTAFA
-562 KHFSTEKTKLLAAG
+562 KYFNEEKAKLIAAG
-576 MDKKQVWEELEKLNV
+576 TDKKEVWEKLEKLNV

-597 AKGVD
+597 AKGVE
-602 RQGDKLVDIP
+602 RQGDQLINIP
-612 KSEQLDLGMY
+612 KEDQLDLGMY

-627 ATMHDRVISLATL
+627 ATMHDKVISLNEL
-640 HEDVAVDN
+640 HENVSIN
-648 FKYIQEASLPEEP
+648 NQKYIQEAEPSEEP
-661 LSNEKPLDVAIIGME
+661 VSVEKPLDIAIIGME
-676 CIFPGAKNMEEYWRN
+676 CIFPDAKNLEEYWKN

-705 RWNKDIYYHPDSD
+705 RWNKELYYHPDSNEAD
-718 GPDVSHSKWGG
+718 ISHSKWGG

-738 LTFGIP
+738 LEFGIP

-763 RAMEDAGYGEKQIN
+763 RAMEDAGYDKHAN

-789 GNDLANSYSFRGYYK
+789 GNDLANSYSFRGFYK
-804 QVFGELHDEVK
+804 QVFGELHEEVK

-838 TNRLDLGGRNF
+838 TNRLDLGGRNY

-856 SSLAAVEL
+856 SSLAALEL
-864 ACQELILGK
+864 ACQELVLGK

-904 RCATFDSEADGIALG
+904 RCATFDNEADGIALG

-924 LVLKRHEDAVRDGD
+924 LVLKRYEDAIKDGD

-969 LERAYAQAGIS
+969 LERAYSQAGIS
-980 PASVGLVEAH
+980 PSSVGLVEAH

-1007 LFSRSGAIPGQTHLG
+1007 LFSRAGALPGQTHLG

-1052 PPTLHLQQPNAYYNA
+1052 PPTLHLQQPNAYYKA
-1067 QTSPFAFYAESGLWS
+1067 ETSPFAFNSETGLWAD
-1082 NKNRYAGISA
+1082 KNRYAGISA

-1104 ANHVKQE
+1104 ANHPKE
-1111 DPVILQSWPSELFVF
+1111 DDSAVLQSWPSELFVF
-1126 RGDTYEEAKNQLGQ
+1126 RGDTYEEAKIQLNQ
-1140 ITSLLEI
+1140 IKSLLEI
-1147 NDDISLKDIAY
+1147 NDSIALKDIAY
-1158 SLTVASEKPIQ
+1158 SLAIHSEKQVQ

-1175 TAEDLMMKI
+1175 TAEHLMMNI
-1184 ELILSGIETKDT
+1184 ELALSGIESKNT
-1196 FTVNKR
+1196 FTINKKE
-1202 AGKVAFLFPGQG
+1202 GKVAFLFPGQG

-1225 VVFPAMRKLLEDY
+1225 VAFPEMRKLIDSY
-1238 PELEKVVFPS
+1238 PELEKVIFPS
-1248 TTFDPDTLKQQ
+1248 KTFDELTLKQQ

-1273 GIVDLALAKFLQSL
+1273 GIVDLALAKFLQSI

-1311 EEEKLVDLSIQRAHA
+1311 EEEKLVDLSIQRAKS
-1326 ILDSVED
+1326 ILNSVEG
-1333 GDPGTMLAV
+1333 GDPGSMIAV
-1342 SITQERLHPILE
+1342 SSTRENLQPILE
-1354 KVEGCYPVNYNA
+1354 QVEGCYPVNYNA
-1366 PSQCVVA
+1366 PTQCVVA
-1373 GSTIAINNLMEVLKQ
+1373 GSTEAINTLMEILKQ
-1388 EGISAKKLEVA
+1388 EKISAKKLEVA
-1399 CAFHSPLV
+1399 CAFHSPLL
-1407 AKSKGLYDAVLKD
+1407 AKSKGLYESVLKD
-1420 IPFQEMQIP
+1420 VPFNEMQIP
-1429 VWSNTTATKYPTHSS
+1429 VWSNTTAEIYPANVSD
-1444 EIKERLTDHLVQPV
+1444 IKERLTDHLVQPV
-1458 RFVEEIQAMYDDGAR
+1458 RFVEELQAMYNDGAR
-1473 IFIEVGPGKILTG
+1473 IFIEVGPGKVLTG
-1486 LTQSCL
+1486 LTKSCL
-1492 GKDQLTLYVEDNSRN
+1492 EKDHLTLFVEDNNSN
-1507 KFSHLLCMLA
+1507 KLTLLLSTLA
-1517 QYLGTGRNFD
+1517 QYLGTGRSFNIA
-1527 LNKLFDGRNARFIQI
+1527 KLFDGRNVKLIQI
-1542 DQPDLYKKNPAIWR
+1542 DQPELYKKSPAIWR

-1561 AHPTTGTLPANGALP
+1561 AHPTTGSLPANGALP
-1576 ILNPLQ
+1576 IINPLQ
-1582 MNNFTNHQAPAT
+1582 MNNFTNTQNPPV
-1594 EQPAAERMLQE
+1594 ENQSNAERMLQE
-1605 YLNSMKLLIQAQRDV
+1605 YLNSMKLMIQAQRDV
-1620 MLSFLGQN
+1620 MLTFLGQH
-1628 PQISPAPVYHSP
+1628 PQVHQAPVVYNAPVQNIPTQNIQAPVVSMPNNDGAEKTVIIPVKQSP
-1640 VTNGTNGA
+1640 V
-1648 NGLVTIP
+1648 
-1655 ASQII
+1655 
-1660 TEKPA
+1660 
-1665 VVTQIKQAPTKDI
+1665 KDI

-1686 SEKTGY
+1686 SDKTGY

-1721 RSELGALTTDSSNED
+1721 KAELGSFSSNTANED
-1736 TVMEQLASIKTL
+1736 TIMEQLAGIKTL
-1748 NGLVSWLTEF
+1748 NGLVSWLTEYSG
-1758 TGASVTSSKTE
+1758 TNTRSSEKNVCAQTAPPKAQKQTE
-1769 TVEIE
+1769 
-1774 KPKNQSSFSLE
+1774 FSLK
-1785 ELQKAILDIVSE
+1785 ELQTAILNIVSD

-1809 LDMEA
+1809 LDLEA

-1827 GDLKTKIGFGQDLE
+1827 GDLKTKIGFGSDME
-1841 QADDIMEKL
+1841 QADDVMEKL
-1850 AAIKTLR
+1850 AAIKTLN
-1857 GLASWISELNN
+1857 GLASWINEMNGS
-1868 KGGEASHETETT
+1868 STP
-1880 ISEPE
+1880 EPE
-1885 SKQEQEQA
+1885 QNP
-1893 MLSRLR
+1893 LSRLR
-1899 FDLTPSDVSAIQ
+1899 FDLTPTNVSLIE
-1911 NTEIIKGKRFAIT
+1911 NNEILQGKRFAIT
-1924 PATIIETLAIKNI
+1924 QNDNSQTLAIKNE
-1937 LEKCGAIGE
+1937 LEKHGAIAE
-1946 VIDMENDL
+1946 LTDSDKDL
-1954 KNFDGLIILD
+1954 KDFDGLIILD
-1964 IFSSEVKNSI
+1964 LFSSSI
-1974 IEYVDLIKK
+1974 KHNIIDHVDLIKK
-1983 LDFDKVKWVYLISD
+1983 MDLDKAKWIYLISD
-1997 IPAHLQELTD
+1997 IPAHVQELTD
-2007 TRVLRHYQGYPGF
+2007 TTLLRHYKGHPGL

-2025 REYEQTSCRLIN
+2025 REFEQTNCRLIS
-2037 LSTPQDLDQIAEIAL
+2037 LTSPQQIDQIAEITL
-2052 KEILTTDKPSEV
+2052 KEILSTDKPSEV
-2064 IYKYDQRHK
+2064 IYKNDQRHK

-2082 TTLEEAQIQLDQK
+2082 TGLSEAQIQLDQD
-2095 SVVLVLGGGQGITA
+2095 SVVLVLGGAQGITS
-2109 ELVKHM
+2109 ELAKHM
-2115 SEAYPCTYIL
+2115 SKAYPCTYIL
-2125 VGRSADPREEA
+2125 VGRSADPRNLA
-2136 SNMKELETMKTK
+2136 TNSELEAFKTK
-2148 EEIRAYLIKTAQFN
+2148 EEIRAYLIKSGTFT
-2162 SPSEIEKETVR
+2162 SPSEIEKETIKVY
-2173 IFKNNQILR
+2173 KNNQILR

-2187 EQLGSTVVYQSLD
+2187 EQLGNTIVYQSLD
-2200 LCDEDGLC
+2200 LCDENGLSE
-2208 DLINNIYE
+2208 LINSIYE
-2216 KYGQLD
+2216 KYNRLD

-2257 LAEQLRE
+2257 LAEKLRK

-2298 KALDK
+2298 NALNK

-2324 STLETEYERRGI
+2324 ATLETEYERRGI
-2336 SLIPLDQGKEIFLN
+2336 SLIPLEQGKEIFLN

-2363 SGNNW
+2363 SGTNW

>member
-1 MLYAERLSGLLWEYL
+1 
-16 SLNTINAMKNITI
+16 MKNITI
-29 IGLTPFEKPDA
+29 FGLTPFEKPDVA
-40 NLILKLHQAG
+40 LMSKLHQAG
-50 AFSVLSL
+50 AFPILSL
-57 GHELATAQE
+57 GDSLTIAQE
-66 ALDQIDQTDIS
+66 ALNQLEQTNIPS
-77 SYGIYSSNDKFASLR
+77 CGICLSDDTFISLR
-92 VSEKVKFAILP
+92 IPEKVNFVILP
-103 FGTLTSNLSNLPI
+103 FGVSINLFSNLPVI
-116 VYQVSSLEEAKEAEQ
+116 YQISTLEEARQAEQ
-131 SGAKGIIIKG
+131 LGAKGIIIKG
-141 NEAGGLVGYES
+141 NEAGGSVGYES
-152 TFVLFQRIIKE
+152 TFVLFQRVIKE

-180 AAAKALGATGVVLDS
+180 AAVKALGATGIVLDS

-202 SSVPQDV
+202 SAVP
-209 KDLCSKLN
+209 KEIKELCSKLN

-232 PNSPTLPENVTAEDL
+232 PNSPSLPENVGAEEL
-247 KQYFNDLDPSKSYIP
+247 RQYFNDLDLSKSYIP
-262 MGQDISLATDLYED
+262 MGQDISLAVDLYED
-276 FKSLKK
+276 FKTLKK
-282 MIFGFKEA
+282 MVFGFKEA

-303 IDENNAL
+303 IDQDNIL
-310 AKQFG
+310 AKDLG

-326 RVSDVPSF
+326 RVSDVPAF

-350 LLKGDQA
+350 LLKGEQA
-357 KALVMDTKKL
+357 KALVMDSKKL

-396 QPPVVLIAG
+396 KPPVVLIAG

-411 TVFEKAGIKTF
+411 KVFEKAGIKTF

-432 IFLKEGAKNFI
+432 IFLKEGARNFI

-457 STVLWEKQIERI
+457 SMVLWEKQIERI

-515 AYLYTQEAV
+515 AYLYTHEAV
-524 LTGAIQEEF
+524 INGAIQEEF
-533 QLQAMQAKD
+533 QLQALQAKD

-555 CLNTAFA
+555 CLNTVFA
-562 KHFSTEKTKLLAAG
+562 KHFNSEKAKLLAAG
-576 MDKKQVWEELEKLNV
+576 KDKKEVWEELEKLNV

-597 AKGVD
+597 AKGVE
-602 RQGDKLVDIP
+602 RQGDKLVSIP
-612 KSEQLDLGMY
+612 KNEQLDLGMY

-627 ATMHDRVISLATL
+627 ATMHDRVISIEDL
-640 HEDVAVDN
+640 HHDVAVDN
-648 FKYIQEASLPEEP
+648 YEYIQQAALPEEP
-661 LSNEKPLDVAIIGME
+661 VSAEKPIDVAIIGME
-676 CIFPGAKNMEEYWRN
+676 CIFPGAKNLEEYWRN

-705 RWNKDIYYHPDSD
+705 RWNKDLYYHPDSD

-763 RAMEDAGYGEKQIN
+763 RAMEDAGYAEKRVN

-804 QVFGELHDEVK
+804 QVFGELHEEVK

-856 SSLAAVEL
+856 SSLAAIDL
-864 ACQELILGK
+864 ACQELVLGK

-904 RCATFDSEADGIALG
+904 RCATFDNEADGIALG
-919 EGVAI
+919 EGIAI
-924 LVLKRHEDAVRDGD
+924 LVLKRYEDAVNDGD

-980 PASVGLVEAH
+980 PAAVGLVEAH

-1007 LFSRSGAIPGQTHLG
+1007 LFSRSGALPGQTHLG

-1052 PPTLHLQQPNAYYNA
+1052 PPTLHLQKPNAYYNS
-1067 QTSPFAFYAESGLWS
+1067 QTSPFAFYAESGLWGD
-1082 NKNRYAGISA
+1082 KNRYAGISA

-1104 ANHVKQE
+1104 ANHPTEKEAVT
-1111 DPVILQSWPSELFVF
+1111 LQSWPSELFVF
-1126 RGDTYEEAKNQLGQ
+1126 RGDTYEEAEKQVGQ
-1140 ITSLLEI
+1140 IKSLLEV
-1147 NDDISLKDIAY
+1147 NDGIPLKDIAY
-1158 SLTVASEKPIQ
+1158 SLTTGSEKPIQ

-1184 ELILSGIETKDT
+1184 ELLLSGIETKDT

-1202 AGKVAFLFPGQG
+1202 EGKVAFTFPGQG

-1225 VVFPAMRKLLEDY
+1225 VVFPAMRKLIDDY

-1248 TTFDPDTLKQQ
+1248 TTFDNDSLKKQ
-1259 KETIKDTRLAQPLL
+1259 KETIKDTRLAQPIL
-1273 GIVDLALAKFLQSL
+1273 GIVDLALAKLLQSL

-1299 GELPALCFAGVF
+1299 GELPALCFSGVF
-1311 EEEKLVDLSIQRAHA
+1311 GEEKLVDLSIQRAHA
-1326 ILDSVED
+1326 ILDSVEG
-1333 GDPGTMLAV
+1333 GDPGTMLAA
-1342 SITQERLHPILE
+1342 SATKERLQPILE
-1354 KVEGCYPVNYNA
+1354 KVEGCYPVNFNT
-1366 PSQCVVA
+1366 PNQCVIA
-1373 GSTIAINNLMEVLKQ
+1373 GGTESINKLMEVLRQ

-1399 CAFHSPLV
+1399 CAFHSPLL
-1407 AKSKGLYDAVLKD
+1407 AKSKNLYNAVLED
-1420 IPFQEMQIP
+1420 VPFGEMQIP
-1429 VWSNTTATKYPTHSS
+1429 VWSNTTATPYPTIPS
-1444 EIKERLTDHLVQPV
+1444 EIKERLTNHLVQPV
-1458 RFVEEIQAMYDDGAR
+1458 RFVEEIQAMYNDGAR
-1473 IFIEVGPGKILTG
+1473 IFIEVGPGKVLTG
-1486 LTQSCL
+1486 LTDACL
-1492 GKDQLTLYVEDNSRN
+1492 NNDHLSLFVEDSNRN
-1507 KFSHLLCMLA
+1507 KITHLLCMLA

-1527 LNKLFDGRNARFIQI
+1527 IDKLFDGRNTRFIHI

-1561 AHPTTGTLPANGALP
+1561 AHPTTGSLPANGALP
-1576 ILNPLQ
+1576 ILTPLH
-1582 MNNFTNHQAPAT
+1582 MNNFTNHQATST
-1594 EQPAAERMLQE
+1594 EAQSTAERMLQE
-1605 YLNSMKLLIQAQRDV
+1605 YLNSMKLMIQAQRDV
-1620 MLSFLGQN
+1620 MLSFMGQN
-1628 PQISPAPVYHSP
+1628 PQLNPAPVYTSP
-1640 VTNGTNGA
+1640 VAAPA
-1648 NGLVTIP
+1648 NERLATIP
-1655 ASQII
+1655 AQTIHQ
-1660 TEKPA
+1660 EKPA
-1665 VVTQIKQAPTKDI
+1665 AITQTVQAPAKDI
-1678 KTLLLQVV
+1678 KSVLLQVV

-1721 RSELGALTTDSSNED
+1721 RNELGTLSTNQANED
-1736 TVMEQLASIKTL
+1736 TIMEQLAAIKTL
-1748 NGLVSWLTEF
+1748 NGLVSWLTENS
-1758 TGASVTSSKTE
+1758 GAAVSSEKSVSAETPSSQ
-1769 TVEIE
+1769 
-1774 KPKNQSSFSLE
+1774 PGNSSAFSLQ
-1785 ELQKAILDIVSE
+1785 ELQTAILDIVSE

-1809 LDMEA
+1809 LDLEA

-1827 GDLKTKIGFGQDLE
+1827 GDLKTKIGFGGDLE
-1841 QADDIMEKL
+1841 QADDLMEKL
-1850 AAIKTLR
+1850 AAIKTLN
-1857 GLASWISELNN
+1857 GLATWIHEMNGEVSENN
-1868 KGGEASHETETT
+1868 TTTTNEINSTEPT
-1880 ISEPE
+1880 
-1885 SKQEQEQA
+1885 QG

-1899 FDLTPSDVSAIQ
+1899 FDLMPSDVSAIQ
-1911 NTEIIKGKRFAIT
+1911 NTELIKGKRFAIT

-1946 VIDMENDL
+1946 VIEMEDDL

-1983 LDFDKVKWVYLISD
+1983 LDFDKAKWVYLISD

-2025 REYEQTSCRLIN
+2025 REYEDTSCRLIN

-2052 KEILTTDKPSEV
+2052 KEILSTDKSAEV
-2064 IYKYDQRHK
+2064 IYKNDQRHK

-2082 TTLEEAQIQLDQK
+2082 TSLGEANIQLDQK
-2095 SVVLVLGGGQGITA
+2095 SVVLVLGGAQGITS

-2125 VGRSADPREEA
+2125 VGRSADPRKEEA
-2136 SNMKELETMKTK
+2136 NLREFEAMKTK
-2148 EEIRAYLIKTAQFN
+2148 DEIRSYLIKTGKFT
-2162 SPSEIEKETVR
+2162 SPAEIEKETIKV
-2173 IFKNNQILR
+2173 FKNNQILR

-2187 EQLGSTVVYQSLD
+2187 EILGNTIVYQSLD
-2200 LCDEDGLC
+2200 LCDEDGLSE
-2208 DLINNIYE
+2208 LINTIY
-2216 KYGQLD
+2216 KQYDRLD

-2257 LAEQLRE
+2257 LAEQLRQ

-2298 KALDK
+2298 NALDK

-2350 EIKYGTESQVLIM
+2350 EIKYGKESQVLIM
-2363 SGNNW
+2363 SGSNW

>member
-1 MLYAERLSGLLWEYL
+1 
-16 SLNTINAMKNITI
+16 MKNLTI
-29 IGLTPFEKPDA
+29 IGLTPFEKPDVS
-40 NLILKLHQAG
+40 LMLKLHQAG
-50 AFSVLSL
+50 AFPILSL
-57 GHELATAQE
+57 GHDSTEAQE
-66 ALDQIDQTDIS
+66 ALNQLNQTDIP
-77 SYGIYSSNDKFASLR
+77 SYGIYLPNDQFISLQIP
-92 VSEKVKFAILP
+92 EKVKFAILP
-103 FGTLTSNLSNLPI
+103 SGTSMDVMPDLPT
-116 VYQVSSLEEAKEAEQ
+116 VYQVSSLDEARLAEH
-131 SGAKGIIIKG
+131 SGAQGIIIKG

-152 TFVLFQRIIKE
+152 TFVLFQRVIREIKSV
-163 INTIPVWVQ
+163 PVWVQ
-172 GGIGLHTA
+172 GGVGLHTA
-180 AAAKALGATGVVLDS
+180 AAVKALGAAGVVLDS
-195 QLALFPE
+195 QLSLFPE
-202 SSVPQDV
+202 SSVPQEI

-232 PNSPTLPENVTAEDL
+232 PNSPVLPENVNSKEL
-247 KQYFNDLDPSKSYIP
+247 RQYFSGFDLSKNYIP
-262 MGQDISLATDLYED
+262 MGQDISLAVDLYED
-276 FKSLKK
+276 FKTLKK
-282 MIFGFKEA
+282 MVFGFKEA

-303 IDENNAL
+303 ISEDNIM
-310 AKQFG
+310 AKQLG

-326 RVSDVPSF
+326 RVSDVPLF
-334 ANAVAEA
+334 ANAVADA

-350 LLKGDQA
+350 LLKGKQA
-357 KALVMDTKKL
+357 KDLVMETKKL

-396 QPPVVLIAG
+396 KPPVVLIAG

-411 TVFEKAGIKTF
+411 KIFEKAGITTF

-432 IFLKEGAKNFI
+432 IFLKEGATHFI

-457 STVLWEKQIERI
+457 SMVLWEKQIERI

-500 PLAARGVKVGVLMGT
+500 PLAARGVKVGVLIGT
-515 AYLYTQEAV
+515 AYLYTEEAV
-524 LTGAIQEEF
+524 RTGAIQEEF
-533 QLQAMQAKD
+533 QAQAMQAKD

-562 KHFSTEKTKLLAAG
+562 RHFTTEKSKLLAAG
-576 MDKKQVWEELEKLNV
+576 VDKKEVWEQLEKLNV

-597 AKGVD
+597 AKGID
-602 RQGDKLVDIP
+602 RQGDKLVNIP
-612 KSEQLDLGMY
+612 KNEQLDLGMY
-622 MIGQI
+622 MIGQV
-627 ATMHDRVISLATL
+627 ATMQNRVISLAAL
-640 HEDVAVDN
+640 HQNVSIDN
-648 FKYIQEASLPEEP
+648 YEYIQQAALPEQP
-661 LSNEKPLDVAIIGME
+661 VSVEKPLDVAIIGME
-676 CIFPGAKNMEEYWRN
+676 CIFPGAKNLEEYWRN
-691 IILGKDSVTEVPDE
+691 IILGKDNVTEVPDE
-705 RWNKDIYYHPDSD
+705 RWNKDLYYHPDSD

-738 LTFGIP
+738 LAFGIP

-763 RAMEDAGYGEKQIN
+763 RAMEDAGYGEKNFN
-777 RENISVIIGAEG
+777 RENVSVIIGAEG

-804 QVFGELHDEVK
+804 QVFGELHEEVK

-838 TNRLDLGGRNF
+838 TNRLDLGGRNY

-856 SSLAAVEL
+856 SSLAAIDL
-864 ACQELILGK
+864 ACQELVLGK

-904 RCATFDSEADGIALG
+904 RCATFDGEADGIALG

-924 LVLKRHEDAVRDGD
+924 LVLKRYEDALHDGD

-969 LERAYAQAGIS
+969 LERAYTQAGIS
-980 PASVGLVEAH
+980 PAAVGLVEAH

-1007 LFSRSGAIPGQTHLG
+1007 LFSRSGAIPAQTHLG

-1052 PPTLHLQQPNAYYNA
+1052 PPTLHLKQPNTYYNT

-1082 NKNRYAGISA
+1082 EKNRYAGISA

-1104 ANHVKQE
+1104 ANHPKQ
-1111 DPVILQSWPSELFVF
+1111 DDSAVLQSWPSELFVF

-1140 ITSLLEI
+1140 IKSLLET
-1147 NDDISLKDIAY
+1147 NDEIPLKNIAY
-1158 SLTVASEKPIQ
+1158 SLAVGSEKPVQ
-1169 LSIVAD
+1169 LSIVGD
-1175 TAEDLMMKI
+1175 TVEDLMMKI
-1184 ELILSGIETKDT
+1184 ELVLLGIETKDT
-1196 FTVNKR
+1196 FTVNKKE
-1202 AGKVAFLFPGQG
+1202 GKVAFLFPGQG

-1225 VVFPAMRKLLEDY
+1225 VAFPSMRNLIDSY

-1248 TTFDPDTLKQQ
+1248 AVFNEAALKQQ

-1273 GIVDLALAKFLQSL
+1273 GIVDLALAKFLKSL
-1287 GIVPDMLAGHSY
+1287 DIVPDMLAGHSY

-1311 EEEKLVDLSIQRAHA
+1311 GEDQLVDLSIKRAHS
-1326 ILDSVED
+1326 ILDSVEG
-1333 GDPGTMLAV
+1333 GDPGSMVAV
-1342 SITQERLHPILE
+1342 STTKELLQPVLD

-1366 PSQCVVA
+1366 PGQCVVA
-1373 GSTIAINNLMEVLKQ
+1373 GSTKAINTLMEVLKQ
-1388 EGISAKKLEVA
+1388 ERISAKKLEVA
-1399 CAFHSPLV
+1399 CAFHSPLL
-1407 AKSKGLYDAVLKD
+1407 AKSKGLYETVLKD

-1429 VWSNTTATKYPTHSS
+1429 VWSNTTAETYPAAPS

-1458 RFVEEIQAMYDDGAR
+1458 RYVEEIQAMYNDGAR

-1486 LTQSCL
+1486 LTNSCL
-1492 GKDQLTLYVEDNSRN
+1492 DKDQLTLYVEDSSRN
-1507 KFSHLLCMLA
+1507 KMSHFLCMLA
-1517 QYLGTGRNFD
+1517 QYLGTGRNFSIE
-1527 LNKLFDGRNARFIQI
+1527 KLFDGRHVKQIHI
-1542 DQPDLYKKNPAIWR
+1542 DQPELYKKSPAIWR
-1556 VNGQA
+1556 VNGQT
-1561 AHPTTGTLPANGALP
+1561 AHPTTGALPANGALP
-1576 ILNPLQ
+1576 ILNPIA
-1582 MNNFTNHQAPAT
+1582 MNNFTNNHQTPAA
-1594 EQPAAERMLQE
+1594 EHQPAERMLQE
-1605 YLNSMKLLIQAQRDV
+1605 YLNTMKQLIQAQRDV

-1628 PQISPAPVYHSP
+1628 PQISPAPMYVSAVP
-1640 VTNGTNGA
+1640 VPVNERVA
-1648 NGLVTIP
+1648 AIP
-1655 ASQII
+1655 VQTAVQ
-1660 TEKPA
+1660 EKPVA
-1665 VVTQIKQAPTKDI
+1665 IPVKQAPVKDI

-1686 SEKTGY
+1686 SDKTGY

-1721 RSELGALTTDSSNED
+1721 RSELGAFTSDQGNED
-1736 TVMEQLASIKTL
+1736 TVMEQLAGIKTL
-1748 NGLVSWLTEF
+1748 SGLVSWLTECMRAN
-1758 TGASVTSSKTE
+1758 TASEKTE
-1769 TVEIE
+1769 AVEITAA
-1774 KPKNQSSFSLE
+1774 KSQKKAGFTLE
-1785 ELQKAILDIVSE
+1785 ELQQAILNIVSE

-1809 LDMEA
+1809 LDLEA

-1827 GDLKTKIGFGQDLE
+1827 ADLKTKIGFGENLD
-1841 QADDIMEKL
+1841 QADDVMEKL
-1850 AAIKTLR
+1850 AAIKTLN
-1857 GLASWISELNN
+1857 GLASWINEMSGN
-1868 KGGEASHETETT
+1868 TDTP
-1880 ISEPE
+1880 EPV
-1885 SKQEQEQA
+1885 QNL
-1893 MLSRLR
+1893 LSRLR
-1899 FDLTPSDVSAIQ
+1899 FDLTPTDVSPGQ
-1911 NTEIIKGKRFAIT
+1911 NTEILNGKRFAIT
-1924 PATIIETLAIKNI
+1924 QDNSTQTLAIKNA
-1937 LEKCGAIGE
+1937 LEKFGAVAE
-1946 VIDMENDL
+1946 LVDAEKDL

-1964 IFSSEVKNSI
+1964 LFSSAVKHSI
-1974 IEYVDLIKK
+1974 IDHVDLIKK
-1983 LDFDKVKWVYLISD
+1983 MDLDKAKWIYLISD
-1997 IPAHLQELTD
+1997 IPAHVQELKD
-2007 TRVLRHYQGYPGF
+2007 TTLLRHYKGHPGL

-2025 REYEQTSCRLIN
+2025 REFEQTSCRLISLN
-2037 LSTPQDLDQIAEIAL
+2037 TPQEVDQIAEIAL

-2064 IYKYDQRHK
+2064 IYKNDQRHR

-2082 TTLEEAQIQLDQK
+2082 TSLQEAHIQLDQK
-2095 SVVLVLGGGQGITA
+2095 SVVLVLGGAQGITS

-2115 SEAYPCTYIL
+2115 SGTYPCTYIL
-2125 VGRSADPREEA
+2125 VGRSADPRDEVSRLKEA
-2136 SNMKELETMKTK
+2136 EAMKTK
-2148 EEIRAYLIKTAQFN
+2148 EEIRSYLIKSGTFT
-2162 SPSEIEKETVR
+2162 SPAEIEKETVR
-2173 IFKNNQILR
+2173 VFKNNQILR

-2200 LCDEDGLC
+2200 LCDEEGLS
-2208 DLINNIYE
+2208 DLIRNIYE
-2216 KYGQLD
+2216 TYGRLD

-2232 DKLFKQKTTSSFGR
+2232 DKLFKQKTSSSFER

-2257 LAEQLRE
+2257 LAEQLRA

-2298 KALDK
+2298 KALNK